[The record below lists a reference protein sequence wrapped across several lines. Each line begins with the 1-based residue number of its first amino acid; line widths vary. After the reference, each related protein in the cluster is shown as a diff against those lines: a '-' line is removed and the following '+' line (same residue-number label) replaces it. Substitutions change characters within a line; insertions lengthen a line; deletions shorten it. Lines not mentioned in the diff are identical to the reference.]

1 MNLLKKNKY
10 SIRKYKVGIFST
22 LIGTVLLLSNPN
34 GAQALT
40 TDHNV
45 QGGSNQ
51 ALPGNSQNTNAD
63 TNRDIVND
71 SQNTP
76 NAHATDN
83 TSTNQ
88 ALTNHQNVD
97 VANQVGPAPIQP
109 SASPAQNNNN
119 SNANSTA
126 TEPAANT
133 NNNLASNN
141 NTLNV
146 PNNTDNNDSARHLTL
161 KEIQEDVRHSSDKPE
176 LVAIAEEAS
185 NRPKKRS
192 RRAAPTDPNATPADP
207 TATPADPTAGNGS
220 APVAITAPYT
230 PTTDPNANNIGQ
242 NAPNEVLSF
251 DDNNIRPST
260 NRSVPTVTVVD
271 NLPGYTLIN
280 GGKVGVF
287 SHAMVRTSMFD
298 SGDAK
303 NYQAQG
309 NVIALGRIRGNDT
322 NDHGDFNGIEKTLT
336 VNPNSELIFEF
347 NTMTTKN
354 YQAQGNVIALG
365 RIRGNDTNDHGD
377 FNGIEKTLTVNP
389 NSELIFEFNTMTTKN
404 YQGMTNLIIKN
415 ADNDTVIGEK
425 VVAYGPI
432 WRLLKVPENVSH
444 LKIQF
449 VPKND
454 AITDARGIYQL
465 RDGYKYYDF
474 VDSIGLHSGSHV
486 YVERRTMEPT
496 ATNNKEF
503 TVTTS
508 LKNNGNFGASFN
520 TDDFV
525 YKIQLPEGVEYVNNS
540 LTKDFPSGNSGV
552 DINDMN
558 VTYDAANRIITIKST
573 GGGTGNSP
581 ARLMPDKILDLKYKL
596 RVNNVPTPRTV
607 TFNDTLTY
615 KTYSQDFINSP
626 AESHTVSTNPYTI
639 DIIMNKDALQAEVDR
654 RIQQADY
661 TFASLDIFNDLKRRA
676 QTILDEN
683 RNNVPLNKRVSQA
696 DIDSLANQMQH
707 TLIRSVDA
715 ENAVNRKV
723 DDMEDLVNQNDELTD
738 EEKQAAIQVIEEHKN
753 EIIGNIGD
761 QTTDDGVTR
770 IKDQGIQ
777 TLSGDTATPV
787 VKPNAKQAIRDKAAK
802 QREIIN
808 HTPDATQ
815 DEIQD
820 ALNQLTTDETDAI
833 DNVTNATTN
842 ADVETAKNNG
852 INTIGAVAPQVTH
865 KQAAR
870 DAINQAT
877 ATKRQQINSNRE
889 ATQEEKNAAL
899 NELTQATN
907 HALEQ
912 INQATTNDDVDTAK
926 GDGLNA
932 INPIAP
938 VTVVKQAARDAV
950 SHDAQQH
957 IAEINA
963 NPDATQEERQ
973 AAIEKVNAAVAVA
986 NTNILNANTNADVEQ
1001 VKTNAIQGIQAIEP
1015 ATKVKT
1021 DAKNAI
1027 DQSAETQHNA
1037 IFNNND
1043 ATLEEQQ
1050 AAQQLLDQA
1059 VATAK
1064 QNINAAD
1071 TNQEVAQAKD
1081 QGTQNIVVIQPAT
1094 QVKTDARNAVN
1105 EKAREAITNINAT
1118 PGATREEKQE
1128 AINRVNTLKNRAL
1141 NDIGVTSTT
1150 AMVNSIRDDAVN
1162 QIGAVQPHVTK
1173 KQTATGVLTD
1183 LATAK
1188 KQEINQNTNATTE
1201 EKQVALNQV
1210 DQDLA
1215 TAINNINQ
1223 ADTNAEVDQAQ
1234 QLGTKAINAIQ
1245 PNIVK
1250 KPAALAQTNQ
1260 HYSAKLVEINA
1271 TPDATDDEKNAAI
1284 NTLNQDRQQAIES
1297 IKQANTNAEVDQ
1309 AATVAENNIDA
1320 VQVDVVKK
1328 QAARDKITAE
1338 VAKRIEAVKQ
1348 TPNATD
1354 EEKQAAV
1361 NQINQLKDQAFN
1373 QINQNQTNDQ
1383 VDATTNQAINA
1394 IDNVEAEVVIKPK
1407 AIADIEKAVKEKQQ
1421 QIDNSLDSTDNEKE
1435 VALQAL
1441 AKEKEKALAAIDQAQ
1456 TNSQVNQAA
1465 TNGVSAIKII
1475 QPETKIKPAAREKIN
1490 QKANE
1495 LRAQINQDKEATA
1508 EERQAALDKINDL
1521 VAKAMTNI
1529 TNDRTNQQV
1538 NDSTN
1543 QALDDIALVTPD
1555 HIVRAAARD
1564 AVKQQ
1569 YEAKKHE
1576 IEQAEHATDEEKQ
1589 VALNQLANN
1598 EKRALQN
1605 INQAIANNDVKRVES
1620 NGIATLKGVEP
1631 HIVVKPEAQE
1641 AIKASADNQVESIKD
1656 TPHATTDELDEANQ
1670 QINDTLKQGQ
1680 QDIDNTT
1687 QDAAV
1692 NDVRNQTIKAIE
1704 QIKPKVRRK
1713 RAALDNIDESNNNQL
1728 DAIRNTLDT
1737 TQDERNVAIAA
1748 LNKIVNAIK
1757 NDIAQNKTNAEVDQ
1771 TEADGNNNIKV
1782 ILPKVQVK
1790 PAARQSVSAKAEA
1803 QNALIDQSDLS
1814 TEEERLAAKHLVEQA
1829 LNQAID
1835 QINHA
1840 DKTAQVNQNSIDAQN
1855 IISKIKPATTV
1866 KATAL
1871 QQIQNIATN
1880 KINLIKANNEAT
1892 DEEQNAAIVQVEK
1905 ELIKAK
1911 QQIAGAVTNADVAYL
1926 LHDGKNEIREI
1937 EPVINKKATAR
1948 EQLTT
1953 LFNDKKQ
1960 AIEANV
1966 QATVEERNSILAQLQ
1981 NIYDTAIGQIDQDRS
1996 NAQVDKTAT
2005 LNLQTIHDL
2014 DVHPIKKPDAEKTI
2028 NDDLA
2033 RVTHLVQNYRKV
2045 SDRNK
2050 ADALKAITALKLQMD
2065 EELKTARTNAD
2076 VDAVLKRFNVALGD
2090 IEAVI
2095 TEKENSLLRIDNIA
2109 QQTYA
2114 KFKAIATPEQLA
2126 KVKALID
2133 QYVADG
2139 NRMVDEDATLN
2150 DIKKD
2155 TQLIIDEILAIK
2167 LPAEVI
2173 KASPK
2178 VGQPAPKV
2186 CTPIKKE
2193 DKQEVRKVVKEL
2205 PNTGSEEMDLP
2216 LKELA
2221 LITGAALLARRRSKK
2236 EKES

>member
-40 TDHNV
+40 TDNNV
-45 QGGSNQ
+45 QSDTNQ
-51 ALPGNSQNTNAD
+51 ATPVNSQD
-63 TNRDIVND
+63 TNVANNRGLAN
-71 SQNTP
+71 SAQNTP
-76 NAHATDN
+76 NQSATTN
-83 TSTNQ
+83 QSTNQ
-88 ALTNHQNVD
+88 ALVNHNNGSI
-97 VANQVGPAPIQP
+97 ANQATPTSVQSSTP
-109 SASPAQNNNN
+109 SAQNNNHTDGN
-119 SNANSTA
+119 TTATETVSNAN
-126 TEPAANT
+126 NKDVV
-133 NNNLASNN
+133 SNN
-141 NTLNV
+141 TTLNV
-146 PNNTDNNDSARHLTL
+146 PNKTNENGSGGHLTL

-176 LVAIAEEAS
+176 LVAIAEQAS

-192 RRAAPTDPNATPADP
+192 RRAAPADPNATPADP
-207 TATPADPTAGNGS
+207 AAAAAGNGG

-230 PTTDPNANNIGQ
+230 PTTDPNANNAGQ

-251 DDNNIRPST
+251 DDNGIRPST
-260 NRSVPTVTVVD
+260 NRSVPSVTVVD
-271 NLPGYTLIN
+271 NLPGFTLIN

-309 NVIALGRIRGNDT
+309 NVIALGRIKGNDT
-322 NDHGDFNGIEKTLT
+322 NDHGDFNGIEK
-336 VNPNSELIFEF
+336 S
-347 NTMTTKN
+347 
-354 YQAQGNVIALG
+354 
-365 RIRGNDTNDHGD
+365 
-377 FNGIEKTLTVNP
+377 LTVNP

-404 YQGMTNLIIKN
+404 YQGVTNLIIKN
-415 ADNDTVIGEK
+415 ADNDTVIAEK
-425 VVAYGPI
+425 SVAYGPI
-432 WRLLKVPENVSH
+432 WRLFKVPENVSH

-525 YKIQLPEGVEYVNNS
+525 YKVQLPEGVEYVNNS
-540 LTKDFPSGNSGV
+540 LTKDFPSSNSGV
-552 DINDMN
+552 DMNDFN
-558 VTYDAANRIITIKST
+558 VTYDAANRVITIKST
-573 GGGTGNSP
+573 GGGSGNSP

-615 KTYSQDFINSP
+615 KTYTQDFINSP

-696 DIDSLANQMQH
+696 DIDSLTNQMQH

-715 ENAVNRKV
+715 ENAVNKKV
-723 DDMEDLVNQNDELTD
+723 DQMEDLVNQNDELTD

-787 VKPNAKQAIRDKAAK
+787 VKPNAKKAIRDKATK

-808 HTPDATQ
+808 ATPDATE

-820 ALNQLTTDETDAI
+820 ALNQLATDETDAI

-842 ADVETAKNNG
+842 ADVEIAKNNG
-852 INTIGAVAPQVTH
+852 INTIGAVVPQVTH

-912 INQATTNDDVDTAK
+912 INQATTNADVDNAK

-973 AAIEKVNAAVAVA
+973 AAIDKVNAAVTAA

-1001 VKTNAIQGIQAIEP
+1001 VKTNAIQGIQAITP

-1027 DQSAETQHNA
+1027 DKSAETQHNT

-1105 EKAREAITNINAT
+1105 DKAREAITNINAT

-1141 NDIGVTSTT
+1141 TDIGVTSTT

-1173 KQTATGVLTD
+1173 KQTATGVLND

-1188 KQEINQNTNATTE
+1188 KQKINQNTNATNE

-1210 DQDLA
+1210 DQELA

-1250 KPAALAQTNQ
+1250 KPAALAQINQ
-1260 HYSAKLVEINA
+1260 HYNAKLAEINA
-1271 TPDATDDEKNAAI
+1271 TPDATNDEKNAAI

-1361 NQINQLKDQAFN
+1361 NQINQLKDQAIN

-1383 VDATTNQAINA
+1383 VDTTTNQAVNA

-1435 VALQAL
+1435 VASQAL

-1475 QPETKIKPAAREKIN
+1475 QPETKVKPAAREKIN

-1495 LRAQINQDKEATA
+1495 LRAKINQDKEATA
-1508 EERQAALDKINDL
+1508 EERQVALDKINEF
-1521 VAKAMTNI
+1521 VNQAMTDI
-1529 TNDRTNQQV
+1529 TNNRTNQQV
-1538 NDSTN
+1538 DDTTS
-1543 QALDDIALVTPD
+1543 QALDSIALVAPE

-1569 YEAKKHE
+1569 YEAKKQE

-1598 EKRALQN
+1598 EKLALQN
-1605 INQAIANNDVKRVES
+1605 INQAVTNNDVKRVET
-1620 NGIATLKGVEP
+1620 NGIATLKGVQP
-1631 HIVVKPEAQE
+1631 HIVIKPEAQQ
-1641 AIKASADNQVESIKD
+1641 AIKATAENQVESIKD
-1656 TPHATTDELDEANQ
+1656 TPHATVDELDEANQ
-1670 QINDTLKQGQ
+1670 LISDTLKQAQ
-1680 QDIDNTT
+1680 QEIENTN

-1692 NDVRNQTIKAIE
+1692 TDVRNQTIKAIE

-1713 RAALDNIDESNNNQL
+1713 RAALDSIEENNKNQL

-1737 TQDERNVAIAA
+1737 TQDERDVAIDT
-1748 LNKIVNAIK
+1748 LNKIVNTIK
-1757 NDIAQNKTNAEVDQ
+1757 NDIAQNKTNAEVDR
-1771 TEADGNNNIKV
+1771 TETDGNDNIKV

-1790 PAARQSVSAKAEA
+1790 PAARQSVGVKAEA

-1840 DKTAQVNQNSIDAQN
+1840 DKTAQVNQDSIDAQN

-1892 DEEQNAAIVQVEK
+1892 DEEQNIAIAQVEK

-1911 QQIAGAVTNADVAYL
+1911 QQIASAVTNADVAYL
-1926 LHDGKNEIREI
+1926 LHDEKNEIREI
-1937 EPVINKKATAR
+1937 EPVINRKASAR

-1960 AIEANV
+1960 AIEANI

-1996 NAQVDKTAT
+1996 NAQVDKTAS

-2033 RVTHLVQNYRKV
+2033 RVTALVQNYRKV
-2045 SDRNK
+2045 SNRNK

-2076 VDAVLKRFNVALGD
+2076 VDAVLKRFNVALSD

-2126 KVKALID
+2126 KVKVLID

-2139 NRMVDEDATLN
+2139 NRMIDEDATLN
-2150 DIKKD
+2150 DIKQH
-2155 TQLIIDEILAIK
+2155 TQFIVDEILAIK
-2167 LPAEVI
+2167 LPAEATKV
-2173 KASPK
+2173 SPK
-2178 VGQPAPKV
+2178 EIQPAPKV

-2193 DKQEVRKVVKEL
+2193 ETHESRKVEKEL
-2205 PNTGSEEMDLP
+2205 PNTGSEGMDLP
-2216 LKELA
+2216 LKEFA
-2221 LITGAALLARRRSKK
+2221 LITGAALLARRRTKN

>member
-51 ALPGNSQNTNAD
+51 ALPGNSPNTNAD
-63 TNRDIVND
+63 TNRDIVNG

-88 ALTNHQNVD
+88 ALTNHQNVG
-97 VANQVGPAPIQP
+97 VANQVAPAPIQP
-109 SASPAQNNNN
+109 STSSASNNNH
-119 SNANSTA
+119 SDANSTA

-192 RRAAPTDPNATPADP
+192 RRAAPADPN
-207 TATPADPTAGNGS
+207 ATPADPTAGNGS
-220 APVAITAPYT
+220 APVAITAPFT

-242 NAPNEVLSF
+242 NAPNEVLTF

-309 NVIALGRIRGNDT
+309 NVIALGRIKGNDT
-322 NDHGDFNGIEKTLT
+322 NDHGG
-336 VNPNSELIFEF
+336 
-347 NTMTTKN
+347 
-354 YQAQGNVIALG
+354 
-365 RIRGNDTNDHGD
+365 

-607 TFNDTLTY
+607 TFNDILTY
-615 KTYSQDFINSP
+615 KTYTQDFINSP

-661 TFASLDIFNDLKRRA
+661 TFASLDIFNELKRRA

-696 DIDSLANQMQH
+696 DIDSLVNQMQH

-808 HTPDATQ
+808 NTPDATQ

-973 AAIEKVNAAVAVA
+973 AAIEKVNAAVAAA

-1105 EKAREAITNINAT
+1105 DKAREAITNINAT

-1188 KQEINQNTNATTE
+1188 KQEINQNTNATDE

-1250 KPAALAQTNQ
+1250 KPTALAQINQ
-1260 HYSAKLVEINA
+1260 HYNAKLAEINA

-1394 IDNVEAEVVIKPK
+1394 IDNVEAKVVIKPK

-1435 VALQAL
+1435 VALLAL

-1475 QPETKIKPAAREKIN
+1475 QPETKVKPAAREKIN

-1555 HIVRAAARD
+1555 HIVRATARD

-1605 INQAIANNDVKRVES
+1605 IDQAIANNDVKRVES

-1692 NDVRNQTIKAIE
+1692 NDVRNQMIKAIE

-1911 QQIAGAVTNADVAYL
+1911 QQIASAVTNADVAYL

-1953 LFNDKKQ
+1953 LFNDKKL

-1996 NAQVDKTAT
+1996 NAQVDKTAS

-2139 NRMVDEDATLN
+2139 IRMIDEDATLN
-2150 DIKKD
+2150 DIKQH
-2155 TQLIIDEILAIK
+2155 TQFIVDEILAIK
-2167 LPAEVI
+2167 LPAEATKVL
-2173 KASPK
+2173 PK
-2178 VGQPAPKV
+2178 VGQPAPKL
-2186 CTPIKKE
+2186 CTSIKKV

-2221 LITGAALLARRRSKK
+2221 LITGAALLARRRNKN

>member
-40 TDHNV
+40 TDNNV
-45 QGGSNQ
+45 QSDTNQ
-51 ALPGNSQNTNAD
+51 ATPVNSQDKDVAN
-63 TNRDIVND
+63 NRGLAN
-71 SQNTP
+71 SAQNTP
-76 NAHATDN
+76 NQSATTN
-83 TSTNQ
+83 QATNQ
-88 ALTNHQNVD
+88 ALVNHNNGSIV
-97 VANQVGPAPIQP
+97 NQATPTSVQSSTP
-109 SASPAQNNNN
+109 SAQNNNHTDGN
-119 SNANSTA
+119 TTATETVSNAN
-126 TEPAANT
+126 
-133 NNNLASNN
+133 NNDAVSNN
-141 NTLNV
+141 TTLNV
-146 PNNTDNNDSARHLTL
+146 PNKTNENGSGGHLTL

-176 LVAIAEEAS
+176 LVAIAEPAS

-192 RRAAPTDPNATPADP
+192 RRAAPADPNATPADP
-207 TATPADPTAGNGS
+207 AAAAAGNGG

-230 PTTDPNANNIGQ
+230 PTTDPNANNAGQ

-251 DDNNIRPST
+251 DDNGIRPST
-260 NRSVPTVTVVD
+260 NRSVPSVTVVD
-271 NLPGYTLIN
+271 NLPGFTLIN

-298 SGDAK
+298 SADAK

-309 NVIALGRIRGNDT
+309 NVIALGRI
-322 NDHGDFNGIEKTLT
+322 K
-336 VNPNSELIFEF
+336 
-347 NTMTTKN
+347 
-354 YQAQGNVIALG
+354 
-365 RIRGNDTNDHGD
+365 GNDTNDHGD

-404 YQGMTNLIIKN
+404 YQGVTNLIIKN
-415 ADNDTVIGEK
+415 ADNDTVIAEK
-425 VVAYGPI
+425 SVAYGPI
-432 WRLLKVPENVSH
+432 WRLFKVPENVSH

-525 YKIQLPEGVEYVNNS
+525 YQVQLPEGVEYVNNS
-540 LTKDFPSGNSGV
+540 LTKDFPSSNSGV
-552 DINDMN
+552 DMNDFN
-558 VTYDAANRIITIKST
+558 VTYDAANRVITIKST
-573 GGGTGNSP
+573 GGGSGNSP

-615 KTYSQDFINSP
+615 KTYTQDFINSP

-696 DIDSLANQMQH
+696 DIDSLTNQMQH

-715 ENAVNRKV
+715 ENAVNKKV
-723 DDMEDLVNQNDELTD
+723 DQMEDLVNQNDELTD

-787 VKPNAKQAIRDKAAK
+787 VKPNAKKAIRDKATK

-808 HTPDATQ
+808 ATPDATE

-820 ALNQLTTDETDAI
+820 ALNQLATDETYAI

-852 INTIGAVAPQVTH
+852 INTIGAVVPQVTH
-865 KQAAR
+865 KKAAR

-912 INQATTNDDVDTAK
+912 INQATTNADVDNAK

-973 AAIEKVNAAVAVA
+973 AAIDKVNAAVTAA

-1001 VKTNAIQGIQAIEP
+1001 VKTNAIQGIQAITP

-1027 DQSAETQHNA
+1027 DKSAETQHNT

-1094 QVKTDARNAVN
+1094 QVKTDARNVVN
-1105 EKAREAITNINAT
+1105 DKAREAITNINAT

-1141 NDIGVTSTT
+1141 TDIGVTSTT

-1173 KQTATGVLTD
+1173 KQTATGVLND

-1210 DQDLA
+1210 DQELA

-1250 KPAALAQTNQ
+1250 KPAALAQINQ
-1260 HYSAKLVEINA
+1260 HYNAKLAEINA

-1297 IKQANTNAEVDQ
+1297 VKQANTNAEVDQ

-1383 VDATTNQAINA
+1383 VDTTTNQALNA

-1435 VALQAL
+1435 VASQAL

-1475 QPETKIKPAAREKIN
+1475 QPETKVKPAAREKIN
-1490 QKANE
+1490 QKVNE
-1495 LRAQINQDKEATA
+1495 LRAKINQDKEATA
-1508 EERQAALDKINDL
+1508 EERQVALDKINEF
-1521 VAKAMTNI
+1521 VNQAMTDI
-1529 TNDRTNQQV
+1529 TNNRTNQQV
-1538 NDSTN
+1538 DDTTS
-1543 QALDDIALVTPD
+1543 QALDSIALVAPE

-1569 YEAKKHE
+1569 YEAKKQE

-1598 EKRALQN
+1598 EKLALQN
-1605 INQAIANNDVKRVES
+1605 INQAVTNNDVKRVET
-1620 NGIATLKGVEP
+1620 NGIATLKGVQP
-1631 HIVVKPEAQE
+1631 HIVIKPEAQQ
-1641 AIKASADNQVESIKD
+1641 AIKASAENQVESIKD
-1656 TPHATTDELDEANQ
+1656 TPHATVDELDEANQ
-1670 QINDTLKQGQ
+1670 LISDTLKQAQ
-1680 QDIDNTT
+1680 QEIENTN

-1692 NDVRNQTIKAIE
+1692 TDVRNQTIKAIE

-1713 RAALDNIDESNNNQL
+1713 RAALDSIEENNKNQL

-1737 TQDERNVAIAA
+1737 TQDERDVAIDT
-1748 LNKIVNAIK
+1748 LNKIVNTIK
-1757 NDIAQNKTNAEVDQ
+1757 NDIAQNKTNAEVDR
-1771 TEADGNNNIKV
+1771 TETDGNDNIKV

-1790 PAARQSVSAKAEA
+1790 PAARQSVGVKAEA

-1840 DKTAQVNQNSIDAQN
+1840 DKTAQVNQDSIDAQN

-1880 KINLIKANNEAT
+1880 KINLSKANNEAT
-1892 DEEQNAAIVQVEK
+1892 DEEQNIAIAQVEK

-1911 QQIAGAVTNADVAYL
+1911 QQIASAVTNADVAYL
-1926 LHDGKNEIREI
+1926 LHDEKNEIREI
-1937 EPVINKKATAR
+1937 EPVINRKASAR

-1960 AIEANV
+1960 AIEANI

-1996 NAQVDKTAT
+1996 NAQVDKTAS

-2033 RVTHLVQNYRKV
+2033 RVTALVQNYRKV
-2045 SDRNK
+2045 SNRNK

-2076 VDAVLKRFNVALGD
+2076 VDAVLKRFNVALSD

-2126 KVKALID
+2126 KVKVLID

-2139 NRMVDEDATLN
+2139 NRMIDEDATLN
-2150 DIKKD
+2150 DIKQH
-2155 TQLIIDEILAIK
+2155 TQFIVDEILAIK
-2167 LPAEVI
+2167 LPAEPTKV
-2173 KASPK
+2173 SPK
-2178 VGQPAPKV
+2178 VIQPAPKV

-2193 DKQEVRKVVKEL
+2193 ETHESRKVEKEL
-2205 PNTGSEEMDLP
+2205 PNTGSEGMDLP
-2216 LKELA
+2216 LKEFA
-2221 LITGAALLARRRSKK
+2221 LITGAALLARRRTKN

>member
-51 ALPGNSQNTNAD
+51 ALPGNSPNTNAD
-63 TNRDIVND
+63 TNRDIVNG

-88 ALTNHQNVD
+88 ALTNHQNVG
-97 VANQVGPAPIQP
+97 VANQVAPAPIQP
-109 SASPAQNNNN
+109 STSSASNNNH
-119 SNANSTA
+119 SDANSTA

-192 RRAAPTDPNATPADP
+192 RRAAPADPN
-207 TATPADPTAGNGS
+207 ATPADPTAGNGS
-220 APVAITAPYT
+220 APVAITAPFT

-242 NAPNEVLSF
+242 NAPNEVLTF

-309 NVIALGRIRGNDT
+309 NVIALGRIKGNDT
-322 NDHGDFNGIEKTLT
+322 NDHGG
-336 VNPNSELIFEF
+336 
-347 NTMTTKN
+347 
-354 YQAQGNVIALG
+354 
-365 RIRGNDTNDHGD
+365 

-607 TFNDTLTY
+607 TFNDILTY
-615 KTYSQDFINSP
+615 KTYTQDFINSP

-661 TFASLDIFNDLKRRA
+661 TFASLDIFNELKRRA

-696 DIDSLANQMQH
+696 DIDSLVNQMQH

-777 TLSGDTATPV
+777 NLSGDTATPV

-808 HTPDATQ
+808 NTPDATQ

-973 AAIEKVNAAVAVA
+973 AAIEKVNAAVAAA

-1105 EKAREAITNINAT
+1105 DKAREAITNINAT

-1188 KQEINQNTNATTE
+1188 KQEINQNTNATDE

-1250 KPAALAQTNQ
+1250 KPTALAQINQ
-1260 HYSAKLVEINA
+1260 HYNAKLAEINA

-1394 IDNVEAEVVIKPK
+1394 IDNVEAKVVIKPK

-1435 VALQAL
+1435 VALLAL

-1475 QPETKIKPAAREKIN
+1475 QPETKVKPAAREKIN

-1555 HIVRAAARD
+1555 HIVRATARD

-1605 INQAIANNDVKRVES
+1605 IDQAIANNDVKRVES

-1911 QQIAGAVTNADVAYL
+1911 QQIASAVTNADVAYL

-1953 LFNDKKQ
+1953 LFNDKKL

-1996 NAQVDKTAT
+1996 NAQVDKTAS

-2139 NRMVDEDATLN
+2139 IRMIDEDATLN
-2150 DIKKD
+2150 DIKQH
-2155 TQLIIDEILAIK
+2155 TQFIVDEILAIK
-2167 LPAEVI
+2167 LPAEATKVL
-2173 KASPK
+2173 PK
-2178 VGQPAPKV
+2178 VGQPAPKL
-2186 CTPIKKE
+2186 CTSIKKV

-2221 LITGAALLARRRSKK
+2221 LITGAALLARRRNKN

>member
-51 ALPGNSQNTNAD
+51 ALPGNSPNTNAD
-63 TNRDIVND
+63 TNHDIVNG

-88 ALTNHQNVD
+88 ALTNHQNVG
-97 VANQVGPAPIQP
+97 VANQVAPAPIQP
-109 SASPAQNNNN
+109 STSSASNNNH
-119 SNANSTA
+119 SDANSTA

-192 RRAAPTDPNATPADP
+192 RRAAPADPN
-207 TATPADPTAGNGS
+207 ATPADPTAGNGS
-220 APVAITAPYT
+220 APVAITAPFT

-242 NAPNEVLSF
+242 NAPNEVLTF

-309 NVIALGRIRGNDT
+309 NVIALGRIKGNDT
-322 NDHGDFNGIEKTLT
+322 NDHGG
-336 VNPNSELIFEF
+336 
-347 NTMTTKN
+347 
-354 YQAQGNVIALG
+354 
-365 RIRGNDTNDHGD
+365 

-607 TFNDTLTY
+607 TFNDILTY
-615 KTYSQDFINSP
+615 KTYTQDFINSP

-639 DIIMNKDALQAEVDR
+639 DIIMNKDVLQAEVDR

-661 TFASLDIFNDLKRRA
+661 TFASLDIFNELKRRA

-696 DIDSLANQMQH
+696 DIDSLVNQMQH

-787 VKPNAKQAIRDKAAK
+787 VKTNAKQAIRDKAAK

-808 HTPDATQ
+808 NTPDATQ

-973 AAIEKVNAAVAVA
+973 AAIEKVNAAVAAA

-1105 EKAREAITNINAT
+1105 DKAREAITNINAT

-1188 KQEINQNTNATTE
+1188 KQEINQNTNATDE

-1250 KPAALAQTNQ
+1250 KPTALAQINQ
-1260 HYSAKLVEINA
+1260 HYNAKLAEINA

-1394 IDNVEAEVVIKPK
+1394 IDNVEAKVVIKPK

-1435 VALQAL
+1435 VALLAL

-1475 QPETKIKPAAREKIN
+1475 QPETKVKPAAREKIN

-1555 HIVRAAARD
+1555 HIVRATARD

-1605 INQAIANNDVKRVES
+1605 IDQAIANNDVKRVES

-1911 QQIAGAVTNADVAYL
+1911 QQIASAVTNADVAYL

-1953 LFNDKKQ
+1953 LFNDKKL

-1996 NAQVDKTAT
+1996 NAQVDKTAS

-2139 NRMVDEDATLN
+2139 IRMIDEDATLN
-2150 DIKKD
+2150 DIKQH
-2155 TQLIIDEILAIK
+2155 TQFIVDEILAIK
-2167 LPAEVI
+2167 LPAEATKVL
-2173 KASPK
+2173 PK
-2178 VGQPAPKV
+2178 VGQPAPKL
-2186 CTPIKKE
+2186 CTSIKKV

-2221 LITGAALLARRRSKK
+2221 LITGAALLARRRNKN

>member
-40 TDHNV
+40 TDNNV
-45 QGGSNQ
+45 QSDTNQ
-51 ALPGNSQNTNAD
+51 ATPVNSQD
-63 TNRDIVND
+63 TNVANNRGLAN
-71 SQNTP
+71 SAQNTP
-76 NAHATDN
+76 NQSATTN
-83 TSTNQ
+83 QSTNQ
-88 ALTNHQNVD
+88 ALVNHNNGSI
-97 VANQVGPAPIQP
+97 ANQATPTSVQSSTP
-109 SASPAQNNNN
+109 SAQNNNHTDGN
-119 SNANSTA
+119 TTATETVSNAN
-126 TEPAANT
+126 NKDVV
-133 NNNLASNN
+133 SNN
-141 NTLNV
+141 TTLNV
-146 PNNTDNNDSARHLTL
+146 PNKTNENGSGGHLTL

-176 LVAIAEEAS
+176 LVAIAEQAS

-192 RRAAPTDPNATPADP
+192 RRAAPADPNATPADP
-207 TATPADPTAGNGS
+207 AAAAAGNGG

-230 PTTDPNANNIGQ
+230 PTTDPNANNAGQ

-251 DDNNIRPST
+251 DDNGIRPST
-260 NRSVPTVTVVD
+260 NRSVPSVTVVD
-271 NLPGYTLIN
+271 NLPGFTLIN

-309 NVIALGRIRGNDT
+309 NVIALGRIKGNDT
-322 NDHGDFNGIEKTLT
+322 NDHGDFNGIEKSLT
-336 VNPNSELIFEF
+336 VNPN
-347 NTMTTKN
+347 
-354 YQAQGNVIALG
+354 
-365 RIRGNDTNDHGD
+365 
-377 FNGIEKTLTVNP
+377 P
-389 NSELIFEFNTMTTKN
+389 ELIFEFNTMTTKN
-404 YQGMTNLIIKN
+404 YQGVTNLIIKN
-415 ADNDTVIGEK
+415 ADNDTVIAEK
-425 VVAYGPI
+425 SVAYGPI
-432 WRLLKVPENVSH
+432 WRLFKVPENVSH

-525 YKIQLPEGVEYVNNS
+525 YKVQLPEGVEYVNNS
-540 LTKDFPSGNSGV
+540 LTKDFPSSNSGV
-552 DINDMN
+552 DMNDFN
-558 VTYDAANRIITIKST
+558 VTYDAANRVITIKST
-573 GGGTGNSP
+573 GGGSGNSP

-615 KTYSQDFINSP
+615 KTYTQDFINSP

-696 DIDSLANQMQH
+696 NIDSLTNQMQH

-715 ENAVNRKV
+715 ENAVNKKV
-723 DDMEDLVNQNDELTD
+723 DQMEDLVNQNDELTD

-787 VKPNAKQAIRDKAAK
+787 VKPNAKKAIRDKATK

-808 HTPDATQ
+808 ATPDATE

-820 ALNQLTTDETDAI
+820 ALNQLATDETDAI

-842 ADVETAKNNG
+842 ADVEIAKNNG
-852 INTIGAVAPQVTH
+852 INTIGAVVPQVTH

-912 INQATTNDDVDTAK
+912 INQATTNADVDNAK

-973 AAIEKVNAAVAVA
+973 AAIDKVNAAVTAA

-1001 VKTNAIQGIQAIEP
+1001 VKTNAIQGIQAITP

-1027 DQSAETQHNA
+1027 DKSAETQHNT

-1105 EKAREAITNINAT
+1105 DKAREAITNINAT

-1141 NDIGVTSTT
+1141 TDIGVTSTT

-1173 KQTATGVLTD
+1173 KQTATGVLND

-1210 DQDLA
+1210 DQELA

-1250 KPAALAQTNQ
+1250 KPAALAQINQ
-1260 HYSAKLVEINA
+1260 HYNAKLAEINA
-1271 TPDATDDEKNAAI
+1271 TPDATNDEKNAAI

-1361 NQINQLKDQAFN
+1361 NQINQLKDQAIN

-1383 VDATTNQAINA
+1383 VDTTTNQAVNA

-1435 VALQAL
+1435 VASQAL

-1475 QPETKIKPAAREKIN
+1475 QPETKVKPAAREKIN

-1495 LRAQINQDKEATA
+1495 LRAKINQDKEATA
-1508 EERQAALDKINDL
+1508 EERQVALDKINEF
-1521 VAKAMTNI
+1521 VNQAMTDI
-1529 TNDRTNQQV
+1529 TNNRTNQQV
-1538 NDSTN
+1538 DDTTS
-1543 QALDDIALVTPD
+1543 QALDSIALVAPE

-1569 YEAKKHE
+1569 YEAKKQE

-1598 EKRALQN
+1598 EKLALQN
-1605 INQAIANNDVKRVES
+1605 INQAVTNNDVKRVET
-1620 NGIATLKGVEP
+1620 NGIATLKGVQP
-1631 HIVVKPEAQE
+1631 HIVIKPEAQQ
-1641 AIKASADNQVESIKD
+1641 AIKATAENQVESIKD
-1656 TPHATTDELDEANQ
+1656 TPHATVDELDEANQ
-1670 QINDTLKQGQ
+1670 LISDTLKQAQ
-1680 QDIDNTT
+1680 QEIENTN

-1692 NDVRNQTIKAIE
+1692 TDVRNQTIKAIE

-1713 RAALDNIDESNNNQL
+1713 RAALDSIEENNKNQL

-1737 TQDERNVAIAA
+1737 TQDERDVAIDT
-1748 LNKIVNAIK
+1748 LNKIVNTIK
-1757 NDIAQNKTNAEVDQ
+1757 NDIAQNKTNAEVDR
-1771 TEADGNNNIKV
+1771 TETDGNDNIKV

-1790 PAARQSVSAKAEA
+1790 PAARQSVGVKAEA

-1840 DKTAQVNQNSIDAQN
+1840 DKTAQVNQDSIDAQN

-1892 DEEQNAAIVQVEK
+1892 DEEQNIAIAQVEK

-1911 QQIAGAVTNADVAYL
+1911 QQIASAVTNADVAYL
-1926 LHDGKNEIREI
+1926 LHDEKNEIREI
-1937 EPVINKKATAR
+1937 EPVINRKASAR

-1960 AIEANV
+1960 AIEANI

-1996 NAQVDKTAT
+1996 NAQVDKTAS

-2033 RVTHLVQNYRKV
+2033 RVTALVQNYRKV
-2045 SDRNK
+2045 SNRNK

-2076 VDAVLKRFNVALGD
+2076 VDAVLKRFNVALSD

-2126 KVKALID
+2126 KVKVLID

-2139 NRMVDEDATLN
+2139 NRMIDEDATLN
-2150 DIKKD
+2150 DIKQH
-2155 TQLIIDEILAIK
+2155 TQFIVDEILAIK
-2167 LPAEVI
+2167 LPAEATKV
-2173 KASPK
+2173 SPK
-2178 VGQPAPKV
+2178 EIQPAPKV

-2193 DKQEVRKVVKEL
+2193 ETHESRKVEKEL
-2205 PNTGSEEMDLP
+2205 PNTGSEGMDLP
-2216 LKELA
+2216 LKEFA
-2221 LITGAALLARRRSKK
+2221 LITGAALLARRRTKN

>member
-51 ALPGNSQNTNAD
+51 ALPGNSPNTNAD
-63 TNRDIVND
+63 TNRDIVNG

-88 ALTNHQNVD
+88 ALTNHQNVG
-97 VANQVGPAPIQP
+97 VANQVAPAPIQP
-109 SASPAQNNNN
+109 STSSASNNNH
-119 SNANSTA
+119 SDANSTA

-192 RRAAPTDPNATPADP
+192 RRAAPADPN
-207 TATPADPTAGNGS
+207 ATPADPTAGNGS
-220 APVAITAPYT
+220 APVAITAPFT

-242 NAPNEVLSF
+242 NAPNEVLTF

-309 NVIALGRIRGNDT
+309 NVIALGRIKGNDT
-322 NDHGDFNGIEKTLT
+322 NDHGG
-336 VNPNSELIFEF
+336 
-347 NTMTTKN
+347 
-354 YQAQGNVIALG
+354 
-365 RIRGNDTNDHGD
+365 

-607 TFNDTLTY
+607 TFNDILTY
-615 KTYSQDFINSP
+615 KTYTQDFINSP

-639 DIIMNKDALQAEVDR
+639 DIIMNKDVLQAEVDR

-661 TFASLDIFNDLKRRA
+661 TFASLDIFNELKRRA

-696 DIDSLANQMQH
+696 DIDSLVNQMQH

-787 VKPNAKQAIRDKAAK
+787 VKTNAKQAIRDKAAK

-808 HTPDATQ
+808 NTPDATQ

-912 INQATTNDDVDTAK
+912 INQATTNADVDTAK

-973 AAIEKVNAAVAVA
+973 AAIEKVNAAVAAA

-1105 EKAREAITNINAT
+1105 DKAREAITNINAT

-1188 KQEINQNTNATTE
+1188 KQEINQNTNATDE

-1250 KPAALAQTNQ
+1250 KPTALAQINQ
-1260 HYSAKLVEINA
+1260 HYNAKLAEINA

-1394 IDNVEAEVVIKPK
+1394 IDNVEAKVVIKPK

-1435 VALQAL
+1435 VALLAL

-1475 QPETKIKPAAREKIN
+1475 QPETKVKPAAREKIN

-1555 HIVRAAARD
+1555 HIVRATARD

-1605 INQAIANNDVKRVES
+1605 IDQAIANNDVKRVES

-1911 QQIAGAVTNADVAYL
+1911 QQIASAVTNADVAYL

-1953 LFNDKKQ
+1953 LFNDKKL

-1996 NAQVDKTAT
+1996 NAQVDKTAS

-2139 NRMVDEDATLN
+2139 IRMIDEDATLN
-2150 DIKKD
+2150 DIKQH
-2155 TQLIIDEILAIK
+2155 TQFIVDEILAIK
-2167 LPAEVI
+2167 LPAEATKVL
-2173 KASPK
+2173 PK
-2178 VGQPAPKV
+2178 VGQPAPKL
-2186 CTPIKKE
+2186 CTSIKKV

-2221 LITGAALLARRRSKK
+2221 LITGAALLARRRNKN

>member
-51 ALPGNSQNTNAD
+51 ALPGNSPNTNAD
-63 TNRDIVND
+63 TNRDIVNG

-88 ALTNHQNVD
+88 ALTNHQNVG
-97 VANQVGPAPIQP
+97 VANQVAPAPIQP
-109 SASPAQNNNN
+109 STSSASNNNH
-119 SNANSTA
+119 SDANSTA

-192 RRAAPTDPNATPADP
+192 RRAAPADPN
-207 TATPADPTAGNGS
+207 ATPADPTAGNGS
-220 APVAITAPYT
+220 APVAITAPFT

-242 NAPNEVLSF
+242 NAPNEVLTF

-309 NVIALGRIRGNDT
+309 NVIALGRIKGNDT
-322 NDHGDFNGIEKTLT
+322 NDHGG
-336 VNPNSELIFEF
+336 
-347 NTMTTKN
+347 
-354 YQAQGNVIALG
+354 
-365 RIRGNDTNDHGD
+365 

-607 TFNDTLTY
+607 TFNDILTY
-615 KTYSQDFINSP
+615 KTYTQDFINSP
-626 AESHTVSTNPYTI
+626 AESHTVSTNPYTM
-639 DIIMNKDALQAEVDR
+639 DIIMNKDVLQAEVDR

-661 TFASLDIFNDLKRRA
+661 TFASLDIFNELKRRA

-696 DIDSLANQMQH
+696 DIDSLVNQMQH

-787 VKPNAKQAIRDKAAK
+787 VKTNAKQAIRDKAAK

-808 HTPDATQ
+808 NTPDATQ

-973 AAIEKVNAAVAVA
+973 AAIEKVNAAVAAA

-1105 EKAREAITNINAT
+1105 DKAREAITNINAT

-1188 KQEINQNTNATTE
+1188 KQEINQNTNATDE

-1250 KPAALAQTNQ
+1250 KPTALAQINQ
-1260 HYSAKLVEINA
+1260 HYNAKLAEINA

-1394 IDNVEAEVVIKPK
+1394 IDNVEAKVVIKPK

-1435 VALQAL
+1435 VALLAL

-1475 QPETKIKPAAREKIN
+1475 QPETKVKPAAREKIN

-1555 HIVRAAARD
+1555 HIVRATARD

-1605 INQAIANNDVKRVES
+1605 IDQAIANNDVKRVES

-1911 QQIAGAVTNADVAYL
+1911 QQIASAVTNADVAYL

-1953 LFNDKKQ
+1953 LFNDKKL

-1996 NAQVDKTAT
+1996 NAQVDKTAS

-2139 NRMVDEDATLN
+2139 IRMIDEDATLN
-2150 DIKKD
+2150 DIKQH
-2155 TQLIIDEILAIK
+2155 TQFIVDEILAIK
-2167 LPAEVI
+2167 LPAEATKVL
-2173 KASPK
+2173 PK
-2178 VGQPAPKV
+2178 VGQPAPKL
-2186 CTPIKKE
+2186 CTSIKKV

-2221 LITGAALLARRRSKK
+2221 LITGAALLARRRNKN

>member
-40 TDHNV
+40 TDNNV
-45 QGGSNQ
+45 QSDTNQ
-51 ALPGNSQNTNAD
+51 ATPVNSQDKDVAN
-63 TNRDIVND
+63 NRGLAN
-71 SQNTP
+71 SAQNTP
-76 NAHATDN
+76 NQSATTN
-83 TSTNQ
+83 QATNQ
-88 ALTNHQNVD
+88 ALVNHNNGSIV
-97 VANQVGPAPIQP
+97 NQATPTSVQSSTP
-109 SASPAQNNNN
+109 SAQNNNHTDGN
-119 SNANSTA
+119 TTATETVSNAN
-126 TEPAANT
+126 
-133 NNNLASNN
+133 NNDAVSNN
-141 NTLNV
+141 TTLNV
-146 PNNTDNNDSARHLTL
+146 PNKTNENGSGGHLTL

-176 LVAIAEEAS
+176 LVAIAEPAS

-192 RRAAPTDPNATPADP
+192 RRAAPADPNATPADP
-207 TATPADPTAGNGS
+207 AAAAAGNGG

-230 PTTDPNANNIGQ
+230 PTTDPNANNAGQ

-251 DDNNIRPST
+251 DDNGIRPST
-260 NRSVPTVTVVD
+260 NRSVPSVTVVD
-271 NLPGYTLIN
+271 NLPGFTLIN

-298 SGDAK
+298 SADAK

-309 NVIALGRIRGNDT
+309 NVIALGRI
-322 NDHGDFNGIEKTLT
+322 K
-336 VNPNSELIFEF
+336 
-347 NTMTTKN
+347 
-354 YQAQGNVIALG
+354 
-365 RIRGNDTNDHGD
+365 GNDTNDHGD

-404 YQGMTNLIIKN
+404 YQGVTNLIIKN
-415 ADNDTVIGEK
+415 ADNDTVIAEK
-425 VVAYGPI
+425 SVAYGPI
-432 WRLLKVPENVSH
+432 WRLFKVPENVSH

-525 YKIQLPEGVEYVNNS
+525 YQVQLPEGVEYVNNS
-540 LTKDFPSGNSGV
+540 LTKDFPSSNSGV
-552 DINDMN
+552 DMNDFN
-558 VTYDAANRIITIKST
+558 VTYDAANRVITIKST
-573 GGGTGNSP
+573 GGGSGNSP

-615 KTYSQDFINSP
+615 KTYTQDFINSP

-696 DIDSLANQMQH
+696 DIDSLTNQMQH

-715 ENAVNRKV
+715 ENAVNKKV
-723 DDMEDLVNQNDELTD
+723 DQMEDLVNQNDELTD

-787 VKPNAKQAIRDKAAK
+787 VKPNAKKAIRDKATK

-808 HTPDATQ
+808 ATPDATE

-820 ALNQLTTDETDAI
+820 ALNQLATDETDAI

-852 INTIGAVAPQVTH
+852 INTIGAVVPQVTH

-912 INQATTNDDVDTAK
+912 INQATTNADVDNAK

-973 AAIEKVNAAVAVA
+973 AAIDKVNAAVTAA

-1001 VKTNAIQGIQAIEP
+1001 VKTNAIQGIQAITP

-1027 DQSAETQHNA
+1027 DKSAETQHNT

-1105 EKAREAITNINAT
+1105 DKAREAITNINAT

-1141 NDIGVTSTT
+1141 TDIGVTSTT

-1173 KQTATGVLTD
+1173 KQTATGVLND

-1210 DQDLA
+1210 DQELA

-1250 KPAALAQTNQ
+1250 KPAALAQINQ
-1260 HYSAKLVEINA
+1260 HYNAKLAEINA
-1271 TPDATDDEKNAAI
+1271 TPDATNDEKNAAI
-1284 NTLNQDRQQAIES
+1284 NTLNLDRQQAIES

-1383 VDATTNQAINA
+1383 VDTTTNQALKA

-1435 VALQAL
+1435 VASQAL

-1475 QPETKIKPAAREKIN
+1475 QPETKVKPAAREKIN

-1495 LRAQINQDKEATA
+1495 LRAKINQDKEATA
-1508 EERQAALDKINDL
+1508 EERQVALDKINEF
-1521 VAKAMTNI
+1521 VNQAMTDI
-1529 TNDRTNQQV
+1529 TNNRTNQQV
-1538 NDSTN
+1538 DDTTS
-1543 QALDDIALVTPD
+1543 QALDSIALVAPE

-1569 YEAKKHE
+1569 YEAKKQE

-1598 EKRALQN
+1598 EKLALQN
-1605 INQAIANNDVKRVES
+1605 INQAVTNNDVKRVET
-1620 NGIATLKGVEP
+1620 NGIATLKGVQP
-1631 HIVVKPEAQE
+1631 HIVIKPEAQQ
-1641 AIKASADNQVESIKD
+1641 AIKASAENQVESIKD
-1656 TPHATTDELDEANQ
+1656 TPHATVDELDEANQ
-1670 QINDTLKQGQ
+1670 LISDTLKQAQ
-1680 QDIDNTT
+1680 QEIENTN

-1692 NDVRNQTIKAIE
+1692 TDVRNQTIKAIE

-1713 RAALDNIDESNNNQL
+1713 RAALDSIEENNKNQL

-1737 TQDERNVAIAA
+1737 TQDERDVAIDT
-1748 LNKIVNAIK
+1748 LNKIVNTIK
-1757 NDIAQNKTNAEVDQ
+1757 NDIAQNKTNAEVDR
-1771 TEADGNNNIKV
+1771 TETDGNDNIKV

-1790 PAARQSVSAKAEA
+1790 PAARQSVGVKAEA

-1840 DKTAQVNQNSIDAQN
+1840 DKTAQVNQDSINAQN

-1892 DEEQNAAIVQVEK
+1892 DEEQNAAIAQVEQA
-1905 ELIKAK
+1905 LIKAK
-1911 QQIAGAVTNADVAYL
+1911 QQISSAVTNADVAYL

-1937 EPVINKKATAR
+1937 EPVISRKASAR

-1960 AIEANV
+1960 AIEANI

-1996 NAQVDKTAT
+1996 NAQVDKTAS

-2028 NDDLA
+2028 NVDLA
-2033 RVTHLVQNYRKV
+2033 RVTALVQNYRKV

-2076 VDAVLKRFNVALGD
+2076 VDAVLKRFNVALSD

-2126 KVKALID
+2126 KIKVLID

-2139 NRMVDEDATLN
+2139 NRMIDEDATLN
-2150 DIKKD
+2150 DIKQH
-2155 TQLIIDEILAIK
+2155 TQFIVDEILAIK
-2167 LPAEVI
+2167 LPAEATKV
-2173 KASPK
+2173 SPK
-2178 VGQPAPKV
+2178 EIQPAPKV

-2193 DKQEVRKVVKEL
+2193 ETHESRKVEKEL
-2205 PNTGSEEMDLP
+2205 PNTGSEGMDLP
-2216 LKELA
+2216 LKEFA
-2221 LITGAALLARRRSKK
+2221 LITGAALLARRRTKN

>member
-51 ALPGNSQNTNAD
+51 ALPGNSPNTNAD
-63 TNRDIVND
+63 TNRDIVNG

-88 ALTNHQNVD
+88 ALTNHQNVG
-97 VANQVGPAPIQP
+97 VANQVAPAPIQP
-109 SASPAQNNNN
+109 STSSASNNNH
-119 SNANSTA
+119 SDANSTA

-192 RRAAPTDPNATPADP
+192 RRAAPADPN
-207 TATPADPTAGNGS
+207 ATPADPTAGNGS
-220 APVAITAPYT
+220 APVAITAPFT

-242 NAPNEVLSF
+242 NAPNEVLTF

-309 NVIALGRIRGNDT
+309 NVIALGRIKGNDT
-322 NDHGDFNGIEKTLT
+322 NDHGG
-336 VNPNSELIFEF
+336 
-347 NTMTTKN
+347 
-354 YQAQGNVIALG
+354 
-365 RIRGNDTNDHGD
+365 

-607 TFNDTLTY
+607 TFNDILTY
-615 KTYSQDFINSP
+615 KTYTQDFINSP

-639 DIIMNKDALQAEVDR
+639 DIIMNKDVLQAEVDR

-661 TFASLDIFNDLKRRA
+661 TFASLDIFNELKRRA

-696 DIDSLANQMQH
+696 DIDSLVNQMQH

-787 VKPNAKQAIRDKAAK
+787 VKTNAKQAIRDKAAK

-808 HTPDATQ
+808 NTPDATQ

-973 AAIEKVNAAVAVA
+973 AAIEKVNAAVAAA

-1105 EKAREAITNINAT
+1105 DKAREAITNINAT

-1188 KQEINQNTNATTE
+1188 KQEINQNTNATDE

-1250 KPAALAQTNQ
+1250 KTTALAQINQ
-1260 HYSAKLVEINA
+1260 HYNAKLAEINA

-1394 IDNVEAEVVIKPK
+1394 IDNVEAKVVIKPK

-1435 VALQAL
+1435 VALLAL

-1475 QPETKIKPAAREKIN
+1475 QPETKVKPAAREKIN

-1555 HIVRAAARD
+1555 HIVRATARD

-1605 INQAIANNDVKRVES
+1605 IDQAIANNDVKRVES

-1911 QQIAGAVTNADVAYL
+1911 QQIASAVTNADVAYL

-1953 LFNDKKQ
+1953 LFNDKKL

-1996 NAQVDKTAT
+1996 NAQVDKTAS

-2139 NRMVDEDATLN
+2139 IRMIDEDATLN
-2150 DIKKD
+2150 DIKQH
-2155 TQLIIDEILAIK
+2155 TQFIVDEILAIK
-2167 LPAEVI
+2167 LPAEATKVL
-2173 KASPK
+2173 PK
-2178 VGQPAPKV
+2178 VGQPAPKL
-2186 CTPIKKE
+2186 CTSIKKV

-2221 LITGAALLARRRSKK
+2221 LITGAALLARRRNKN

>member
-40 TDHNV
+40 TDNNV
-45 QGGSNQ
+45 QSDTNQ
-51 ALPGNSQNTNAD
+51 ATPVNSQD
-63 TNRDIVND
+63 TNVANNRGLAN
-71 SQNTP
+71 SAQNTP
-76 NAHATDN
+76 NQSATTN
-83 TSTNQ
+83 QSTNQ
-88 ALTNHQNVD
+88 ALVNHNNGSI
-97 VANQVGPAPIQP
+97 ANQATPTSVQSSTP
-109 SASPAQNNNN
+109 SAQNNNHTDGN
-119 SNANSTA
+119 TTATETVSNAN
-126 TEPAANT
+126 NKDVV
-133 NNNLASNN
+133 SNN
-141 NTLNV
+141 TTLNV
-146 PNNTDNNDSARHLTL
+146 PNKTNENGSGGHLTL

-176 LVAIAEEAS
+176 LVAIAEQAS

-192 RRAAPTDPNATPADP
+192 RRAAPADPNATPADP
-207 TATPADPTAGNGS
+207 AAAAAGNGG

-230 PTTDPNANNIGQ
+230 PTTDPNANNAGQ

-251 DDNNIRPST
+251 DDNGIRPST
-260 NRSVPTVTVVD
+260 NRSVPSVTVVD
-271 NLPGYTLIN
+271 NLPGFTLIN

-309 NVIALGRIRGNDT
+309 NVIALGRIKGNDT
-322 NDHGDFNGIEKTLT
+322 NDHGDFNGIEK
-336 VNPNSELIFEF
+336 S
-347 NTMTTKN
+347 
-354 YQAQGNVIALG
+354 
-365 RIRGNDTNDHGD
+365 
-377 FNGIEKTLTVNP
+377 LTVNP

-404 YQGMTNLIIKN
+404 YQGVTNLIIKN
-415 ADNDTVIGEK
+415 ADNDTVIAEK
-425 VVAYGPI
+425 SVAYGPI
-432 WRLLKVPENVSH
+432 WRLFKVPENVSH

-525 YKIQLPEGVEYVNNS
+525 YKVQLPEGVEYVNNS
-540 LTKDFPSGNSGV
+540 LTKDFPSSNSGV
-552 DINDMN
+552 DMNDFN
-558 VTYDAANRIITIKST
+558 VTYDAANRVITIKST
-573 GGGTGNSP
+573 GGGSGNSP

-615 KTYSQDFINSP
+615 KTYTQDFINSP

-696 DIDSLANQMQH
+696 DIDSLTNQMQH

-715 ENAVNRKV
+715 ENAVNKKV
-723 DDMEDLVNQNDELTD
+723 DQMEDLVNQNDELTD

-787 VKPNAKQAIRDKAAK
+787 VKPNAKKAIRDKATK

-808 HTPDATQ
+808 ATPDATE

-820 ALNQLTTDETDAI
+820 ALNQLATDETDAI

-842 ADVETAKNNG
+842 ADVEIAKNNG
-852 INTIGAVAPQVTH
+852 INTIGAVVPQVTH

-912 INQATTNDDVDTAK
+912 INQATTNADVDNAK

-973 AAIEKVNAAVAVA
+973 AAIDKVNAAVTAA

-1001 VKTNAIQGIQAIEP
+1001 VKTNAIQGIQAITP

-1027 DQSAETQHNA
+1027 DKSAETQHNT

-1105 EKAREAITNINAT
+1105 DKAREAITNINAT

-1141 NDIGVTSTT
+1141 TDIGVTSTT

-1173 KQTATGVLTD
+1173 KQTATGVLND

-1210 DQDLA
+1210 DQELA

-1250 KPAALAQTNQ
+1250 KPAALAQINQ
-1260 HYSAKLVEINA
+1260 HYNAKLAEINA
-1271 TPDATDDEKNAAI
+1271 TPDATNDEKNAAI

-1361 NQINQLKDQAFN
+1361 NQINQLKDQAIN

-1383 VDATTNQAINA
+1383 VDTTTNQAVNA

-1435 VALQAL
+1435 VASQAL

-1475 QPETKIKPAAREKIN
+1475 QPETKVKPAAREKIN

-1495 LRAQINQDKEATA
+1495 LRAKINQDKEATA
-1508 EERQAALDKINDL
+1508 EERQVALDKINEF
-1521 VAKAMTNI
+1521 VNQAMTDI
-1529 TNDRTNQQV
+1529 TNNRTNQQV
-1538 NDSTN
+1538 DDTTS
-1543 QALDDIALVTPD
+1543 QALDSIALVAPE

-1569 YEAKKHE
+1569 YEAKKQE

-1598 EKRALQN
+1598 EKLALQN
-1605 INQAIANNDVKRVES
+1605 INQAVTNNDVKRVET
-1620 NGIATLKGVEP
+1620 NGIATLKGVQP
-1631 HIVVKPEAQE
+1631 HIVIKPEAQQ
-1641 AIKASADNQVESIKD
+1641 AIKATAENQVESIKD
-1656 TPHATTDELDEANQ
+1656 TPHATVDELDEANQ
-1670 QINDTLKQGQ
+1670 LISDTLKQAQ
-1680 QDIDNTT
+1680 QEIENTN

-1692 NDVRNQTIKAIE
+1692 TDVRNQTIKAIE

-1713 RAALDNIDESNNNQL
+1713 RAALDSIEENNKNQL

-1737 TQDERNVAIAA
+1737 TQDERDVAIDT
-1748 LNKIVNAIK
+1748 LNKIVNTIK
-1757 NDIAQNKTNAEVDQ
+1757 NDIAQNKTNAEVDR
-1771 TEADGNNNIKV
+1771 TETDGNDNIKV

-1790 PAARQSVSAKAEA
+1790 PAARQSVGVKAEA

-1840 DKTAQVNQNSIDAQN
+1840 DKTAQVNQDSIDAQN

-1892 DEEQNAAIVQVEK
+1892 DEEQNIAIAQVEK

-1911 QQIAGAVTNADVAYL
+1911 QQIASAVTNADVAYL
-1926 LHDGKNEIREI
+1926 LHDEKNEIREI
-1937 EPVINKKATAR
+1937 EPVINRKASAR

-1960 AIEANV
+1960 AIEANI

-1996 NAQVDKTAT
+1996 NAQVDKTAS

-2033 RVTHLVQNYRKV
+2033 RVTALVQNYRKV
-2045 SDRNK
+2045 SNRNK

-2076 VDAVLKRFNVALGD
+2076 VDAVLKRFNVALSD

-2126 KVKALID
+2126 KVKVLID

-2139 NRMVDEDATLN
+2139 NRMIDEDATLN
-2150 DIKKD
+2150 DIKQH
-2155 TQLIIDEILAIK
+2155 TQFIVDEILAIK
-2167 LPAEVI
+2167 LPAEATKV
-2173 KASPK
+2173 SPK
-2178 VGQPAPKV
+2178 EIQPAPKV

-2193 DKQEVRKVVKEL
+2193 ETHESRKVEKEL
-2205 PNTGSEEMDLP
+2205 PNTGSEGMDLP
-2216 LKELA
+2216 LKEFA
-2221 LITGAALLARRRSKK
+2221 LITGAALLARRRTKN
-2236 EKES
+2236 ENES

>member
-40 TDHNV
+40 TDNNV
-45 QGGSNQ
+45 QSDTNQ
-51 ALPGNSQNTNAD
+51 ATPVNSQD
-63 TNRDIVND
+63 TNVANNRGLAN
-71 SQNTP
+71 SAQNTP
-76 NAHATDN
+76 NQSATTN
-83 TSTNQ
+83 QSTNQ
-88 ALTNHQNVD
+88 ALVNHNNGSI
-97 VANQVGPAPIQP
+97 ANQATPTSVQSSTP
-109 SASPAQNNNN
+109 SAQNNNHTDGN
-119 SNANSTA
+119 TTATETVSNAN
-126 TEPAANT
+126 NKDVV
-133 NNNLASNN
+133 SNN
-141 NTLNV
+141 TTLNV
-146 PNNTDNNDSARHLTL
+146 PNKTNENGSGGHLTL

-176 LVAIAEEAS
+176 LVAIAEQAS

-192 RRAAPTDPNATPADP
+192 RRAAPADPNATPADP
-207 TATPADPTAGNGS
+207 AAAAAGNGG

-230 PTTDPNANNIGQ
+230 PTTDPNANNAGQ

-251 DDNNIRPST
+251 DDNGIRPST
-260 NRSVPTVTVVD
+260 NRSVPSVTVVD
-271 NLPGYTLIN
+271 NLPGFTLIN

-309 NVIALGRIRGNDT
+309 NVIALGRIKGNDT
-322 NDHGDFNGIEKTLT
+322 NDHGDFNGIEK
-336 VNPNSELIFEF
+336 S
-347 NTMTTKN
+347 
-354 YQAQGNVIALG
+354 
-365 RIRGNDTNDHGD
+365 
-377 FNGIEKTLTVNP
+377 LTVNP

-404 YQGMTNLIIKN
+404 YQGVTNLIIKN
-415 ADNDTVIGEK
+415 ADNDTVIAEK
-425 VVAYGPI
+425 SVAYGPI
-432 WRLLKVPENVSH
+432 WRLFKVPENVSH

-525 YKIQLPEGVEYVNNS
+525 YKVQLPEGVEYVNNS
-540 LTKDFPSGNSGV
+540 LTKDFPSSNSGV
-552 DINDMN
+552 DMNDFN
-558 VTYDAANRIITIKST
+558 VTYDAANRVITIKST
-573 GGGTGNSP
+573 GGGSGNSP

-615 KTYSQDFINSP
+615 KTYTQDFINSP

-696 DIDSLANQMQH
+696 DIDSLTNQMQH

-715 ENAVNRKV
+715 ENAVNKKV
-723 DDMEDLVNQNDELTD
+723 DQMEDLVNQNDELTD

-787 VKPNAKQAIRDKAAK
+787 VKPNAKKAIRDKATK

-808 HTPDATQ
+808 ATPDATE

-820 ALNQLTTDETDAI
+820 ALNQLATDETDAI

-842 ADVETAKNNG
+842 ADVEIAKNNG
-852 INTIGAVAPQVTH
+852 INTIGAVVPQVTH

-912 INQATTNDDVDTAK
+912 INQATTNADVDNAK

-973 AAIEKVNAAVAVA
+973 AAIDKVNAAVTAA

-1001 VKTNAIQGIQAIEP
+1001 VKTNAIQGIQAITP

-1027 DQSAETQHNA
+1027 DKSAETQHNT

-1105 EKAREAITNINAT
+1105 DKAREAITNINAT

-1141 NDIGVTSTT
+1141 TDIGVTSTT

-1173 KQTATGVLTD
+1173 KQTATGVLND

-1210 DQDLA
+1210 DQELA

-1250 KPAALAQTNQ
+1250 KPAALAQINQ
-1260 HYSAKLVEINA
+1260 HYNAKLAEINA
-1271 TPDATDDEKNAAI
+1271 TPDATNDEKNAAI

-1361 NQINQLKDQAFN
+1361 NQINQLKDQAIN

-1383 VDATTNQAINA
+1383 VDTTTNQAVNA

-1435 VALQAL
+1435 VASQAL

-1475 QPETKIKPAAREKIN
+1475 QPETKVKPAAREKIN

-1495 LRAQINQDKEATA
+1495 LRAKINQDKEATA
-1508 EERQAALDKINDL
+1508 EERQVALDKINEF
-1521 VAKAMTNI
+1521 VNQAMTDI
-1529 TNDRTNQQV
+1529 TNNRTNQQV
-1538 NDSTN
+1538 DDTTS
-1543 QALDDIALVTPD
+1543 QALDSIALVAPE

-1569 YEAKKHE
+1569 YEAKKQE

-1598 EKRALQN
+1598 EKLALQN
-1605 INQAIANNDVKRVES
+1605 INQAVTNNDVKRVET
-1620 NGIATLKGVEP
+1620 NGIATLKGVQP
-1631 HIVVKPEAQE
+1631 HIVIKPEAQQ
-1641 AIKASADNQVESIKD
+1641 AIKATAENQVESIKD
-1656 TPHATTDELDEANQ
+1656 TPHATVDELDEANQ
-1670 QINDTLKQGQ
+1670 LISDTLKQAQ
-1680 QDIDNTT
+1680 QEIENTN

-1692 NDVRNQTIKAIE
+1692 TDVRNQTIKAIE

-1713 RAALDNIDESNNNQL
+1713 RAALDSIEENNKNQL

-1737 TQDERNVAIAA
+1737 TQDERDVAIDT
-1748 LNKIVNAIK
+1748 LNKIVNTIK
-1757 NDIAQNKTNAEVDQ
+1757 NDIAQNKTNAEVDR
-1771 TEADGNNNIKV
+1771 TETDGNDNIKV

-1790 PAARQSVSAKAEA
+1790 PAARQSVGVKAEA

-1840 DKTAQVNQNSIDAQN
+1840 DKTAQVNQDSIDAQN

-1892 DEEQNAAIVQVEK
+1892 DEEQNIAIAQVEK

-1911 QQIAGAVTNADVAYL
+1911 QQIASAVTNADVAYL
-1926 LHDGKNEIREI
+1926 LHDEKNEIREI
-1937 EPVINKKATAR
+1937 EPVINRKASAR

-1960 AIEANV
+1960 AIEANI
-1966 QATVEERNSILAQLQ
+1966 QATVEERNSILGQLQ

-1996 NAQVDKTAT
+1996 NAQVDKTAS

-2033 RVTHLVQNYRKV
+2033 RVTALVQNYRKV
-2045 SDRNK
+2045 SNRNK

-2076 VDAVLKRFNVALGD
+2076 VDAVLKRFNVALSD

-2126 KVKALID
+2126 KVKVLID

-2139 NRMVDEDATLN
+2139 NRMIDEDATLN
-2150 DIKKD
+2150 DIKQH
-2155 TQLIIDEILAIK
+2155 TQFIVDEILAIK
-2167 LPAEVI
+2167 LPAEATKV
-2173 KASPK
+2173 SPK
-2178 VGQPAPKV
+2178 EIQPAPKV

-2193 DKQEVRKVVKEL
+2193 ETHESRKVEKEL
-2205 PNTGSEEMDLP
+2205 PNTGSEGMDLP
-2216 LKELA
+2216 LKEFA
-2221 LITGAALLARRRSKK
+2221 LITGAALLARRRTKN

>member
-40 TDHNV
+40 TDNNV
-45 QGGSNQ
+45 QSDTNQ
-51 ALPGNSQNTNAD
+51 ATPVNSQD
-63 TNRDIVND
+63 TNVANNRGLAN
-71 SQNTP
+71 SAQNTP
-76 NAHATDN
+76 NQSATTN
-83 TSTNQ
+83 QSTNQ
-88 ALTNHQNVD
+88 ALVNHNNGSI
-97 VANQVGPAPIQP
+97 ANQATPTSVQSSTP
-109 SASPAQNNNN
+109 SAQNNNHTDGN
-119 SNANSTA
+119 TTATETVSNAN
-126 TEPAANT
+126 NKDVV
-133 NNNLASNN
+133 SNN
-141 NTLNV
+141 TTLNV
-146 PNNTDNNDSARHLTL
+146 PNKTNENGSGGHLTL

-176 LVAIAEEAS
+176 LVAIAEQAS

-192 RRAAPTDPNATPADP
+192 RRAAPADPNATPADP
-207 TATPADPTAGNGS
+207 AAAAAGNGG

-230 PTTDPNANNIGQ
+230 PTTDPNANNAGQ

-251 DDNNIRPST
+251 DDNGIRPST
-260 NRSVPTVTVVD
+260 NRSVPSVTVVD
-271 NLPGYTLIN
+271 NLPGFTLIN

-309 NVIALGRIRGNDT
+309 NVIALGRIKGNDT
-322 NDHGDFNGIEKTLT
+322 NDHGDFNGIEK
-336 VNPNSELIFEF
+336 S
-347 NTMTTKN
+347 
-354 YQAQGNVIALG
+354 
-365 RIRGNDTNDHGD
+365 
-377 FNGIEKTLTVNP
+377 LTVNP

-404 YQGMTNLIIKN
+404 YQGVTNLIIKN
-415 ADNDTVIGEK
+415 ADNDTVIAEK
-425 VVAYGPI
+425 SVAYGPI
-432 WRLLKVPENVSH
+432 WRLFKVPENVSH

-525 YKIQLPEGVEYVNNS
+525 YKVQLPEGVEYVNNS
-540 LTKDFPSGNSGV
+540 LTKDFPSSNSGV
-552 DINDMN
+552 DMNDFN
-558 VTYDAANRIITIKST
+558 VTYDAANRVITIKST
-573 GGGTGNSP
+573 GGGSGNSP

-615 KTYSQDFINSP
+615 KTYTQDFINSP

-696 DIDSLANQMQH
+696 DIDSLTNQMQH

-715 ENAVNRKV
+715 ENAVNKKV
-723 DDMEDLVNQNDELTD
+723 DQMEDLVNQNDELTD

-787 VKPNAKQAIRDKAAK
+787 VKPNAKKAIRDKATK

-808 HTPDATQ
+808 ATPDATE

-820 ALNQLTTDETDAI
+820 ALNQLATDETDAI

-842 ADVETAKNNG
+842 ADVEIAKNNG
-852 INTIGAVAPQVTH
+852 INTIGAVVPQVTH

-912 INQATTNDDVDTAK
+912 INQATTNADVDNAK

-973 AAIEKVNAAVAVA
+973 AAIDKVNAAVTAA

-1001 VKTNAIQGIQAIEP
+1001 VKTNAIQGIQAITP

-1027 DQSAETQHNA
+1027 DKSAETQHNT

-1105 EKAREAITNINAT
+1105 DKAREAITNINAT

-1141 NDIGVTSTT
+1141 TDIGVTSTT

-1173 KQTATGVLTD
+1173 KQTATGVLND

-1210 DQDLA
+1210 DQELA

-1250 KPAALAQTNQ
+1250 KPAALAQINQ
-1260 HYSAKLVEINA
+1260 HYNAKLAEINA
-1271 TPDATDDEKNAAI
+1271 TPDATNDEKNAAI

-1361 NQINQLKDQAFN
+1361 NQINQLKDQAIN

-1383 VDATTNQAINA
+1383 VDTTTNQAVNA
-1394 IDNVEAEVVIKPK
+1394 IDNVEAEVVIKPT

-1435 VALQAL
+1435 VASQAL

-1475 QPETKIKPAAREKIN
+1475 QPETKVKPAAREKIN

-1495 LRAQINQDKEATA
+1495 LRAKINQDKEATA
-1508 EERQAALDKINDL
+1508 EERQVALDKINEF
-1521 VAKAMTNI
+1521 VNQAMTDI
-1529 TNDRTNQQV
+1529 TNNRTNQQV
-1538 NDSTN
+1538 DDTTS
-1543 QALDDIALVTPD
+1543 QALDSIALVAPE

-1569 YEAKKHE
+1569 YEAKKQE

-1598 EKRALQN
+1598 EKLALQN
-1605 INQAIANNDVKRVES
+1605 INQAVTNNDVKRVET
-1620 NGIATLKGVEP
+1620 NGIATLKGVQP
-1631 HIVVKPEAQE
+1631 HIVIKPEAQQ
-1641 AIKASADNQVESIKD
+1641 AIKATAENQVESIKD
-1656 TPHATTDELDEANQ
+1656 TPHATVDELDEANQ
-1670 QINDTLKQGQ
+1670 LISDTLKQAQ
-1680 QDIDNTT
+1680 QEIENTN

-1692 NDVRNQTIKAIE
+1692 TDVRNQTIKAIE

-1713 RAALDNIDESNNNQL
+1713 RAALDSIEENNKNQL

-1737 TQDERNVAIAA
+1737 TQDERDVAIDT
-1748 LNKIVNAIK
+1748 LNKIVNTIK
-1757 NDIAQNKTNAEVDQ
+1757 NDIAQNKTNAEVDR
-1771 TEADGNNNIKV
+1771 TETDGNDNIKV

-1790 PAARQSVSAKAEA
+1790 PAARQSVGVKAEA

-1840 DKTAQVNQNSIDAQN
+1840 DKTAQVNQDSIDAQN

-1892 DEEQNAAIVQVEK
+1892 DEEQNIAIAQVEK

-1911 QQIAGAVTNADVAYL
+1911 QQIASAVTNADVAYL
-1926 LHDGKNEIREI
+1926 LHDEKNEIREI
-1937 EPVINKKATAR
+1937 EPVINRKASAR

-1960 AIEANV
+1960 AIEANI

-1996 NAQVDKTAT
+1996 NAQVDKTAS

-2033 RVTHLVQNYRKV
+2033 RVTALVQNYRKV
-2045 SDRNK
+2045 SNRNK

-2076 VDAVLKRFNVALGD
+2076 VDAVLKRFNVALSD

-2126 KVKALID
+2126 KVKVLID

-2139 NRMVDEDATLN
+2139 NRMIDEDATLN
-2150 DIKKD
+2150 DIKQH
-2155 TQLIIDEILAIK
+2155 TQFIVDEILAIK
-2167 LPAEVI
+2167 LPAEATKV
-2173 KASPK
+2173 SPK
-2178 VGQPAPKV
+2178 EIQPAPKV

-2193 DKQEVRKVVKEL
+2193 ETHESRKVEKEL
-2205 PNTGSEEMDLP
+2205 PNTGSEGMDLP
-2216 LKELA
+2216 LKEFA
-2221 LITGAALLARRRSKK
+2221 LITGAALLARRRTKN

>member
-10 SIRKYKVGIFST
+10 SIRKYKIGIFST

-40 TDHNV
+40 TDNNV
-45 QGGSNQ
+45 QSDTNQ
-51 ALPGNSQNTNAD
+51 ATPVNSQDKDVAN
-63 TNRDIVND
+63 NRGLAN
-71 SQNTP
+71 SAQNTP
-76 NAHATDN
+76 NQSATTN
-83 TSTNQ
+83 QATNQ
-88 ALTNHQNVD
+88 ALVNHNNGSIV
-97 VANQVGPAPIQP
+97 NQATPTSVQSSTP
-109 SASPAQNNNN
+109 SAQNNNHTDGN
-119 SNANSTA
+119 TTATETVSNAN
-126 TEPAANT
+126 
-133 NNNLASNN
+133 NNDVASNN
-141 NTLNV
+141 TTLNV
-146 PNNTDNNDSARHLTL
+146 PNKTNENGSGGHLTL

-176 LVAIAEEAS
+176 LVAIAEPAS

-192 RRAAPTDPNATPADP
+192 RRAAPADPNATPADP
-207 TATPADPTAGNGS
+207 GAAAAGNGG

-230 PTTDPNANNIGQ
+230 PTTDPNANNAGQ

-251 DDNNIRPST
+251 DDNSIRPST
-260 NRSVPTVTVVD
+260 NRSVPSVTVVD
-271 NLPGYTLIN
+271 NLPGFTLIN
-280 GGKVGVF
+280 GGKVGVL
-287 SHAMVRTSMFD
+287 SHAMVRTSMFEAG
-298 SGDAK
+298 S
-303 NYQAQG
+303 NRTYQAQG
-309 NVIALGRIRGNDT
+309 NVLALGRISGTDASN
-322 NDHGDFNGIEKTLT
+322 HGDFNGIEKSLT

-347 NTMTTKN
+347 NTMPTKN
-354 YQAQGNVIALG
+354 GQGATNV
-365 RIRGNDTNDHGD
+365 
-377 FNGIEKTLTVNP
+377 
-389 NSELIFEFNTMTTKN
+389 
-404 YQGMTNLIIKN
+404 IIKN
-415 ADNDTVIGEK
+415 ADTNDTIAEK
-425 VVAYGPI
+425 TVEGGPTL
-432 WRLLKVPENVSH
+432 RLFKVPDNVRN

-465 RDGYKYYDF
+465 KDGYKYYSF

-508 LKNNGNFGASFN
+508 LKNNGNSGASLD
-520 TDDFV
+520 TDEFV

-540 LTKDFPSGNSGV
+540 LTKDFPSNNSGV
-552 DINDMN
+552 DVNDMN
-558 VTYDAANRIITIKST
+558 VTYDAANRVITIKST
-573 GGGTGNSP
+573 GGGTTNSP

-615 KTYSQDFINSP
+615 KTYTQDFINSA

-661 TFASLDIFNDLKRRA
+661 TFASLDIFNDLKKRA
-676 QTILDEN
+676 QTILAEN

-696 DIDSLANQMQH
+696 DIDSLTNQMQH

-715 ENAVNRKV
+715 ENAVNQKA
-723 DDMEDLVNQNDELTD
+723 DQMEDLVNQNDELTD
-738 EEKQAAIQVIEEHKN
+738 EEKQAAIQVIEEHKGN
-753 EIIGNIGD
+753 IIGDIGD

-787 VKPNAKQAIRDKAAK
+787 VKPNAKKAIRDKATK

-808 HTPDATQ
+808 ATPDATE

-820 ALNQLTTDETDAI
+820 ALNQLATDETDAI

-852 INTIGAVAPQVTH
+852 INTIGAVVPQVTH
-865 KQAAR
+865 KKAAR

-912 INQATTNDDVDTAK
+912 INQATTNADVDNAK
-926 GDGLNA
+926 GNGLNA

-973 AAIEKVNAAVAVA
+973 AAIDKVNAAVTAA

-1001 VKTNAIQGIQAIEP
+1001 VKTNAIQGIQAITP

-1027 DQSAETQHNA
+1027 DKSAETQHNT

-1094 QVKTDARNAVN
+1094 QVKTDARNVVN
-1105 EKAREAITNINAT
+1105 DKAREAITNINAT

-1141 NDIGVTSTT
+1141 TDIGVTSTT

-1173 KQTATGVLTD
+1173 KQTATGVLND

-1210 DQDLA
+1210 DQELA

-1223 ADTNAEVDQAQ
+1223 ADTNEEVDQAQ

-1250 KPAALAQTNQ
+1250 KPAALAQINQ
-1260 HYSAKLVEINA
+1260 HYNAKLAEINA
-1271 TPDATDDEKNAAI
+1271 TPDATNDEKNAAI

-1297 IKQANTNAEVDQ
+1297 IKKANTNAEVDQ

-1383 VDATTNQAINA
+1383 VDATTNQAVNA

-1435 VALQAL
+1435 VASQAL

-1475 QPETKIKPAAREKIN
+1475 QPETKVKPAAREKIN

-1495 LRAQINQDKEATA
+1495 LRAKINQDKEATA
-1508 EERQAALDKINDL
+1508 EERQVALDKINEF
-1521 VAKAMTNI
+1521 VNQAMTDI
-1529 TNDRTNQQV
+1529 TNNRTNQQV
-1538 NDSTN
+1538 DDTTS
-1543 QALDDIALVTPD
+1543 QALDSIALVAPE

-1569 YEAKKHE
+1569 YEAKKQE

-1598 EKRALQN
+1598 EKLALQN
-1605 INQAIANNDVKRVES
+1605 INQAVTNNDVKRVET
-1620 NGIATLKGVEP
+1620 NGIATLKGVQP
-1631 HIVVKPEAQE
+1631 HIVIKPEAQQ
-1641 AIKASADNQVESIKD
+1641 AIKASAENQVESIKD
-1656 TPHATTDELDEANQ
+1656 TPHATVDELDEANQ
-1670 QINDTLKQGQ
+1670 LISDTLKQAQ
-1680 QDIDNTT
+1680 QEIENTN

-1692 NDVRNQTIKAIE
+1692 TDVRNQTIKAIE

-1713 RAALDNIDESNNNQL
+1713 RAALDSIEENNKNQL

-1737 TQDERNVAIAA
+1737 TQDERDVAIDT
-1748 LNKIVNAIK
+1748 LNKIVNTIK
-1757 NDIAQNKTNAEVDQ
+1757 NDIAQNKTNAEVDR
-1771 TEADGNNNIKV
+1771 TETDGNDNIKV

-1790 PAARQSVSAKAEA
+1790 PAARQSVGVKAEA

-1840 DKTAQVNQNSIDAQN
+1840 DKTAQVNQDSINAQN

-1892 DEEQNAAIVQVEK
+1892 DEEQNIAIAQVEK

-1911 QQIAGAVTNADVAYL
+1911 QQIASAVTNADVAYL
-1926 LHDGKNEIREI
+1926 LHNEKNEIREI
-1937 EPVINKKATAR
+1937 EPVINRKASAR

-1960 AIEANV
+1960 AIEANI

-1996 NAQVDKTAT
+1996 NAQVDKTAS

-2033 RVTHLVQNYRKV
+2033 RVTALVQNYRKV

-2076 VDAVLKRFNVALGD
+2076 VDAVLKRFNVALSD

-2126 KVKALID
+2126 KVKVLID

-2139 NRMVDEDATLN
+2139 NRMIDEDATLN
-2150 DIKKD
+2150 DIKQH
-2155 TQLIIDEILAIK
+2155 TQFIVDEILAIK
-2167 LPAEVI
+2167 LPAEATKV
-2173 KASPK
+2173 SPK
-2178 VGQPAPKV
+2178 VIQPAPKV

-2193 DKQEVRKVVKEL
+2193 ETHESRKVEKEL
-2205 PNTGSEEMDLP
+2205 PNTGSEGMDLP
-2216 LKELA
+2216 LKEFA
-2221 LITGAALLARRRSKK
+2221 LITGAALLARRRTKN

>member
-40 TDHNV
+40 TDNNV
-45 QGGSNQ
+45 QSDTNQ
-51 ALPGNSQNTNAD
+51 ATPVNSQDKDVAN
-63 TNRDIVND
+63 NRGLAN
-71 SQNTP
+71 SAQNTP
-76 NAHATDN
+76 NQSATTN
-83 TSTNQ
+83 QATNQ
-88 ALTNHQNVD
+88 ALVNHNNGSIV
-97 VANQVGPAPIQP
+97 NQATPTSVQSSTP
-109 SASPAQNNNN
+109 SAQNNNHTDGN
-119 SNANSTA
+119 TTATETVSNAN
-126 TEPAANT
+126 
-133 NNNLASNN
+133 NNDAVSNN
-141 NTLNV
+141 TTLNV
-146 PNNTDNNDSARHLTL
+146 PNKTNENGSGGHLTL

-176 LVAIAEEAS
+176 LVAIAEPAS

-192 RRAAPTDPNATPADP
+192 RRAAPADPNATPADP
-207 TATPADPTAGNGS
+207 AAAAAGNGG

-230 PTTDPNANNIGQ
+230 PTTDPNANNAGQ

-251 DDNNIRPST
+251 DDNGIRPST
-260 NRSVPTVTVVD
+260 NRSVPSVTVVD
-271 NLPGYTLIN
+271 NLPGFTLIN

-298 SGDAK
+298 SGDNK

-309 NVIALGRIRGNDT
+309 NVIALGRINGTDT

-354 YQAQGNVIALG
+354 GQGATNV
-365 RIRGNDTNDHGD
+365 
-377 FNGIEKTLTVNP
+377 
-389 NSELIFEFNTMTTKN
+389 
-404 YQGMTNLIIKN
+404 IIKN
-415 ADNDTVIGEK
+415 ADTNDTIAEK
-425 VVAYGPI
+425 TVEGGPTL
-432 WRLLKVPENVSH
+432 RLFKVPDNVRN

-449 VPKND
+449 VSKND

-465 RDGYKYYDF
+465 KDGYKYYSF

-508 LKNNGNFGASFN
+508 LKNNGNSGASLD
-520 TDDFV
+520 TDEFV

-540 LTKDFPSGNSGV
+540 LTKDFPSNNSGV
-552 DINDMN
+552 DVNDMN
-558 VTYDAANRIITIKST
+558 VTYDAANRVITIKST
-573 GGGTGNSP
+573 GGGTTNSP

-615 KTYSQDFINSP
+615 KTYTQDFINSA

-661 TFASLDIFNDLKRRA
+661 TFASLDIFNDLKKRA
-676 QTILDEN
+676 QTILAEN

-696 DIDSLANQMQH
+696 DIDTLTNQMQH

-715 ENAVNRKV
+715 ENAVNQKA
-723 DDMEDLVNQNDELTD
+723 DQMEDLVNQNDELTD
-738 EEKQAAIQVIEEHKN
+738 EEKQAAIQVIEEHKGN
-753 EIIGNIGD
+753 IIGDIGD

-777 TLSGDTATPV
+777 NLSGDTATPV
-787 VKPNAKQAIRDKAAK
+787 VKPNAKKAIRDKATK

-808 HTPDATQ
+808 ATPDATE

-820 ALNQLTTDETDAI
+820 AINQLATDETDAI

-852 INTIGAVAPQVTH
+852 INTIGAVVPQVTH
-865 KQAAR
+865 KKAAR

-912 INQATTNDDVDTAK
+912 INQATTNADVDNAK

-973 AAIEKVNAAVAVA
+973 AAIDKVNAAVTAA

-1001 VKTNAIQGIQAIEP
+1001 VKTNAIQGIQAITP

-1027 DQSAETQHNA
+1027 DKSAETQHNT

-1081 QGTQNIVVIQPAT
+1081 QGMQNIVVIQPAT
-1094 QVKTDARNAVN
+1094 QVKTDARNTVN

-1128 AINRVNTLKNRAL
+1128 AIDRVNALKNRAL
-1141 NDIGVTSTT
+1141 TDIGVTSTT

-1173 KQTATGVLTD
+1173 KQTATGVLND

-1201 EKQVALNQV
+1201 EKQMALNQV

-1223 ADTNAEVDQAQ
+1223 ADTNTEVDQAQ
-1234 QLGTKAINAIQ
+1234 QLGAQAINAIQ

-1250 KPAALAQTNQ
+1250 KPAALAQINQ
-1260 HYSAKLVEINA
+1260 HYNAKLAEINA

-1297 IKQANTNAEVDQ
+1297 VKQANTNNEVDQ
-1309 AATVAENNIDA
+1309 AATTAENNIDA

-1383 VDATTNQAINA
+1383 VDTTTNQALNA

-1435 VALQAL
+1435 VASQAL

-1475 QPETKIKPAAREKIN
+1475 QPETKVKPAAREKIN

-1495 LRAQINQDKEATA
+1495 LRAKINQDKEATA
-1508 EERQAALDKINDL
+1508 EERQVALDKINEF
-1521 VAKAMTNI
+1521 VNQAMTDI
-1529 TNDRTNQQV
+1529 TNNRTNQQV
-1538 NDSTN
+1538 DDTTS
-1543 QALDDIALVTPD
+1543 QALDSIALVAPE

-1569 YEAKKHE
+1569 YEAKKQE

-1598 EKRALQN
+1598 EKLALQN
-1605 INQAIANNDVKRVES
+1605 INQAVTNNDVKRVET
-1620 NGIATLKGVEP
+1620 NGIATLKGVQP
-1631 HIVVKPEAQE
+1631 HIVIKPEAQQ
-1641 AIKASADNQVESIKD
+1641 AIKASAENQVESIKD
-1656 TPHATTDELDEANQ
+1656 TPHATVDELDEANQ
-1670 QINDTLKQGQ
+1670 LISDTLKQAQ
-1680 QDIDNTT
+1680 QEIENTN

-1692 NDVRNQTIKAIE
+1692 TDVRNQTIKAIE

-1713 RAALDNIDESNNNQL
+1713 RAALDSIEENNKNQL

-1737 TQDERNVAIAA
+1737 TQDERDVAIDT
-1748 LNKIVNAIK
+1748 LNKIVNTIK
-1757 NDIAQNKTNAEVDQ
+1757 NDIAQNKTNAEVDR
-1771 TEADGNNNIKV
+1771 TETDGNDNIKV

-1790 PAARQSVSAKAEA
+1790 PAARQSVGVKAEA

-1840 DKTAQVNQNSIDAQN
+1840 DKTAQVNQDSINAQN

-1892 DEEQNAAIVQVEK
+1892 DEEQNIAIAQVEK

-1911 QQIAGAVTNADVAYL
+1911 QQIASAVTNADVAYL
-1926 LHDGKNEIREI
+1926 LHDEKNEIREI
-1937 EPVINKKATAR
+1937 EPVINRKASAR

-1960 AIEANV
+1960 AIEANF

-1996 NAQVDKTAT
+1996 NAQVDKTAS

-2033 RVTHLVQNYRKV
+2033 RVTALVQNYRKV

-2139 NRMVDEDATLN
+2139 NRMIDEDATLN
-2150 DIKKD
+2150 DIKQH
-2155 TQLIIDEILAIK
+2155 TQFIVDEILAIK
-2167 LPAEVI
+2167 LPAEAMKV
-2173 KASPK
+2173 SPK
-2178 VGQPAPKV
+2178 VIQPAPKV

-2193 DKQEVRKVVKEL
+2193 ETHESRKVEKEL
-2205 PNTGSEEMDLP
+2205 PNTGSEGMDLP
-2216 LKELA
+2216 LKEFA
-2221 LITGAALLARRRSKK
+2221 LITGAALLARRRTKN

>member
-40 TDHNV
+40 TDNNV
-45 QGGSNQ
+45 QSDTNQ
-51 ALPGNSQNTNAD
+51 ATPVNSQDKDVAN
-63 TNRDIVND
+63 NRGLAN
-71 SQNTP
+71 SAQNTP
-76 NAHATDN
+76 NQSATTN
-83 TSTNQ
+83 QATNQ
-88 ALTNHQNVD
+88 ALVNHNNGSIV
-97 VANQVGPAPIQP
+97 NQATPTSVQSSTP
-109 SASPAQNNNN
+109 SAQNNNHTDGN
-119 SNANSTA
+119 TTATETVSNAN
-126 TEPAANT
+126 
-133 NNNLASNN
+133 NNDAVSNN
-141 NTLNV
+141 TTLNV
-146 PNNTDNNDSARHLTL
+146 PNKTNENGSGGHLTL

-176 LVAIAEEAS
+176 LVAIAEPAS

-192 RRAAPTDPNATPADP
+192 RRAAPADPNATPADP
-207 TATPADPTAGNGS
+207 AAAAAGNGG

-230 PTTDPNANNIGQ
+230 PTTDPNANNAGQ

-251 DDNNIRPST
+251 DDNGIRPST
-260 NRSVPTVTVVD
+260 NRSVPSVTVVD
-271 NLPGYTLIN
+271 NLPGFTLIN

-298 SGDAK
+298 SADAK

-309 NVIALGRIRGNDT
+309 NVIALGRI
-322 NDHGDFNGIEKTLT
+322 K
-336 VNPNSELIFEF
+336 
-347 NTMTTKN
+347 
-354 YQAQGNVIALG
+354 
-365 RIRGNDTNDHGD
+365 GNDTNDHGD

-404 YQGMTNLIIKN
+404 YQGVTNLIIKN
-415 ADNDTVIGEK
+415 ADNDTVIAEK
-425 VVAYGPI
+425 SVAYGPI
-432 WRLLKVPENVSH
+432 WRLFKVPENVSH

-525 YKIQLPEGVEYVNNS
+525 YQVQLPEGVEYVNNS
-540 LTKDFPSGNSGV
+540 LTKDFPSSNSGV
-552 DINDMN
+552 DMNDFN
-558 VTYDAANRIITIKST
+558 VTYDAANRVITIKST
-573 GGGTGNSP
+573 GGGSGNSP

-615 KTYSQDFINSP
+615 KTYTQDFINSP

-696 DIDSLANQMQH
+696 DIDSLTNQMQH

-715 ENAVNRKV
+715 ENAVNKKV
-723 DDMEDLVNQNDELTD
+723 DQMEDLVNQNDELTD

-787 VKPNAKQAIRDKAAK
+787 VKPNAKKAIRDKATK

-808 HTPDATQ
+808 ATPDATE

-820 ALNQLTTDETDAI
+820 ALNQLATDETDAI

-852 INTIGAVAPQVTH
+852 INTIGAVVPQVTH
-865 KQAAR
+865 KKAAR

-912 INQATTNDDVDTAK
+912 INQATTNADVDNAK

-932 INPIAP
+932 INPVAP

-973 AAIEKVNAAVAVA
+973 AAIDKVNAAVTAA

-1001 VKTNAIQGIQAIEP
+1001 VKTNAIQGIQAITP

-1027 DQSAETQHNA
+1027 DKSAETQHNT

-1094 QVKTDARNAVN
+1094 QVKTDARNVVN
-1105 EKAREAITNINAT
+1105 DKAREAITNINAT

-1141 NDIGVTSTT
+1141 TDIGVTSTT

-1173 KQTATGVLTD
+1173 KQTATGVLND

-1210 DQDLA
+1210 DQELA

-1250 KPAALAQTNQ
+1250 KPAALAQINQ
-1260 HYSAKLVEINA
+1260 HYNAKLAEINA

-1297 IKQANTNAEVDQ
+1297 VKQANTNAEVDQ

-1383 VDATTNQAINA
+1383 VDTTTNQALNA

-1435 VALQAL
+1435 VASQAL

-1475 QPETKIKPAAREKIN
+1475 QPETKVKPAAREKIN
-1490 QKANE
+1490 QKVNE
-1495 LRAQINQDKEATA
+1495 LRAKINQDKEATA
-1508 EERQAALDKINDL
+1508 EERQVALDKINEF
-1521 VAKAMTNI
+1521 VNQAMTDI
-1529 TNDRTNQQV
+1529 TNNRTNQQV
-1538 NDSTN
+1538 DDTTS
-1543 QALDDIALVTPD
+1543 QALDSIALVAPE

-1569 YEAKKHE
+1569 YEAKKQE

-1598 EKRALQN
+1598 EKLALQN
-1605 INQAIANNDVKRVES
+1605 INQAVTNNDVKRVET
-1620 NGIATLKGVEP
+1620 NGIATLKGVQP
-1631 HIVVKPEAQE
+1631 HIVIKPEAQQ
-1641 AIKASADNQVESIKD
+1641 AIKASAENQVESIKD
-1656 TPHATTDELDEANQ
+1656 TPHATVDELDEANQ
-1670 QINDTLKQGQ
+1670 LISDTLKQAQ
-1680 QDIDNTT
+1680 QEIENTN

-1692 NDVRNQTIKAIE
+1692 TDVRNQTIKAIE

-1713 RAALDNIDESNNNQL
+1713 RAALDSIEENNKNQL

-1737 TQDERNVAIAA
+1737 TQDERDVAIDT
-1748 LNKIVNAIK
+1748 LNKIVNTIK
-1757 NDIAQNKTNAEVDQ
+1757 NDIAQNKTNAEVDR
-1771 TEADGNNNIKV
+1771 TETDGNDNIKV

-1790 PAARQSVSAKAEA
+1790 PAARQSVGVKAEA

-1840 DKTAQVNQNSIDAQN
+1840 DKTAQVNQDSIDAQN

-1880 KINLIKANNEAT
+1880 KINLSKANNEAT
-1892 DEEQNAAIVQVEK
+1892 DEEQNIAIAQVEK
-1905 ELIKAK
+1905 KLIKAK
-1911 QQIAGAVTNADVAYL
+1911 QQIASAVTNADVAYL
-1926 LHDGKNEIREI
+1926 LHDEKNEIREI
-1937 EPVINKKATAR
+1937 EPVINRKASAR

-1960 AIEANV
+1960 AIEANI

-1996 NAQVDKTAT
+1996 NAQVDKTAS

-2033 RVTHLVQNYRKV
+2033 RVTALVQNYRKV
-2045 SDRNK
+2045 SNRNK

-2076 VDAVLKRFNVALGD
+2076 VDAVLKRFNVALSD

-2126 KVKALID
+2126 KVKVLID

-2139 NRMVDEDATLN
+2139 NRMIDEDATLN
-2150 DIKKD
+2150 DIKQH
-2155 TQLIIDEILAIK
+2155 TQFIVDEILAIK
-2167 LPAEVI
+2167 LPAEPTKV
-2173 KASPK
+2173 SPK
-2178 VGQPAPKV
+2178 VIQPAPKV

-2193 DKQEVRKVVKEL
+2193 ETHESRKVEKEL
-2205 PNTGSEEMDLP
+2205 PNTGSEGMDLP
-2216 LKELA
+2216 LKEFA
-2221 LITGAALLARRRSKK
+2221 LITGAALLARRRTKN

>member
-51 ALPGNSQNTNAD
+51 ALPGNSPNTNAD
-63 TNRDIVND
+63 TNRDIVNG

-88 ALTNHQNVD
+88 ALTNHQNVG
-97 VANQVGPAPIQP
+97 VANQVAPAPIQP
-109 SASPAQNNNN
+109 STSSASNNNH
-119 SNANSTA
+119 SDANSTA

-192 RRAAPTDPNATPADP
+192 RRAAPADPN
-207 TATPADPTAGNGS
+207 ATPADPTAGNGS
-220 APVAITAPYT
+220 APVAITAPFT

-242 NAPNEVLSF
+242 NAPNEVLTF

-309 NVIALGRIRGNDT
+309 NVIALGRIKGNDT
-322 NDHGDFNGIEKTLT
+322 NDHGG
-336 VNPNSELIFEF
+336 
-347 NTMTTKN
+347 
-354 YQAQGNVIALG
+354 
-365 RIRGNDTNDHGD
+365 

-607 TFNDTLTY
+607 TFNDILTY
-615 KTYSQDFINSP
+615 KTYTQDFINSP

-661 TFASLDIFNDLKRRA
+661 TFASLDIFNELKRRA

-696 DIDSLANQMQH
+696 DIDSLVNQMQH

-808 HTPDATQ
+808 NTPDATQ

-973 AAIEKVNAAVAVA
+973 AAIEKVNAAVAAA

-1105 EKAREAITNINAT
+1105 DKAREAITNINAT

-1188 KQEINQNTNATTE
+1188 KQEINQNTNATDE

-1250 KPAALAQTNQ
+1250 KPTALAQINQ
-1260 HYSAKLVEINA
+1260 HYNAKLAEINA

-1394 IDNVEAEVVIKPK
+1394 IDNVEAKVVIKPK
-1407 AIADIEKAVKEKQQ
+1407 AISDIEKAVKEKQQ

-1435 VALQAL
+1435 VALLAL

-1475 QPETKIKPAAREKIN
+1475 QPETKVKPAAREKIN

-1555 HIVRAAARD
+1555 HIVRATARD

-1605 INQAIANNDVKRVES
+1605 IDQAIANNDVKRVES

-1911 QQIAGAVTNADVAYL
+1911 QQIASAVTNADVAYL

-1953 LFNDKKQ
+1953 LFNDKKL

-1996 NAQVDKTAT
+1996 NAQVDKTAS

-2139 NRMVDEDATLN
+2139 IRMIDEDATLN
-2150 DIKKD
+2150 DIKQH
-2155 TQLIIDEILAIK
+2155 TQFIVDEILAIK
-2167 LPAEVI
+2167 LPAEATKVL
-2173 KASPK
+2173 PK
-2178 VGQPAPKV
+2178 VGQPAPKL
-2186 CTPIKKE
+2186 CTSIKKV

-2221 LITGAALLARRRSKK
+2221 LITGAALLARRRNKN

>member
-40 TDHNV
+40 TDNNV
-45 QGGSNQ
+45 QSDTNQ
-51 ALPGNSQNTNAD
+51 ATPVNSQD
-63 TNRDIVND
+63 TNVANNRGLAN
-71 SQNTP
+71 SAQNTP
-76 NAHATDN
+76 NQSATTN
-83 TSTNQ
+83 QSTNQ
-88 ALTNHQNVD
+88 ALVNHNNGSI
-97 VANQVGPAPIQP
+97 ANQATPTSVQSSTP
-109 SASPAQNNNN
+109 SAQNNNHTDGN
-119 SNANSTA
+119 TTATETVSNAN
-126 TEPAANT
+126 NKDVV
-133 NNNLASNN
+133 SNN
-141 NTLNV
+141 TTLNV
-146 PNNTDNNDSARHLTL
+146 PNKTNENGSGGHLTL

-176 LVAIAEEAS
+176 LVAIAEQAS

-192 RRAAPTDPNATPADP
+192 RRAAPADPNATPADP
-207 TATPADPTAGNGS
+207 AAAAAGNGG

-230 PTTDPNANNIGQ
+230 PTTDPNANNAGQ

-251 DDNNIRPST
+251 DDNGIRPST
-260 NRSVPTVTVVD
+260 NRSVPSVTVVD
-271 NLPGYTLIN
+271 NLPGFTLIN

-309 NVIALGRIRGNDT
+309 NVIALGRIKGNDT
-322 NDHGDFNGIEKTLT
+322 NDHGDFNGIEK
-336 VNPNSELIFEF
+336 S
-347 NTMTTKN
+347 
-354 YQAQGNVIALG
+354 
-365 RIRGNDTNDHGD
+365 
-377 FNGIEKTLTVNP
+377 LTVNP

-404 YQGMTNLIIKN
+404 YQGVTNLIIKN
-415 ADNDTVIGEK
+415 ADNDTVIAEK
-425 VVAYGPI
+425 SVAYGPI
-432 WRLLKVPENVSH
+432 WRLFKVPENVSH

-525 YKIQLPEGVEYVNNS
+525 YKVQLPEGVEYVNNS
-540 LTKDFPSGNSGV
+540 LTKDFPSSNSGV
-552 DINDMN
+552 DMNDFN
-558 VTYDAANRIITIKST
+558 VTYDAANRVITIKST
-573 GGGTGNSP
+573 GGGSGNSP

-615 KTYSQDFINSP
+615 KTYTQDFINSP

-696 DIDSLANQMQH
+696 DIDSLTNQMQH

-715 ENAVNRKV
+715 ENAVNKKV
-723 DDMEDLVNQNDELTD
+723 DQMEDLVNQNDELTD

-787 VKPNAKQAIRDKAAK
+787 VKPNAKKAIRDKATK

-808 HTPDATQ
+808 ATPDATE

-820 ALNQLTTDETDAI
+820 ALNQLATDETDAI

-842 ADVETAKNNG
+842 ADVEIAKNNG
-852 INTIGAVAPQVTH
+852 INTIGAVVPQVTH

-912 INQATTNDDVDTAK
+912 INQATTNADVDNAK

-973 AAIEKVNAAVAVA
+973 AAIDKVNAAVTAA

-1001 VKTNAIQGIQAIEP
+1001 VKTNAIQGIQAITP

-1027 DQSAETQHNA
+1027 DKSAETQHNT

-1105 EKAREAITNINAT
+1105 DKAREAITNINAT

-1141 NDIGVTSTT
+1141 TDIGVTSTT

-1173 KQTATGVLTD
+1173 KQTATGVLND

-1210 DQDLA
+1210 DQELA

-1250 KPAALAQTNQ
+1250 KPAALAQINQ
-1260 HYSAKLVEINA
+1260 HYNTKLAEINA
-1271 TPDATDDEKNAAI
+1271 TPDATNDEKNAAI

-1361 NQINQLKDQAFN
+1361 NQINQLKDQAIN

-1383 VDATTNQAINA
+1383 VDTTTNQAVNA

-1435 VALQAL
+1435 VASQAL
-1441 AKEKEKALAAIDQAQ
+1441 AKEKALAAIDQAQ

-1475 QPETKIKPAAREKIN
+1475 QPETKVKPAAREKIN

-1495 LRAQINQDKEATA
+1495 LRAKINQDKEATA
-1508 EERQAALDKINDL
+1508 EERQVALDKINEF
-1521 VAKAMTNI
+1521 VNQAMTDI
-1529 TNDRTNQQV
+1529 TNNRTNQQV
-1538 NDSTN
+1538 DDTTS
-1543 QALDDIALVTPD
+1543 QALDSIALVAPE

-1569 YEAKKHE
+1569 YEAKKQE

-1598 EKRALQN
+1598 EKLALQN
-1605 INQAIANNDVKRVES
+1605 INQAVTNNDVKRVET
-1620 NGIATLKGVEP
+1620 NGIATLKGVQP
-1631 HIVVKPEAQE
+1631 HIVIKPEAQQ
-1641 AIKASADNQVESIKD
+1641 AIKATAENQVESIKD
-1656 TPHATTDELDEANQ
+1656 TPHATVDELDEANQ
-1670 QINDTLKQGQ
+1670 LISDTLKQAQ
-1680 QDIDNTT
+1680 QEIENTN

-1692 NDVRNQTIKAIE
+1692 TDVRNQTIKAIE

-1713 RAALDNIDESNNNQL
+1713 RAALDSIEENNKNQL

-1737 TQDERNVAIAA
+1737 TQDERDVAIDT
-1748 LNKIVNAIK
+1748 LNKIVNTIK
-1757 NDIAQNKTNAEVDQ
+1757 NDIAQNKTNAEVDR
-1771 TEADGNNNIKV
+1771 TETDGNDNIKV

-1790 PAARQSVSAKAEA
+1790 PAARQSVGVKAEA

-1840 DKTAQVNQNSIDAQN
+1840 DKTAQVNQDSIDAQN

-1892 DEEQNAAIVQVEK
+1892 DEEQNIAIAQVEK

-1911 QQIAGAVTNADVAYL
+1911 QQIASAVTNADVAYL
-1926 LHDGKNEIREI
+1926 LHDEKNEIREI
-1937 EPVINKKATAR
+1937 EPVINRKASAR

-1960 AIEANV
+1960 AIEANI

-1996 NAQVDKTAT
+1996 NAQVDKTAS

-2033 RVTHLVQNYRKV
+2033 RVTALVQNYRKV
-2045 SDRNK
+2045 SNRNK

-2076 VDAVLKRFNVALGD
+2076 VDAVLKRFNVALSD

-2126 KVKALID
+2126 KVKVLID

-2139 NRMVDEDATLN
+2139 NRMIDEDATLN
-2150 DIKKD
+2150 DIKQH
-2155 TQLIIDEILAIK
+2155 TQFIVDEILAIK
-2167 LPAEVI
+2167 LPAEATKV
-2173 KASPK
+2173 SPK
-2178 VGQPAPKV
+2178 EIQPAPKV

-2193 DKQEVRKVVKEL
+2193 ETHESRKVEKEL
-2205 PNTGSEEMDLP
+2205 PNTGSEGMDLP
-2216 LKELA
+2216 LKEFA
-2221 LITGAALLARRRSKK
+2221 LITGAALLARRRTKNKK
-2236 EKES
+2236 ESELTKWP

>member
-40 TDHNV
+40 TDNNV
-45 QGGSNQ
+45 QSDTNQ
-51 ALPGNSQNTNAD
+51 ATPVNSQD
-63 TNRDIVND
+63 TNVANNRGLAN
-71 SQNTP
+71 SAQNTP
-76 NAHATDN
+76 NQSATTN
-83 TSTNQ
+83 QSTNQ
-88 ALTNHQNVD
+88 ALVNHNNGSI
-97 VANQVGPAPIQP
+97 ANQATPTSVQSSTP
-109 SASPAQNNNN
+109 SAQNNNHTDGN
-119 SNANSTA
+119 TTATETVSNAN
-126 TEPAANT
+126 NKDVV
-133 NNNLASNN
+133 SNN
-141 NTLNV
+141 TTLNV
-146 PNNTDNNDSARHLTL
+146 PNKTNENGSGGHLTL

-176 LVAIAEEAS
+176 LVAIAEQAS

-192 RRAAPTDPNATPADP
+192 RRAAPADPNATPADP
-207 TATPADPTAGNGS
+207 AAAAAGNGG

-230 PTTDPNANNIGQ
+230 PTTDPNANNAGQ

-251 DDNNIRPST
+251 DDNGIRPST
-260 NRSVPTVTVVD
+260 NRSVPSVTVVD
-271 NLPGYTLIN
+271 NLPGFTLIN

-309 NVIALGRIRGNDT
+309 NVIALGRIKGNDT
-322 NDHGDFNGIEKTLT
+322 NDHGDFNGIEK
-336 VNPNSELIFEF
+336 S
-347 NTMTTKN
+347 
-354 YQAQGNVIALG
+354 
-365 RIRGNDTNDHGD
+365 
-377 FNGIEKTLTVNP
+377 LTVNP

-404 YQGMTNLIIKN
+404 YQGVTNLIIKN
-415 ADNDTVIGEK
+415 ADNDTVIAEK
-425 VVAYGPI
+425 SVAYGPI
-432 WRLLKVPENVSH
+432 WRLFKVPENVSH

-525 YKIQLPEGVEYVNNS
+525 YKVQLPEGVEYVNNS
-540 LTKDFPSGNSGV
+540 LTKDFPSSNSGV
-552 DINDMN
+552 DMNDFN
-558 VTYDAANRIITIKST
+558 VTYDAANRVITIKST
-573 GGGTGNSP
+573 GGGSGNSP

-615 KTYSQDFINSP
+615 KTYTQDFINSP

-696 DIDSLANQMQH
+696 DIDSLTNQMQH

-715 ENAVNRKV
+715 ENAVNKKV
-723 DDMEDLVNQNDELTD
+723 DQMEDLVNQNDELTD

-787 VKPNAKQAIRDKAAK
+787 VKPNAKKAIRDKATK

-808 HTPDATQ
+808 ATPDATE

-820 ALNQLTTDETDAI
+820 ALNQLATDETDDI

-842 ADVETAKNNG
+842 ADVEIAKNNG
-852 INTIGAVAPQVTH
+852 INTIGAVVPQVTH

-912 INQATTNDDVDTAK
+912 INQATTNADVDNAK

-973 AAIEKVNAAVAVA
+973 AAIDKVNAAVTAA

-1001 VKTNAIQGIQAIEP
+1001 VKTNAIQGIQAITP

-1027 DQSAETQHNA
+1027 DKSAETQHNT

-1105 EKAREAITNINAT
+1105 DKAREAITNINAT

-1141 NDIGVTSTT
+1141 TDIGVTSTT

-1173 KQTATGVLTD
+1173 KQTATGVLND

-1210 DQDLA
+1210 DQELA

-1250 KPAALAQTNQ
+1250 KPAALAQINQ
-1260 HYSAKLVEINA
+1260 HYNAKLAEINA
-1271 TPDATDDEKNAAI
+1271 TPDATNDEKNAEI

-1361 NQINQLKDQAFN
+1361 NQINQLKDQAIN

-1383 VDATTNQAINA
+1383 VDTTTNQAVNA

-1435 VALQAL
+1435 VASQAL

-1475 QPETKIKPAAREKIN
+1475 QPETKVKPAAREKIN

-1495 LRAQINQDKEATA
+1495 LRAKINQDKEATA
-1508 EERQAALDKINDL
+1508 EERQVALDKINEF
-1521 VAKAMTNI
+1521 VNQAMTDI
-1529 TNDRTNQQV
+1529 TNNRTNQQV
-1538 NDSTN
+1538 DDTTS
-1543 QALDDIALVTPD
+1543 QALDSIALVAPE

-1569 YEAKKHE
+1569 YEAKKQE

-1598 EKRALQN
+1598 EKLALQN
-1605 INQAIANNDVKRVES
+1605 INQAVTNNDVKRVET
-1620 NGIATLKGVEP
+1620 NGIATLKGVQP
-1631 HIVVKPEAQE
+1631 HIVIKPEAQQ
-1641 AIKASADNQVESIKD
+1641 AIKATAENQVESIKD
-1656 TPHATTDELDEANQ
+1656 TPHATVDELDEANQ
-1670 QINDTLKQGQ
+1670 LISDTLKQAQ
-1680 QDIDNTT
+1680 QEIENTN

-1692 NDVRNQTIKAIE
+1692 TDVRNQTIKAIE
-1704 QIKPKVRRK
+1704 QIKPKVIRK
-1713 RAALDNIDESNNNQL
+1713 RAALDSIEENNKNQL

-1737 TQDERNVAIAA
+1737 TQDERDVAIDT
-1748 LNKIVNAIK
+1748 LNKIVNTIK
-1757 NDIAQNKTNAEVDQ
+1757 NDIAQNKTNAEVDR
-1771 TEADGNNNIKV
+1771 TETDGNDNIKV

-1790 PAARQSVSAKAEA
+1790 PAARQSVGVKAEA

-1840 DKTAQVNQNSIDAQN
+1840 DKTAQVNQDSIDAQN

-1892 DEEQNAAIVQVEK
+1892 DEEQNIAIAQVEK

-1911 QQIAGAVTNADVAYL
+1911 QQIASAVTNADVAYL
-1926 LHDGKNEIREI
+1926 LHDEKNEIREI
-1937 EPVINKKATAR
+1937 EPVINRKASAR

-1960 AIEANV
+1960 AIEANI

-1996 NAQVDKTAT
+1996 NAQVDKTAS

-2033 RVTHLVQNYRKV
+2033 RVTALVQNYRKV
-2045 SDRNK
+2045 SNRNK

-2076 VDAVLKRFNVALGD
+2076 VDAVLKRFNVALSD

-2126 KVKALID
+2126 KVKVLID

-2139 NRMVDEDATLN
+2139 NRMIDEDATLN
-2150 DIKKD
+2150 DIKQH
-2155 TQLIIDEILAIK
+2155 TQFIVDEILAIK
-2167 LPAEVI
+2167 LPAEATKV
-2173 KASPK
+2173 SPK
-2178 VGQPAPKV
+2178 EIQPAPKV

-2193 DKQEVRKVVKEL
+2193 ETHESRKVEKEL
-2205 PNTGSEEMDLP
+2205 PNTGSEGMDLP
-2216 LKELA
+2216 LKEFA
-2221 LITGAALLARRRSKK
+2221 LITGAALLARRRTKN

>member
-51 ALPGNSQNTNAD
+51 ALPGNSPNTNAD
-63 TNRDIVND
+63 TNRDIVNG

-88 ALTNHQNVD
+88 ALTNHQNVG
-97 VANQVGPAPIQP
+97 VANQVAPAPIQP
-109 SASPAQNNNN
+109 STSSASNNNH
-119 SNANSTA
+119 SDANSTA

-192 RRAAPTDPNATPADP
+192 RRAAPADPN
-207 TATPADPTAGNGS
+207 ATPADPTAGNGS
-220 APVAITAPYT
+220 APVAITAPFT

-242 NAPNEVLSF
+242 NAPNEVLTF

-309 NVIALGRIRGNDT
+309 NVIALGRIKGNDT
-322 NDHGDFNGIEKTLT
+322 NDHGG
-336 VNPNSELIFEF
+336 
-347 NTMTTKN
+347 
-354 YQAQGNVIALG
+354 
-365 RIRGNDTNDHGD
+365 

-607 TFNDTLTY
+607 TFNDILTY
-615 KTYSQDFINSP
+615 KTYTQDFINSP

-661 TFASLDIFNDLKRRA
+661 TFASLDIFNELKRRA

-696 DIDSLANQMQH
+696 DIDSLVNQMQH

-808 HTPDATQ
+808 NTPDATQ

-973 AAIEKVNAAVAVA
+973 AAIEKVNAAVAAA

-1105 EKAREAITNINAT
+1105 DKAREAITNINAT

-1188 KQEINQNTNATTE
+1188 KQEINQNTNATDE

-1250 KPAALAQTNQ
+1250 KPTALAQINQ
-1260 HYSAKLVEINA
+1260 HYNAKLAEINA

-1394 IDNVEAEVVIKPK
+1394 IDNVEAKVVIKPK

-1435 VALQAL
+1435 VALLAL

-1475 QPETKIKPAAREKIN
+1475 QPETKVKPAAREKIN

-1555 HIVRAAARD
+1555 HIVRATARD

-1605 INQAIANNDVKRVES
+1605 IDQAIANNDVKRVES

-1670 QINDTLKQGQ
+1670 QINDTLKQGR

-1911 QQIAGAVTNADVAYL
+1911 QQIASAVTNADVAYL

-1953 LFNDKKQ
+1953 LFNDKKL

-1996 NAQVDKTAT
+1996 NAQVDKTAS

-2139 NRMVDEDATLN
+2139 IRMIDEDATLN
-2150 DIKKD
+2150 DIKQH
-2155 TQLIIDEILAIK
+2155 TQFIVDEILAIK
-2167 LPAEVI
+2167 LPAEATKVL
-2173 KASPK
+2173 PK
-2178 VGQPAPKV
+2178 VGQPAPKL
-2186 CTPIKKE
+2186 CTSIKKV

-2221 LITGAALLARRRSKK
+2221 LITGAALLARRRNKN

>member
-298 SGDAK
+298 SGDA
-303 NYQAQG
+303 
-309 NVIALGRIRGNDT
+309 
-322 NDHGDFNGIEKTLT
+322 
-336 VNPNSELIFEF
+336 
-347 NTMTTKN
+347 KN

-723 DDMEDLVNQNDELTD
+723 YDMEDLVNQNDELTD

-1141 NDIGVTSTT
+1141 NDIGVTST

-2076 VDAVLKRFNVALGD
+2076 VDAVLKRFNVTLGD

>member
-40 TDHNV
+40 TDNNV
-45 QGGSNQ
+45 QSDTNQ
-51 ALPGNSQNTNAD
+51 ATPVNSQDKDVAN
-63 TNRDIVND
+63 NRGLAN
-71 SQNTP
+71 SAQNTP
-76 NAHATDN
+76 NQSATTN
-83 TSTNQ
+83 QATNQ
-88 ALTNHQNVD
+88 ALVNHNNGSIV
-97 VANQVGPAPIQP
+97 NQATPTSVQSSTP
-109 SASPAQNNNN
+109 SAQNNNHTDGN
-119 SNANSTA
+119 TTATETVSNAN
-126 TEPAANT
+126 
-133 NNNLASNN
+133 NNDAVSNN
-141 NTLNV
+141 TTLNV
-146 PNNTDNNDSARHLTL
+146 PNKTNENGSGGHLTL

-176 LVAIAEEAS
+176 LVAIAEPAS

-192 RRAAPTDPNATPADP
+192 KRAAPADPNATPADP
-207 TATPADPTAGNGS
+207 AAAAAGNGG

-230 PTTDPNANNIGQ
+230 PTTDPNANNAGQ

-251 DDNNIRPST
+251 DDNGIRPST
-260 NRSVPTVTVVD
+260 NRSVPSVTVVD
-271 NLPGYTLIN
+271 NLPGFTLIN

-298 SGDAK
+298 SADAK

-309 NVIALGRIRGNDT
+309 NVIALGRI
-322 NDHGDFNGIEKTLT
+322 K
-336 VNPNSELIFEF
+336 
-347 NTMTTKN
+347 
-354 YQAQGNVIALG
+354 
-365 RIRGNDTNDHGD
+365 GNDTNDHGD

-404 YQGMTNLIIKN
+404 YQGVTNLIIKN
-415 ADNDTVIGEK
+415 ADNDTVIAEK
-425 VVAYGPI
+425 SVAYGPI
-432 WRLLKVPENVSH
+432 WRLFKVPENVSH

-525 YKIQLPEGVEYVNNS
+525 YQVQLPEGVEYVNNS
-540 LTKDFPSGNSGV
+540 LTKDFPSSNSGV
-552 DINDMN
+552 DMNDFN
-558 VTYDAANRIITIKST
+558 VTYDAANRVITIKST
-573 GGGTGNSP
+573 GGGSGNSP

-615 KTYSQDFINSP
+615 KTYTQDFINSP
-626 AESHTVSTNPYTI
+626 AESHTVRTNPYTI

-696 DIDSLANQMQH
+696 DIDSLTNQMQH

-715 ENAVNRKV
+715 ENAVNKKV
-723 DDMEDLVNQNDELTD
+723 DQMEDLVNQNDELTD

-787 VKPNAKQAIRDKAAK
+787 VKPNAKKAIRDKATK

-808 HTPDATQ
+808 ATPDATE

-820 ALNQLTTDETDAI
+820 ALNQLATDETDAI

-842 ADVETAKNNG
+842 ADVEIAKNNG
-852 INTIGAVAPQVTH
+852 INTIGAVVPQVTH

-912 INQATTNDDVDTAK
+912 INQATTNADVDNAK

-973 AAIEKVNAAVAVA
+973 AAIDKVNAAVTAA

-1001 VKTNAIQGIQAIEP
+1001 VKTNAIQGIQAITP

-1027 DQSAETQHNA
+1027 DKSAETQHNT

-1094 QVKTDARNAVN
+1094 QVKTDARNVVN
-1105 EKAREAITNINAT
+1105 DKAREAITNINAT

-1173 KQTATGVLTD
+1173 KQTATGVLND

-1210 DQDLA
+1210 DQELA

-1250 KPAALAQTNQ
+1250 KPAALAQINQ
-1260 HYSAKLVEINA
+1260 HYNAKLAEINA
-1271 TPDATDDEKNAAI
+1271 TPDATNDEKNAAI
-1284 NTLNQDRQQAIES
+1284 NTLNLDRQQAIES

-1383 VDATTNQAINA
+1383 VDTTTNQALKA

-1435 VALQAL
+1435 VASQAL

-1475 QPETKIKPAAREKIN
+1475 QPETKVKPAAREKIN

-1495 LRAQINQDKEATA
+1495 LRAKINQDKEATA
-1508 EERQAALDKINDL
+1508 EERQVALDKINEF
-1521 VAKAMTNI
+1521 VNQAMTDI
-1529 TNDRTNQQV
+1529 TNNRTNQQV
-1538 NDSTN
+1538 DDTTS
-1543 QALDDIALVTPD
+1543 QALDSIALVTPD

-1569 YEAKKHE
+1569 YEAKKRE

-1605 INQAIANNDVKRVES
+1605 INQAVTNNDVKRVET
-1620 NGIATLKGVEP
+1620 NGIATLKGVQP
-1631 HIVVKPEAQE
+1631 HIVIKPEAQQ
-1641 AIKASADNQVESIKD
+1641 AIKASAENQVESIKD
-1656 TPHATTDELDEANQ
+1656 TPHATVDELDEANQ
-1670 QINDTLKQGQ
+1670 LISDTLKQAQ
-1680 QDIDNTT
+1680 QEIENTN

-1692 NDVRNQTIKAIE
+1692 TDVRNQTIKAIE

-1713 RAALDNIDESNNNQL
+1713 RAALDSIEENNKNQL

-1737 TQDERNVAIAA
+1737 TQDERDVAIDT
-1748 LNKIVNAIK
+1748 LNKIVNTIK
-1757 NDIAQNKTNAEVDQ
+1757 NDIAQNKTNAEVDR
-1771 TEADGNNNIKV
+1771 TETDGNDNIKV

-1790 PAARQSVSAKAEA
+1790 PAARQSVGVKAEA

-1840 DKTAQVNQNSIDAQN
+1840 DKTAQVNQDSINAQN

-1892 DEEQNAAIVQVEK
+1892 DEEQNIAIAQVEK

-1911 QQIAGAVTNADVAYL
+1911 QQIASAVTNADVAYL
-1926 LHDGKNEIREI
+1926 LHDEKNEIREI
-1937 EPVINKKATAR
+1937 EPVINRKASAR

-1960 AIEANV
+1960 AIEANI

-1996 NAQVDKTAT
+1996 NAQVDKTAS

-2033 RVTHLVQNYRKV
+2033 RVTALVQNYRKV
-2045 SDRNK
+2045 SNRNK

-2076 VDAVLKRFNVALGD
+2076 VDAVLKRFNVALSD

-2126 KVKALID
+2126 KVKVLID

-2139 NRMVDEDATLN
+2139 NRMIDEDATLN
-2150 DIKKD
+2150 DIKQH
-2155 TQLIIDEILAIK
+2155 TQFIVDEILAIK
-2167 LPAEVI
+2167 LPAEETKV
-2173 KASPK
+2173 SPK
-2178 VGQPAPKV
+2178 EIQPAPKV

-2193 DKQEVRKVVKEL
+2193 ETHESRKVEKEL
-2205 PNTGSEEMDLP
+2205 PNTGSEGMDLP
-2216 LKELA
+2216 LKEFA
-2221 LITGAALLARRRSKK
+2221 LITGRLC
-2236 EKES
+2236 

>member
-40 TDHNV
+40 TDNNV
-45 QGGSNQ
+45 QSDTNQ
-51 ALPGNSQNTNAD
+51 ATPVNSQD
-63 TNRDIVND
+63 TNVANNRGLAN
-71 SQNTP
+71 SAQNTP
-76 NAHATDN
+76 NQSATTN
-83 TSTNQ
+83 QSTNQ
-88 ALTNHQNVD
+88 ALVNHNNGSI
-97 VANQVGPAPIQP
+97 ANQATPTSVQSSTP
-109 SASPAQNNNN
+109 SAQNNNHTDGN
-119 SNANSTA
+119 TTATETVSNAN
-126 TEPAANT
+126 NKDVV
-133 NNNLASNN
+133 SNN
-141 NTLNV
+141 TTLNV
-146 PNNTDNNDSARHLTL
+146 PNKTNENGSGGHLTL

-176 LVAIAEEAS
+176 LVAIAEQAS

-192 RRAAPTDPNATPADP
+192 RRAAPADPNATPADP
-207 TATPADPTAGNGS
+207 AAAAAGNGG

-230 PTTDPNANNIGQ
+230 PTTDPNANNAGQ

-251 DDNNIRPST
+251 DDNGIRPST
-260 NRSVPTVTVVD
+260 NRSVPSVTVVD
-271 NLPGYTLIN
+271 NLPGFTLIN

-309 NVIALGRIRGNDT
+309 NVIALGRIKGNDT
-322 NDHGDFNGIEKTLT
+322 NDHGDFNGIEK
-336 VNPNSELIFEF
+336 S
-347 NTMTTKN
+347 
-354 YQAQGNVIALG
+354 
-365 RIRGNDTNDHGD
+365 
-377 FNGIEKTLTVNP
+377 LTVNP

-404 YQGMTNLIIKN
+404 YQGVTNLIIKN
-415 ADNDTVIGEK
+415 ADNDTVIAEK
-425 VVAYGPI
+425 SVAYGPI
-432 WRLLKVPENVSH
+432 WRLFKVPENVSH

-525 YKIQLPEGVEYVNNS
+525 YKVQLPEGVEYVNNS
-540 LTKDFPSGNSGV
+540 LTKDFPSSNSGV
-552 DINDMN
+552 DMNDFN
-558 VTYDAANRIITIKST
+558 VTYDAANRVITIKST
-573 GGGTGNSP
+573 GGGSGNSP

-615 KTYSQDFINSP
+615 KTYTQDFINSP

-696 DIDSLANQMQH
+696 DIDSLTNQMQH

-715 ENAVNRKV
+715 ENAVNKKV
-723 DDMEDLVNQNDELTD
+723 DQMEDLVNQNDELTD

-777 TLSGDTATPV
+777 TLSEDTATPV
-787 VKPNAKQAIRDKAAK
+787 VKPNAKKAIRDKATK

-808 HTPDATQ
+808 ATPDATE

-820 ALNQLTTDETDAI
+820 ALNQLATDETDAI

-842 ADVETAKNNG
+842 ADVEIAKNNG
-852 INTIGAVAPQVTH
+852 INTIGAVVPQVTH

-912 INQATTNDDVDTAK
+912 INQATTNADVDNAK

-973 AAIEKVNAAVAVA
+973 AAIDKVNAAVTAA

-1001 VKTNAIQGIQAIEP
+1001 VKTNAIQGIQAITP

-1027 DQSAETQHNA
+1027 DKSAETQHNT

-1105 EKAREAITNINAT
+1105 DKAREAITNINAT

-1141 NDIGVTSTT
+1141 TDIGVTSTT

-1173 KQTATGVLTD
+1173 KQTATGVLND

-1210 DQDLA
+1210 DQELA

-1250 KPAALAQTNQ
+1250 KPAALAQINQ
-1260 HYSAKLVEINA
+1260 HYNAKLAEINA
-1271 TPDATDDEKNAAI
+1271 TPDATNDEKNAAI

-1361 NQINQLKDQAFN
+1361 NQINQLKDQAIN

-1383 VDATTNQAINA
+1383 VDTTTNQAVNA
-1394 IDNVEAEVVIKPK
+1394 IDNVEAEVVIKPT

-1435 VALQAL
+1435 VASQAL

-1475 QPETKIKPAAREKIN
+1475 QPETKVKPAAREKIN

-1495 LRAQINQDKEATA
+1495 LRAKINQDKEATA
-1508 EERQAALDKINDL
+1508 EERQVALDKINEF
-1521 VAKAMTNI
+1521 VNQAMTDI
-1529 TNDRTNQQV
+1529 TNNRTNQQV
-1538 NDSTN
+1538 DDTTS
-1543 QALDDIALVTPD
+1543 QALDSIALVAPE

-1569 YEAKKHE
+1569 YEAKKQE

-1598 EKRALQN
+1598 EKLALQN
-1605 INQAIANNDVKRVES
+1605 INQAVTNNDVKRVET
-1620 NGIATLKGVEP
+1620 NGIATLKGVQP
-1631 HIVVKPEAQE
+1631 HIVIKPEAQQ
-1641 AIKASADNQVESIKD
+1641 AIKATAENQVESIKD
-1656 TPHATTDELDEANQ
+1656 TPHATVDELDEANQ
-1670 QINDTLKQGQ
+1670 LISDTLKQAQ
-1680 QDIDNTT
+1680 QEIENTN

-1692 NDVRNQTIKAIE
+1692 TDVRNQTIKAIE

-1713 RAALDNIDESNNNQL
+1713 RAALDSIEENNKNQL

-1737 TQDERNVAIAA
+1737 TQDERDVAIDT
-1748 LNKIVNAIK
+1748 LNKIVNTIK
-1757 NDIAQNKTNAEVDQ
+1757 NDIAQNKTNAEVDR
-1771 TEADGNNNIKV
+1771 TETDGNDNIKV

-1790 PAARQSVSAKAEA
+1790 PAARQSVGVKAEA

-1840 DKTAQVNQNSIDAQN
+1840 DKTAQVNQDSIDAQN

-1892 DEEQNAAIVQVEK
+1892 DEEQNIAIAQVEK

-1911 QQIAGAVTNADVAYL
+1911 QQIASAVTNADVAYL
-1926 LHDGKNEIREI
+1926 LHDEKNEIREI
-1937 EPVINKKATAR
+1937 EPVINRKASAR

-1960 AIEANV
+1960 AIEANI

-1996 NAQVDKTAT
+1996 NAQVDKTAS

-2033 RVTHLVQNYRKV
+2033 RVTALVQNYRKV
-2045 SDRNK
+2045 SNRNK

-2076 VDAVLKRFNVALGD
+2076 VDAVLKRFNVALSD

-2126 KVKALID
+2126 KVKVLID

-2139 NRMVDEDATLN
+2139 NRMIDEDATLN
-2150 DIKKD
+2150 DIKQH
-2155 TQLIIDEILAIK
+2155 TQFIVDEILAIK
-2167 LPAEVI
+2167 LPAEATKV
-2173 KASPK
+2173 SPK
-2178 VGQPAPKV
+2178 EIQPAPKV

-2193 DKQEVRKVVKEL
+2193 ETHESRKVEKEL
-2205 PNTGSEEMDLP
+2205 PNTGSEGMDLP
-2216 LKELA
+2216 LKEFA
-2221 LITGAALLARRRSKK
+2221 LITGAALLARRRTKN

>member
-40 TDHNV
+40 TDNNV
-45 QGGSNQ
+45 QSDTNQ
-51 ALPGNSQNTNAD
+51 ATPVNSQDKDVAN
-63 TNRDIVND
+63 NRGLAN
-71 SQNTP
+71 SAQNTP
-76 NAHATDN
+76 NQSATTN
-83 TSTNQ
+83 QATNQ
-88 ALTNHQNVD
+88 ALVNHNNGSIV
-97 VANQVGPAPIQP
+97 NQATPTSVQSSTP
-109 SASPAQNNNN
+109 SAQNNNHTDGN
-119 SNANSTA
+119 TTATETVSNAN
-126 TEPAANT
+126 
-133 NNNLASNN
+133 NNDVASNN
-141 NTLNV
+141 TTLNV
-146 PNNTDNNDSARHLTL
+146 PNKTNENGSGGHLTL

-176 LVAIAEEAS
+176 LVAIAEPAS

-192 RRAAPTDPNATPADP
+192 RRAAPADPNATPADP
-207 TATPADPTAGNGS
+207 GAAAAGNGG

-230 PTTDPNANNIGQ
+230 PTTDPNANNAGQ

-251 DDNNIRPST
+251 DDNSIRPST
-260 NRSVPTVTVVD
+260 NRSVPSVTVVD
-271 NLPGYTLIN
+271 NLPGFTLIN
-280 GGKVGVF
+280 GGKVGVL
-287 SHAMVRTSMFD
+287 SHAMVRTSMFEAG
-298 SGDAK
+298 S
-303 NYQAQG
+303 NRTYQAQG
-309 NVIALGRIRGNDT
+309 NALALGRISGTDASN
-322 NDHGDFNGIEKTLT
+322 HGDFNGIEKSLT

-347 NTMTTKN
+347 NTMPTKN
-354 YQAQGNVIALG
+354 GQGATNV
-365 RIRGNDTNDHGD
+365 
-377 FNGIEKTLTVNP
+377 
-389 NSELIFEFNTMTTKN
+389 
-404 YQGMTNLIIKN
+404 IIKN
-415 ADNDTVIGEK
+415 ADTNDTIAEK
-425 VVAYGPI
+425 TVEGGPTL
-432 WRLLKVPENVSH
+432 RLFKVPDNVRN

-465 RDGYKYYDF
+465 KDGYKYYSF

-508 LKNNGNFGASFN
+508 LKNNGNSGASLD
-520 TDDFV
+520 TDEFV

-540 LTKDFPSGNSGV
+540 LTKDFPSNNSGV
-552 DINDMN
+552 DVNDMN
-558 VTYDAANRIITIKST
+558 VTYDAANRVITIKST
-573 GGGTGNSP
+573 GGGTTNSP

-615 KTYSQDFINSP
+615 KTYTQDFINSA

-661 TFASLDIFNDLKRRA
+661 TFASLDIFNDLKKRA
-676 QTILDEN
+676 QTILAEN

-696 DIDSLANQMQH
+696 DIDTLTNQMQH

-715 ENAVNRKV
+715 ENAVNQKA
-723 DDMEDLVNQNDELTD
+723 DQMEDLVNQNDELTD
-738 EEKQAAIQVIEEHKN
+738 EEKQAAIQVIEEHKGN
-753 EIIGNIGD
+753 IIGDIGD

-787 VKPNAKQAIRDKAAK
+787 VKPNAKKAIRDKATK

-808 HTPDATQ
+808 ATPDATE

-820 ALNQLTTDETDAI
+820 AINQLATDETDAI

-852 INTIGAVAPQVTH
+852 INTIGSVVPQVTH

-912 INQATTNDDVDTAK
+912 INQATTNVDVDNAK

-973 AAIEKVNAAVAVA
+973 AAIDKVNAAVTAA
-986 NTNILNANTNADVEQ
+986 NTNILNANTNAEVEQ
-1001 VKTNAIQGIQAIEP
+1001 VKTNAIQGIQAITP

-1027 DQSAETQHNA
+1027 DKSAETQHNT

-1059 VATAK
+1059 IATAK

-1094 QVKTDARNAVN
+1094 QVKTDARNVVN
-1105 EKAREAITNINAT
+1105 DKAREAITNINAT

-1141 NDIGVTSTT
+1141 TDIGVTSTT

-1173 KQTATGVLTD
+1173 KQTATGVLND

-1210 DQDLA
+1210 DQELA

-1250 KPAALAQTNQ
+1250 KPAALAQINQ
-1260 HYSAKLVEINA
+1260 HYNAKLAEINA
-1271 TPDATDDEKNAAI
+1271 TPDATNDEKNAAI

-1383 VDATTNQAINA
+1383 VDTTTNQALNA

-1435 VALQAL
+1435 VASQAL

-1475 QPETKIKPAAREKIN
+1475 QPETKVKPAAREKIN

-1495 LRAQINQDKEATA
+1495 LRAKINQDKEATA
-1508 EERQAALDKINDL
+1508 EERQVALDKINEF
-1521 VAKAMTNI
+1521 VNQAMTDI
-1529 TNDRTNQQV
+1529 TNNRTNQQV
-1538 NDSTN
+1538 DDTTS
-1543 QALDDIALVTPD
+1543 QALDSIALVAPE

-1569 YEAKKHE
+1569 YEAKKQE

-1598 EKRALQN
+1598 KKLALQN
-1605 INQAIANNDVKRVES
+1605 INQAVTNNDVKRVET
-1620 NGIATLKGVEP
+1620 NGIATLKGVQP
-1631 HIVVKPEAQE
+1631 HIVIKPEAQQ
-1641 AIKASADNQVESIKD
+1641 AIKASAENQVESIKD
-1656 TPHATTDELDEANQ
+1656 TPHATVDELDEANQ
-1670 QINDTLKQGQ
+1670 LISDTLKQAQ
-1680 QDIDNTT
+1680 QEIENTN

-1692 NDVRNQTIKAIE
+1692 TDVRNQTIKAIE

-1713 RAALDNIDESNNNQL
+1713 RAALDSIEENNKNQL

-1737 TQDERNVAIAA
+1737 TQDERDVAIDT
-1748 LNKIVNAIK
+1748 LNKIVNTIK
-1757 NDIAQNKTNAEVDQ
+1757 NDIAQNKTNAEVDR
-1771 TEADGNNNIKV
+1771 TETDGNDNIKV

-1790 PAARQSVSAKAEA
+1790 PAARQSVGVKAEA

-1840 DKTAQVNQNSIDAQN
+1840 DKTAQVNQDSIDAQN

-1892 DEEQNAAIVQVEK
+1892 DEEQNIAIAQVEK

-1911 QQIAGAVTNADVAYL
+1911 QQIASAVTNADVAYL
-1926 LHDGKNEIREI
+1926 LHDEKNEIREI
-1937 EPVINKKATAR
+1937 EPVISRKASAR

-1960 AIEANV
+1960 AIEANI

-1996 NAQVDKTAT
+1996 NAQVDKTAS

-2033 RVTHLVQNYRKV
+2033 RVTALVQNYRKV

-2076 VDAVLKRFNVALGD
+2076 VDAVLKRFNVALSD

-2126 KVKALID
+2126 KVKVLID

-2139 NRMVDEDATLN
+2139 NRMIDEDATLN
-2150 DIKKD
+2150 DIKQH
-2155 TQLIIDEILAIK
+2155 TQFIVDEILAIK
-2167 LPAEVI
+2167 LPAEAMKV
-2173 KASPK
+2173 SPK
-2178 VGQPAPKV
+2178 VIQPAPKV

-2193 DKQEVRKVVKEL
+2193 ETHESRKVEKEL

-2216 LKELA
+2216 LKEFA
-2221 LITGAALLARRRSKK
+2221 LITGAALLARRRTKN

>member
-40 TDHNV
+40 TDNNV
-45 QGGSNQ
+45 QSDTNQ
-51 ALPGNSQNTNAD
+51 ATPVNSQNTNVAN
-63 TNRDIVND
+63 NRGLAN
-71 SQNTP
+71 SAQNTP
-76 NAHATDN
+76 NQSATTN
-83 TSTNQ
+83 QSTNQ
-88 ALTNHQNVD
+88 ALVNHNNGSI
-97 VANQVGPAPIQP
+97 ANQATPTSVQSSTP
-109 SASPAQNNNN
+109 SAQNNNHTDGN
-119 SNANSTA
+119 TTATETVSNAN
-126 TEPAANT
+126 NKDVV
-133 NNNLASNN
+133 SNN
-141 NTLNV
+141 TTLNV
-146 PNNTDNNDSARHLTL
+146 PNKTNENGSGGHLTL

-176 LVAIAEEAS
+176 LVAIAEQAS

-192 RRAAPTDPNATPADP
+192 RRAAPADPNATPADP
-207 TATPADPTAGNGS
+207 AAAAAGNGG

-230 PTTDPNANNIGQ
+230 PTTDPNANNAGQ

-251 DDNNIRPST
+251 DDNGIRPST
-260 NRSVPTVTVVD
+260 NRSVPSVTVVD
-271 NLPGYTLIN
+271 NLPGFTLIN

-309 NVIALGRIRGNDT
+309 NVIALGRIKGNDT
-322 NDHGDFNGIEKTLT
+322 NDHGDFNGIEK
-336 VNPNSELIFEF
+336 S
-347 NTMTTKN
+347 
-354 YQAQGNVIALG
+354 
-365 RIRGNDTNDHGD
+365 
-377 FNGIEKTLTVNP
+377 LTVNP

-404 YQGMTNLIIKN
+404 YQGVTNLIIKN
-415 ADNDTVIGEK
+415 ADNDTVIAEK
-425 VVAYGPI
+425 SVAYGPI
-432 WRLLKVPENVSH
+432 WRLFKVPENVSH

-525 YKIQLPEGVEYVNNS
+525 YKVQLPEGVEYVNNS
-540 LTKDFPSGNSGV
+540 LTKDFPSSNSGV
-552 DINDMN
+552 DMNDFN
-558 VTYDAANRIITIKST
+558 VTYDAANRVITIKST
-573 GGGTGNSP
+573 GGGSGNSP

-615 KTYSQDFINSP
+615 KTYTQDFINSP

-696 DIDSLANQMQH
+696 DIDSLTNQMQH

-715 ENAVNRKV
+715 ENAVNKKV
-723 DDMEDLVNQNDELTD
+723 DQMEDLVNQNDELTD

-787 VKPNAKQAIRDKAAK
+787 VKPNAKKAIRDKATK

-808 HTPDATQ
+808 ATPDATE

-820 ALNQLTTDETDAI
+820 ALNQLATDETDAI

-842 ADVETAKNNG
+842 ADVEIAKNNG
-852 INTIGAVAPQVTH
+852 INTIGAVVPQVTH

-899 NELTQATN
+899 NELTLATN

-912 INQATTNDDVDTAK
+912 INQATTNADVDNAK

-973 AAIEKVNAAVAVA
+973 AAIDKVNAAVTAA

-1001 VKTNAIQGIQAIEP
+1001 VKTNAIQGIQAITP

-1027 DQSAETQHNA
+1027 DKSAETQHNT

-1105 EKAREAITNINAT
+1105 DKAREAITNINAT

-1141 NDIGVTSTT
+1141 TDIGVTSTT

-1173 KQTATGVLTD
+1173 KQTATGVLND

-1210 DQDLA
+1210 DQELA

-1250 KPAALAQTNQ
+1250 KPAALAQINQ
-1260 HYSAKLVEINA
+1260 HYNAKLAEINA
-1271 TPDATDDEKNAAI
+1271 TPDATNDEKNAAI

-1361 NQINQLKDQAFN
+1361 NQINQLKDQAIN

-1383 VDATTNQAINA
+1383 VDTTTNQAVNA
-1394 IDNVEAEVVIKPK
+1394 IDNVEAEVVIKPT

-1435 VALQAL
+1435 VASQAL

-1475 QPETKIKPAAREKIN
+1475 QPETKVKPAAREKIN

-1495 LRAQINQDKEATA
+1495 LRAKINQDKEATA
-1508 EERQAALDKINDL
+1508 EERQVALDKINEF
-1521 VAKAMTNI
+1521 VNQAMTDI
-1529 TNDRTNQQV
+1529 TNNRTNQQV
-1538 NDSTN
+1538 DDTTS
-1543 QALDDIALVTPD
+1543 QALDSIALVAPE

-1569 YEAKKHE
+1569 YEAKKQE

-1598 EKRALQN
+1598 EKLALQN
-1605 INQAIANNDVKRVES
+1605 INQAVTNNDVKRVET
-1620 NGIATLKGVEP
+1620 NGIATLKGVQP
-1631 HIVVKPEAQE
+1631 HIVIKPEAQQ
-1641 AIKASADNQVESIKD
+1641 AIKATAENQVESIKD
-1656 TPHATTDELDEANQ
+1656 TPHATVDELDEANQ
-1670 QINDTLKQGQ
+1670 LISDTLKQAQ
-1680 QDIDNTT
+1680 QEIENTN

-1692 NDVRNQTIKAIE
+1692 TDVRNQTIKAIE

-1713 RAALDNIDESNNNQL
+1713 RAALDSIEENNKNQL

-1737 TQDERNVAIAA
+1737 TQDERDVAIDT
-1748 LNKIVNAIK
+1748 LNKIVNTIK
-1757 NDIAQNKTNAEVDQ
+1757 NDIAQNKTNAEVDR
-1771 TEADGNNNIKV
+1771 TETDGNDNIKV

-1790 PAARQSVSAKAEA
+1790 PAARQSVGVKAEA

-1840 DKTAQVNQNSIDAQN
+1840 DKTAQVNQDSIDAQN

-1892 DEEQNAAIVQVEK
+1892 DEEQNIAIAQVEK

-1911 QQIAGAVTNADVAYL
+1911 QQIASAVTNADVAYL
-1926 LHDGKNEIREI
+1926 LHDEKNEIREI
-1937 EPVINKKATAR
+1937 EPVINRKASAR

-1960 AIEANV
+1960 AIEANI

-1996 NAQVDKTAT
+1996 NAQVDKTAS

-2033 RVTHLVQNYRKV
+2033 RVTALVQNYRKV
-2045 SDRNK
+2045 SNRNK

-2076 VDAVLKRFNVALGD
+2076 VDAVLKRFNVALSD

-2126 KVKALID
+2126 KVKVLID

-2139 NRMVDEDATLN
+2139 NRMIDEDATLN
-2150 DIKKD
+2150 DIKQH
-2155 TQLIIDEILAIK
+2155 TQFIVDEILAIK
-2167 LPAEVI
+2167 LPAEATKV
-2173 KASPK
+2173 SPK
-2178 VGQPAPKV
+2178 EIQPAPKV

-2193 DKQEVRKVVKEL
+2193 ETHESRKVEKEL
-2205 PNTGSEEMDLP
+2205 PNTGSEGMDLP
-2216 LKELA
+2216 LKEFA
-2221 LITGAALLARRRSKK
+2221 LITGAALLARRRTKN

>member
-40 TDHNV
+40 TDNNV
-45 QGGSNQ
+45 QSDTNQ
-51 ALPGNSQNTNAD
+51 ATPVNSQD
-63 TNRDIVND
+63 TNVANNRGLAN
-71 SQNTP
+71 SAQNTP
-76 NAHATDN
+76 NQSATTN
-83 TSTNQ
+83 QSTNQ
-88 ALTNHQNVD
+88 ALVNHNNGSI
-97 VANQVGPAPIQP
+97 ANQATPTSVQSSTP
-109 SASPAQNNNN
+109 SAQNNNHTDGN
-119 SNANSTA
+119 TTATETVSNAN
-126 TEPAANT
+126 NKDVV
-133 NNNLASNN
+133 SNN
-141 NTLNV
+141 TTLNV
-146 PNNTDNNDSARHLTL
+146 PNKTNENGSGGHLTL

-176 LVAIAEEAS
+176 LVAIAEQAS

-192 RRAAPTDPNATPADP
+192 RRAAPADPNATPADP
-207 TATPADPTAGNGS
+207 AAAAAGNGG

-230 PTTDPNANNIGQ
+230 PTTDPNANNAGQ

-251 DDNNIRPST
+251 DDNGIRPST
-260 NRSVPTVTVVD
+260 NRSVPSVTVVD
-271 NLPGYTLIN
+271 NLPGFTLIN

-309 NVIALGRIRGNDT
+309 NVIALGRIKGNDT
-322 NDHGDFNGIEKTLT
+322 NDHGDFNGIEK
-336 VNPNSELIFEF
+336 S
-347 NTMTTKN
+347 
-354 YQAQGNVIALG
+354 
-365 RIRGNDTNDHGD
+365 
-377 FNGIEKTLTVNP
+377 LTVNP

-404 YQGMTNLIIKN
+404 YQGVTNLIIKN
-415 ADNDTVIGEK
+415 ADNDTVIAEK
-425 VVAYGPI
+425 SVAYGPI
-432 WRLLKVPENVSH
+432 WRLFKVPENVSH

-525 YKIQLPEGVEYVNNS
+525 YKVQLPEGVEYVNNS
-540 LTKDFPSGNSGV
+540 LTKDFPSSNSGV
-552 DINDMN
+552 DMNDFN
-558 VTYDAANRIITIKST
+558 VTYDAANRVITIKST
-573 GGGTGNSP
+573 GGGSGNSP

-615 KTYSQDFINSP
+615 KTYTQDFINSP

-696 DIDSLANQMQH
+696 DIDSLTNQMQH

-715 ENAVNRKV
+715 ENAVNKKV
-723 DDMEDLVNQNDELTD
+723 DQMEDLVNQNDELTD

-787 VKPNAKQAIRDKAAK
+787 VKPNAKKAIRDKATK

-808 HTPDATQ
+808 ATPDATE

-820 ALNQLTTDETDAI
+820 ALNQLATDETDAI

-842 ADVETAKNNG
+842 ADVEIAKNNG
-852 INTIGAVAPQVTH
+852 INTIGAVVPQVTH

-912 INQATTNDDVDTAK
+912 INQATTNADVDNAK

-973 AAIEKVNAAVAVA
+973 AAIDKVNAAVTAA

-1001 VKTNAIQGIQAIEP
+1001 VKTNAIQGIQAITP

-1027 DQSAETQHNA
+1027 DKSAETQHNT

-1105 EKAREAITNINAT
+1105 DKAREAITNINAT

-1141 NDIGVTSTT
+1141 TDIGVTSTT

-1173 KQTATGVLTD
+1173 KQTATGVLND

-1210 DQDLA
+1210 DQELA

-1250 KPAALAQTNQ
+1250 KPAALAQINQ
-1260 HYSAKLVEINA
+1260 HYNAKLAEINA
-1271 TPDATDDEKNAAI
+1271 TPDATNDEKNAAI
-1284 NTLNQDRQQAIES
+1284 NTLNQDRQLAIES

-1361 NQINQLKDQAFN
+1361 NQINQLKDQAIN

-1383 VDATTNQAINA
+1383 VDTTTNQAVNA
-1394 IDNVEAEVVIKPK
+1394 IDNVEAEVVIKPT

-1435 VALQAL
+1435 VASQAL

-1475 QPETKIKPAAREKIN
+1475 QPETKVKPAAREKIN

-1495 LRAQINQDKEATA
+1495 LRAKINQDKEATA
-1508 EERQAALDKINDL
+1508 EERQVALDKINEF
-1521 VAKAMTNI
+1521 VNQAMTDI
-1529 TNDRTNQQV
+1529 TNNRTNQQV
-1538 NDSTN
+1538 DDTTS
-1543 QALDDIALVTPD
+1543 QALDSIALVAPE

-1569 YEAKKHE
+1569 YEAKKQE

-1598 EKRALQN
+1598 EKLALQN
-1605 INQAIANNDVKRVES
+1605 INQAVTNNDVKRVET
-1620 NGIATLKGVEP
+1620 NGIATLKGVQP
-1631 HIVVKPEAQE
+1631 HIVIKPEAQQ
-1641 AIKASADNQVESIKD
+1641 AIKATAENQVESIKD
-1656 TPHATTDELDEANQ
+1656 TPHATVDELDEANQ
-1670 QINDTLKQGQ
+1670 LISDTLKQAQ
-1680 QDIDNTT
+1680 QEIENTN

-1692 NDVRNQTIKAIE
+1692 TDVRNQTIKAIE

-1713 RAALDNIDESNNNQL
+1713 RAALDSIEENNKNQL

-1737 TQDERNVAIAA
+1737 TQDERDVAIDT
-1748 LNKIVNAIK
+1748 LNKIVNTIK
-1757 NDIAQNKTNAEVDQ
+1757 NDIAQNKTNAEVDR
-1771 TEADGNNNIKV
+1771 TETDGNDNIKV

-1790 PAARQSVSAKAEA
+1790 PAARQSVGVKAEA

-1840 DKTAQVNQNSIDAQN
+1840 DKTAQVNQDSIDAQN

-1892 DEEQNAAIVQVEK
+1892 DEEQNIAIAQVEK

-1911 QQIAGAVTNADVAYL
+1911 QQIASAVTNADVAYL
-1926 LHDGKNEIREI
+1926 LHDEKNEIREI
-1937 EPVINKKATAR
+1937 EPVINRKASAR

-1960 AIEANV
+1960 AIEANI

-1996 NAQVDKTAT
+1996 NAQVDKTAS

-2033 RVTHLVQNYRKV
+2033 RVTALVQNYRKV
-2045 SDRNK
+2045 SNRNK

-2076 VDAVLKRFNVALGD
+2076 VDAVLKRFNVALSD

-2126 KVKALID
+2126 KVKVLID

-2139 NRMVDEDATLN
+2139 NRMIDEDATLN
-2150 DIKKD
+2150 DIKQH
-2155 TQLIIDEILAIK
+2155 TQFIVDEILAIK
-2167 LPAEVI
+2167 LPAEATKV
-2173 KASPK
+2173 SPK
-2178 VGQPAPKV
+2178 EIQPAPKV

-2193 DKQEVRKVVKEL
+2193 ETHESRKVEKEL
-2205 PNTGSEEMDLP
+2205 PNTGSEGMDLP
-2216 LKELA
+2216 LKEFA
-2221 LITGAALLARRRSKK
+2221 LITGAALLARRRTKN

>member
-51 ALPGNSQNTNAD
+51 ALPGNSPNTNAD
-63 TNRDIVND
+63 TNRDIVNG

-88 ALTNHQNVD
+88 ALTNHQNVG
-97 VANQVGPAPIQP
+97 VANQVAPAPIQP
-109 SASPAQNNNN
+109 STSSASNNNH
-119 SNANSTA
+119 SDANSTA

-192 RRAAPTDPNATPADP
+192 RRAAPADPN
-207 TATPADPTAGNGS
+207 ATPADPTAGNGS
-220 APVAITAPYT
+220 APVAITAPFT

-242 NAPNEVLSF
+242 NAPNEVLTF

-309 NVIALGRIRGNDT
+309 NVIALGRIKGNDT
-322 NDHGDFNGIEKTLT
+322 NDHGG
-336 VNPNSELIFEF
+336 
-347 NTMTTKN
+347 
-354 YQAQGNVIALG
+354 
-365 RIRGNDTNDHGD
+365 

-607 TFNDTLTY
+607 TFNDILTY
-615 KTYSQDFINSP
+615 KTYTQDFINSP

-661 TFASLDIFNDLKRRA
+661 TFASLDIFNELKRRA

-696 DIDSLANQMQH
+696 DIDSLVNQMQH

-808 HTPDATQ
+808 NTPDATQ

-973 AAIEKVNAAVAVA
+973 AAIEKVNAAVAAA

-1105 EKAREAITNINAT
+1105 DKAREAITNINAT

-1188 KQEINQNTNATTE
+1188 KQEINQNTNATDE

-1250 KPAALAQTNQ
+1250 KPTALAQINQ
-1260 HYSAKLVEINA
+1260 HYNAKLAEINA

-1394 IDNVEAEVVIKPK
+1394 IDNVEAKVVIKPK

-1435 VALQAL
+1435 VALLAL

-1475 QPETKIKPAAREKIN
+1475 QPETKVKPAAREKIN

-1555 HIVRAAARD
+1555 HIVRATARD

-1605 INQAIANNDVKRVES
+1605 IDQAIANNDVKRVES

-1911 QQIAGAVTNADVAYL
+1911 QQIASAVTNADVAYL

-1953 LFNDKKQ
+1953 LFNDKKL

-1996 NAQVDKTAT
+1996 NAQVDKTAS

-2033 RVTHLVQNYRKV
+2033 HVTHLVQNYRKV

-2139 NRMVDEDATLN
+2139 IRMIDEDATLN
-2150 DIKKD
+2150 DIKQH
-2155 TQLIIDEILAIK
+2155 TQFIVDEILAIK
-2167 LPAEVI
+2167 LPAEATKVL
-2173 KASPK
+2173 PK
-2178 VGQPAPKV
+2178 VGQPAPKL
-2186 CTPIKKE
+2186 CTSIKKV

-2221 LITGAALLARRRSKK
+2221 LITGAALLARRRNKN

>member
-40 TDHNV
+40 TDNNV
-45 QGGSNQ
+45 QSDTNQ
-51 ALPGNSQNTNAD
+51 ATPVNSQD
-63 TNRDIVND
+63 TNVANNRGLIN
-71 SQNTP
+71 SAQNTP
-76 NAHATDN
+76 NQSATTN
-83 TSTNQ
+83 QSTNQ
-88 ALTNHQNVD
+88 ALVNHNNGSI
-97 VANQVGPAPIQP
+97 ANQATPAPIQP
-109 SASPAQNNNN
+109 SASPAQNNNH
-119 SNANSTA
+119 SDANSTA
-126 TEPAANT
+126 TETVSNA
-133 NNNLASNN
+133 NNNDVVSNN
-141 NTLNV
+141 TTLNV
-146 PNNTDNNDSARHLTL
+146 PNRTNENGSGGHLTL

-176 LVAIAEEAS
+176 LVAIAEQAS

-192 RRAAPTDPNATPADP
+192 RRAAPADPNATPADP
-207 TATPADPTAGNGS
+207 AAAAANGTVPAGN
-220 APVAITAPYT
+220 TAPYT
-230 PTTDPNANNIGQ
+230 PTTDPNANNAGQ

-251 DDNNIRPST
+251 DDNGIRPST
-260 NRSVPTVTVVD
+260 NRSVPSVTVVD
-271 NLPGYTLIN
+271 NLPGFTLIN

-309 NVIALGRIRGNDT
+309 NVIALGRIKGNDT
-322 NDHGDFNGIEKTLT
+322 NDHGDFNGIEK
-336 VNPNSELIFEF
+336 S
-347 NTMTTKN
+347 
-354 YQAQGNVIALG
+354 
-365 RIRGNDTNDHGD
+365 
-377 FNGIEKTLTVNP
+377 LTVNP

-404 YQGMTNLIIKN
+404 YQGVTNLIIKN
-415 ADNDTVIGEK
+415 ADNDTVIAEK
-425 VVAYGPI
+425 SVAYGPI
-432 WRLLKVPENVSH
+432 WRLFKVPDNVSH

-525 YKIQLPEGVEYVNNS
+525 YKVQLPEGVEYVNNS
-540 LTKDFPSGNSGV
+540 LTKDFPSSNSGV
-552 DINDMN
+552 DMNDFN
-558 VTYDAANRIITIKST
+558 VTYDAANRVITIKST
-573 GGGTGNSP
+573 GGGSGNSP

-615 KTYSQDFINSP
+615 KTYTQDFINSP

-661 TFASLDIFNDLKRRA
+661 TFASLDIFNGLKRRA

-696 DIDSLANQMQH
+696 DIDSLTNQMQH

-715 ENAVNRKV
+715 ENAVNKKV
-723 DDMEDLVNQNDELTD
+723 DQMEDLVNQNDELTD

-753 EIIGNIGD
+753 EIIGDIGD
-761 QTTDDGVTR
+761 QTTDAGVTR

-787 VKPNAKQAIRDKAAK
+787 VKPNAKKAIRDKATK

-808 HTPDATQ
+808 ATPDATE

-820 ALNQLTTDETDAI
+820 AINQLATDETDAI

-852 INTIGAVAPQVTH
+852 INTIGAVVPQVTH
-865 KQAAR
+865 KKAAR

-889 ATQEEKNAAL
+889 ATQEEKDAAL

-912 INQATTNDDVDTAK
+912 INQATTNADVDNAK

-973 AAIEKVNAAVAVA
+973 AAIDKVNAAVTAA
-986 NTNILNANTNADVEQ
+986 NTNILNANTNANVEQ
-1001 VKTNAIQGIQAIEP
+1001 VKTNAIQGIQAITP

-1027 DQSAETQHNA
+1027 DKSAETQHNT

-1105 EKAREAITNINAT
+1105 DKAREAITNINAT

-1141 NDIGVTSTT
+1141 TDIGVTSTT

-1162 QIGAVQPHVTK
+1162 QIGGVQPHVTK
-1173 KQTATGVLTD
+1173 KQTATGVLND

-1210 DQDLA
+1210 DQELA

-1250 KPAALAQTNQ
+1250 KPAALAQINQ
-1260 HYSAKLVEINA
+1260 HYNAKLAEINA
-1271 TPDATDDEKNAAI
+1271 TPDATNDEKNAAI

-1348 TPNATD
+1348 IPNATD

-1383 VDATTNQAINA
+1383 VDATTNQAVNA

-1435 VALQAL
+1435 VASQAL
-1441 AKEKEKALAAIDQAQ
+1441 TKEKEKALAAIDQAQ

-1475 QPETKIKPAAREKIN
+1475 QPETKVKPAAREKIN

-1495 LRAQINQDKEATA
+1495 LRAKINQDKEATA
-1508 EERQAALDKINDL
+1508 EERQVALDKINEF
-1521 VAKAMTNI
+1521 VNQAMTDI
-1529 TNDRTNQQV
+1529 TNNRTNQQV
-1538 NDSTN
+1538 DDTTS
-1543 QALDDIALVTPD
+1543 QALDSIALVTPE
-1555 HIVRAAARD
+1555 HIVRAGARD

-1569 YEAKKHE
+1569 YEAKKQE

-1598 EKRALQN
+1598 EKLALQN
-1605 INQAIANNDVKRVES
+1605 INQAVTNNDVKRVET
-1620 NGIATLKGVEP
+1620 NGIATLKGVQP
-1631 HIVVKPEAQE
+1631 HIVIKPEAQQ
-1641 AIKASADNQVESIKD
+1641 AIKASAENQVESIKD
-1656 TPHATTDELDEANQ
+1656 TPHATVDELDEANQ
-1670 QINDTLKQGQ
+1670 LISDTLKKAQ
-1680 QDIDNTT
+1680 QEIENTN

-1692 NDVRNQTIKAIE
+1692 TDVRNQTIKAIE

-1713 RAALDNIDESNNNQL
+1713 RAALDSIEENNKNQL

-1737 TQDERNVAIAA
+1737 TQDERDVAIDT
-1748 LNKIVNAIK
+1748 LNKIVNTIK
-1757 NDIAQNKTNAEVDQ
+1757 NDIAQNKTNAEVDR
-1771 TEADGNNNIKV
+1771 TETDGNDNIKV

-1790 PAARQSVSAKAEA
+1790 PAARQSVGVKAEA

-1840 DKTAQVNQNSIDAQN
+1840 DKTAQVNQDSINAQN

-1892 DEEQNAAIVQVEK
+1892 DEEQNAAIAQVEK

-1911 QQIAGAVTNADVAYL
+1911 QQIASAVTNADVAYL
-1926 LHDGKNEIREI
+1926 LHDEKNEIREI
-1937 EPVINKKATAR
+1937 EPVINRKASAR

-1960 AIEANV
+1960 AIEANI

-1996 NAQVDKTAT
+1996 NAQVDKTAS

-2014 DVHPIKKPDAEKTI
+2014 DVHPIKKPDVEKTI

-2033 RVTHLVQNYRKV
+2033 RVTALVQNYRKV

-2114 KFKAIATPEQLA
+2114 KFKPIATPEQLA
-2126 KVKALID
+2126 KVKVLID

-2139 NRMVDEDATLN
+2139 NRMIDEDATLN
-2150 DIKKD
+2150 DIKQH
-2155 TQLIIDEILAIK
+2155 TQFIVDEILAIK
-2167 LPAEVI
+2167 LPAEATKV
-2173 KASPK
+2173 SPK
-2178 VGQPAPKV
+2178 VIQSAPKV

-2193 DKQEVRKVVKEL
+2193 ETHESRKVEKEL
-2205 PNTGSEEMDLP
+2205 PNTGSEGMDLP
-2216 LKELA
+2216 LKEFA
-2221 LITGAALLARRRSKK
+2221 LITGAALLARRRTKN

>member
-10 SIRKYKVGIFST
+10 SIRKYKIGIFST

-40 TDHNV
+40 TDNNV
-45 QGGSNQ
+45 QSDTNQ
-51 ALPGNSQNTNAD
+51 ATPVNSQDKDVAN
-63 TNRDIVND
+63 NRGLAN
-71 SQNTP
+71 SAQNTP
-76 NAHATDN
+76 NQSATTN
-83 TSTNQ
+83 QATNQ
-88 ALTNHQNVD
+88 ALVNHNNGSIV
-97 VANQVGPAPIQP
+97 NQATPTSVQSSTP
-109 SASPAQNNNN
+109 SAQNNNHTDGN
-119 SNANSTA
+119 TTATETVSNAN
-126 TEPAANT
+126 
-133 NNNLASNN
+133 NNDVASNN
-141 NTLNV
+141 TTLNV
-146 PNNTDNNDSARHLTL
+146 PNKTNENGSGGHLTL

-176 LVAIAEEAS
+176 LVAIAEPAS

-192 RRAAPTDPNATPADP
+192 RRAAPADPNATPADP
-207 TATPADPTAGNGS
+207 GAAAAGNGG

-230 PTTDPNANNIGQ
+230 PTTDPNANNAGQ

-251 DDNNIRPST
+251 DDNSIRPST
-260 NRSVPTVTVVD
+260 NRSVPSVTVVD
-271 NLPGYTLIN
+271 NLPGFTLIN
-280 GGKVGVF
+280 GGKVGVL
-287 SHAMVRTSMFD
+287 SHAMVRTSMFEAG
-298 SGDAK
+298 S
-303 NYQAQG
+303 NRTYQAQG
-309 NVIALGRIRGNDT
+309 NVLALGRISGTDASN
-322 NDHGDFNGIEKTLT
+322 HGDFNGIEKSLT

-347 NTMTTKN
+347 NTMPTKN
-354 YQAQGNVIALG
+354 GQGATNV
-365 RIRGNDTNDHGD
+365 
-377 FNGIEKTLTVNP
+377 
-389 NSELIFEFNTMTTKN
+389 
-404 YQGMTNLIIKN
+404 IIKN
-415 ADNDTVIGEK
+415 ADTNDTIAEK
-425 VVAYGPI
+425 TVEGGPTL
-432 WRLLKVPENVSH
+432 RLFKVPDNVRN

-465 RDGYKYYDF
+465 KDGYKYYSF

-508 LKNNGNFGASFN
+508 LKNNGNSGASLD
-520 TDDFV
+520 TDEFV

-540 LTKDFPSGNSGV
+540 LTKDFPSNNSGV
-552 DINDMN
+552 DVNDMN
-558 VTYDAANRIITIKST
+558 VTYDAANRVITIKST
-573 GGGTGNSP
+573 GGGTTNSP

-615 KTYSQDFINSP
+615 KTYTQDFINSA

-661 TFASLDIFNDLKRRA
+661 TFASLDIFNDLKKRA
-676 QTILDEN
+676 QTILAEN

-696 DIDSLANQMQH
+696 DIDSLTNQMQH

-715 ENAVNRKV
+715 ENAVNQKA
-723 DDMEDLVNQNDELTD
+723 DQMEDLVNQNDELTD
-738 EEKQAAIQVIEEHKN
+738 EEKQAAIQVIEEHKGN
-753 EIIGNIGD
+753 IIGDIGD

-787 VKPNAKQAIRDKAAK
+787 VKPNAKKAIRDKATK

-808 HTPDATQ
+808 ATPDATE

-820 ALNQLTTDETDAI
+820 ALNQLATDETDAI

-852 INTIGAVAPQVTH
+852 INTIGAVVPQVTH
-865 KQAAR
+865 KKAAR

-912 INQATTNDDVDTAK
+912 INQATTNADVDNAK

-973 AAIEKVNAAVAVA
+973 AAIDKVNAAVTAA

-1001 VKTNAIQGIQAIEP
+1001 VKTNAIQGIQAITP

-1027 DQSAETQHNA
+1027 DKSAETQHNT

-1094 QVKTDARNAVN
+1094 QVKTDARNVVN
-1105 EKAREAITNINAT
+1105 DKAREAITNINAT

-1141 NDIGVTSTT
+1141 TDIGVTSTT

-1173 KQTATGVLTD
+1173 KQTATGVLND

-1210 DQDLA
+1210 DQELA

-1223 ADTNAEVDQAQ
+1223 ADTNEEVDQAQ

-1250 KPAALAQTNQ
+1250 KPAALAQINQ
-1260 HYSAKLVEINA
+1260 HYNAKLAEINA
-1271 TPDATDDEKNAAI
+1271 TPDATNDEKNAAI

-1297 IKQANTNAEVDQ
+1297 IKKANTNAEVDQ

-1383 VDATTNQAINA
+1383 VDATTNQAVNA

-1435 VALQAL
+1435 VASQAL

-1475 QPETKIKPAAREKIN
+1475 QPETKVKPAAREKIN

-1495 LRAQINQDKEATA
+1495 LRAKINQDKETTA
-1508 EERQAALDKINDL
+1508 EERQVALDKINEF
-1521 VAKAMTNI
+1521 VNQAMTDI
-1529 TNDRTNQQV
+1529 TNNRTNQQV
-1538 NDSTN
+1538 DDTTS
-1543 QALDDIALVTPD
+1543 QALDSIALVAPE

-1569 YEAKKHE
+1569 YEAKKQE

-1598 EKRALQN
+1598 EKLALQN
-1605 INQAIANNDVKRVES
+1605 INQAVTNNDVKRVET
-1620 NGIATLKGVEP
+1620 NGIATLKGVQP
-1631 HIVVKPEAQE
+1631 HIVIKPEAQQ
-1641 AIKASADNQVESIKD
+1641 AIKASAENQVESIKD
-1656 TPHATTDELDEANQ
+1656 TPHATVDELDEANQ
-1670 QINDTLKQGQ
+1670 LISDTLKQAQ
-1680 QDIDNTT
+1680 QEIENTN

-1692 NDVRNQTIKAIE
+1692 TDVRNQTIKAIE

-1713 RAALDNIDESNNNQL
+1713 RAALDSIEENNKNQL

-1737 TQDERNVAIAA
+1737 TQDERDVAIDT
-1748 LNKIVNAIK
+1748 LNKIVNTIK
-1757 NDIAQNKTNAEVDQ
+1757 NDIAQNKTNAEVDR
-1771 TEADGNNNIKV
+1771 TETDGNDNIKV

-1790 PAARQSVSAKAEA
+1790 PAARQSVGVKAEA

-1840 DKTAQVNQNSIDAQN
+1840 DKTAQVNQDSINAQN

-1892 DEEQNAAIVQVEK
+1892 DEEQNIAIAQVEK

-1911 QQIAGAVTNADVAYL
+1911 QQIASAVTNADVAYL
-1926 LHDGKNEIREI
+1926 LHNEKNEIREI
-1937 EPVINKKATAR
+1937 EPVINRKASAR

-1960 AIEANV
+1960 AIEANI

-1996 NAQVDKTAT
+1996 NAQVDKTAS

-2033 RVTHLVQNYRKV
+2033 RVTALVQNYRKV

-2076 VDAVLKRFNVALGD
+2076 VDAVLKRFNVALSD

-2126 KVKALID
+2126 KVKVLID

-2139 NRMVDEDATLN
+2139 NRMIDEDATLN
-2150 DIKKD
+2150 DIKQH
-2155 TQLIIDEILAIK
+2155 TQFIVDEILAIK
-2167 LPAEVI
+2167 LPAEATKV
-2173 KASPK
+2173 SPK
-2178 VGQPAPKV
+2178 VIQPAPKV

-2193 DKQEVRKVVKEL
+2193 ETHESRKVEKEL
-2205 PNTGSEEMDLP
+2205 PNTGSEGMDLL
-2216 LKELA
+2216 LKEFA
-2221 LITGAALLARRRSKK
+2221 LITGAALLARRRTKN

>member
-51 ALPGNSQNTNAD
+51 ALPGNSPNTNAD
-63 TNRDIVND
+63 TNRDIVNG

-88 ALTNHQNVD
+88 ALTNHQNVG
-97 VANQVGPAPIQP
+97 VANQVAPAPIQP
-109 SASPAQNNNN
+109 STSSASNNNH
-119 SNANSTA
+119 SDANSTA

-192 RRAAPTDPNATPADP
+192 RRAAPADPN
-207 TATPADPTAGNGS
+207 ATPADPTAGNGS
-220 APVAITAPYT
+220 APVAITAPFT

-242 NAPNEVLSF
+242 NAPNEVLTF

-309 NVIALGRIRGNDT
+309 NVIALGRIKGNDT
-322 NDHGDFNGIEKTLT
+322 NDHGG
-336 VNPNSELIFEF
+336 
-347 NTMTTKN
+347 
-354 YQAQGNVIALG
+354 
-365 RIRGNDTNDHGD
+365 

-607 TFNDTLTY
+607 TFNDILTY
-615 KTYSQDFINSP
+615 KTYTQDFINSP

-661 TFASLDIFNDLKRRA
+661 TFASLDIFNELKRRA

-696 DIDSLANQMQH
+696 DIDSLVNQMQH

-777 TLSGDTATPV
+777 TLSRDTATPV

-808 HTPDATQ
+808 NTPDATQ

-973 AAIEKVNAAVAVA
+973 AAIEKVNAAVAAA

-1105 EKAREAITNINAT
+1105 DKAREAITNINAT

-1188 KQEINQNTNATTE
+1188 KQEINQNTNATDE

-1250 KPAALAQTNQ
+1250 KPTALAQINQ
-1260 HYSAKLVEINA
+1260 HYNAKLAEINA

-1394 IDNVEAEVVIKPK
+1394 IDNVEAKVVIKPK

-1435 VALQAL
+1435 VALLAL

-1475 QPETKIKPAAREKIN
+1475 QPETKVKPAAREKIN

-1555 HIVRAAARD
+1555 HIVRATARD

-1605 INQAIANNDVKRVES
+1605 IDQAIANNDVKRVES

-1911 QQIAGAVTNADVAYL
+1911 QQIASAVTNADVAYL

-1953 LFNDKKQ
+1953 LFNDKKL

-1996 NAQVDKTAT
+1996 NAQVDKTAS

-2139 NRMVDEDATLN
+2139 IRMIDEDATLN
-2150 DIKKD
+2150 DIKQH
-2155 TQLIIDEILAIK
+2155 TQFIVDEILAIK
-2167 LPAEVI
+2167 LPAEATKVL
-2173 KASPK
+2173 PK
-2178 VGQPAPKV
+2178 VGQPAPKL
-2186 CTPIKKE
+2186 CTSIKKV

-2221 LITGAALLARRRSKK
+2221 LITGAALLARRRNKN

>member
-40 TDHNV
+40 TDNNV
-45 QGGSNQ
+45 QSDTNQ
-51 ALPGNSQNTNAD
+51 ATPVNSQD
-63 TNRDIVND
+63 TNVANNRGLAN
-71 SQNTP
+71 SAQNTP
-76 NAHATDN
+76 NQSATTN
-83 TSTNQ
+83 QSTNQ
-88 ALTNHQNVD
+88 ALVNHNNGSI
-97 VANQVGPAPIQP
+97 ANQATPTSVQSSTP
-109 SASPAQNNNN
+109 SAQNNNHTDGN
-119 SNANSTA
+119 TTATETVSNAN
-126 TEPAANT
+126 NKDVV
-133 NNNLASNN
+133 SNN
-141 NTLNV
+141 TTLNV
-146 PNNTDNNDSARHLTL
+146 PNKTNENGSGGHLTL

-176 LVAIAEEAS
+176 LVAIAEQAS

-192 RRAAPTDPNATPADP
+192 RRAAPADPNATPADP
-207 TATPADPTAGNGS
+207 AAAAAGNGG

-230 PTTDPNANNIGQ
+230 PTTDPNANNAGQ

-251 DDNNIRPST
+251 DDNGIRPST
-260 NRSVPTVTVVD
+260 NRSVPSVTVVD
-271 NLPGYTLIN
+271 NLPGFTLIN

-309 NVIALGRIRGNDT
+309 NVIALGRIKGNDT
-322 NDHGDFNGIEKTLT
+322 NDHGDFNGIEK
-336 VNPNSELIFEF
+336 S
-347 NTMTTKN
+347 
-354 YQAQGNVIALG
+354 
-365 RIRGNDTNDHGD
+365 
-377 FNGIEKTLTVNP
+377 LTVNP

-404 YQGMTNLIIKN
+404 YQGVTNLIIKN
-415 ADNDTVIGEK
+415 ADNDTVIAEK
-425 VVAYGPI
+425 SVAYGPI
-432 WRLLKVPENVSH
+432 WRLFKVPENVSH

-525 YKIQLPEGVEYVNNS
+525 YKVQLPEGVEYVNNS
-540 LTKDFPSGNSGV
+540 LTKDFPSSNSGV
-552 DINDMN
+552 DMNDFN
-558 VTYDAANRIITIKST
+558 VTYDAANRVITIKST
-573 GGGTGNSP
+573 GGGSGNSP

-615 KTYSQDFINSP
+615 KTYTQDFINSP

-696 DIDSLANQMQH
+696 DIDSLTNQMQH

-715 ENAVNRKV
+715 ENAVNKKV
-723 DDMEDLVNQNDELTD
+723 DQMEDLVNQNDELTD

-787 VKPNAKQAIRDKAAK
+787 VKPNAKKAIRDKATK

-808 HTPDATQ
+808 ATPDATE

-820 ALNQLTTDETDAI
+820 ALNQLATDETDAI

-842 ADVETAKNNG
+842 ADVEIAKNNG
-852 INTIGAVAPQVTH
+852 INTIGAVVPQVTH

-912 INQATTNDDVDTAK
+912 INQATTNADVDNAK

-973 AAIEKVNAAVAVA
+973 AAIDKVNAAVTAA

-1001 VKTNAIQGIQAIEP
+1001 VKTNAIQGIQAITP

-1027 DQSAETQHNA
+1027 DKSAETQHNT

-1105 EKAREAITNINAT
+1105 DKAREAITNINAT

-1141 NDIGVTSTT
+1141 TDIGVTSTT

-1173 KQTATGVLTD
+1173 KQTATGVLND

-1210 DQDLA
+1210 DQELA

-1250 KPAALAQTNQ
+1250 KPAALAQINQ
-1260 HYSAKLVEINA
+1260 HYNAKLAEINA
-1271 TPDATDDEKNAAI
+1271 TPDATNDEKNAAI

-1361 NQINQLKDQAFN
+1361 NQINQLKDQAIN

-1383 VDATTNQAINA
+1383 VDTTTNQAVNA
-1394 IDNVEAEVVIKPK
+1394 IDNVEAEVVIKPT

-1435 VALQAL
+1435 VASQAL

-1475 QPETKIKPAAREKIN
+1475 QPETKVKPAAREKIN

-1495 LRAQINQDKEATA
+1495 LRAKINQDKEATA
-1508 EERQAALDKINDL
+1508 EERQVALDKINEF
-1521 VAKAMTNI
+1521 VNQAMTDI
-1529 TNDRTNQQV
+1529 TNNRTNQQV
-1538 NDSTN
+1538 DDTTS
-1543 QALDDIALVTPD
+1543 QALDSIALVAPE

-1569 YEAKKHE
+1569 YEAKKQE

-1598 EKRALQN
+1598 EKLALQN
-1605 INQAIANNDVKRVES
+1605 INQAVTNNDVKRVET
-1620 NGIATLKGVEP
+1620 NGIATLKGVQP
-1631 HIVVKPEAQE
+1631 HIVIKPEAQQ
-1641 AIKASADNQVESIKD
+1641 AIKATAENQVESIKD
-1656 TPHATTDELDEANQ
+1656 TPHATVDELDEANQ
-1670 QINDTLKQGQ
+1670 LISDTLKQAQ
-1680 QDIDNTT
+1680 QEIENTN

-1692 NDVRNQTIKAIE
+1692 TDVRNQTIKAIE

-1713 RAALDNIDESNNNQL
+1713 RAALDSIEENNKNQL

-1737 TQDERNVAIAA
+1737 TQDERDVAIDT
-1748 LNKIVNAIK
+1748 LNKIVNTIK
-1757 NDIAQNKTNAEVDQ
+1757 NDIAQNKTNAEVDR
-1771 TEADGNNNIKV
+1771 TETDGNDNIKV

-1790 PAARQSVSAKAEA
+1790 PAARQSVGVKAEA

-1840 DKTAQVNQNSIDAQN
+1840 DKTAQVNQDSIDAQN

-1892 DEEQNAAIVQVEK
+1892 DEEQNIAIAQIEK

-1911 QQIAGAVTNADVAYL
+1911 QQIASAVTNADVAYL
-1926 LHDGKNEIREI
+1926 LHDEKNEIREI
-1937 EPVINKKATAR
+1937 EPVINRKASAR

-1960 AIEANV
+1960 AIEANI

-1996 NAQVDKTAT
+1996 NAQVDKTAS

-2033 RVTHLVQNYRKV
+2033 RVTALVQNYRKV
-2045 SDRNK
+2045 SNRNK

-2076 VDAVLKRFNVALGD
+2076 VDAVLKRFNVALSD

-2126 KVKALID
+2126 KVKVLID

-2139 NRMVDEDATLN
+2139 NRMIDEDATLN
-2150 DIKKD
+2150 DIKQH
-2155 TQLIIDEILAIK
+2155 TQFIVDEILAIK
-2167 LPAEVI
+2167 LPAEATKV
-2173 KASPK
+2173 SPK
-2178 VGQPAPKV
+2178 EIQPAPKV

-2193 DKQEVRKVVKEL
+2193 ETHESRKVEKEL
-2205 PNTGSEEMDLP
+2205 PNTGSEGMDLP
-2216 LKELA
+2216 LKEFA
-2221 LITGAALLARRRSKK
+2221 LITGAALLARRRTKN

>member
-40 TDHNV
+40 TDNNV
-45 QGGSNQ
+45 QSDTNQ
-51 ALPGNSQNTNAD
+51 ATPVNSQD
-63 TNRDIVND
+63 TNVANNRGLAN
-71 SQNTP
+71 SAQNTP
-76 NAHATDN
+76 NQSATTN
-83 TSTNQ
+83 QSTNQ
-88 ALTNHQNVD
+88 ALVNHNNGSI
-97 VANQVGPAPIQP
+97 ANQATPTSVQSSTP
-109 SASPAQNNNN
+109 SAQNNNHTDGN
-119 SNANSTA
+119 TTATETVSNAN
-126 TEPAANT
+126 NKDVV
-133 NNNLASNN
+133 SNN
-141 NTLNV
+141 TTLNV
-146 PNNTDNNDSARHLTL
+146 PNKTNENGSGGHLTL

-176 LVAIAEEAS
+176 LVAIAEQAS

-192 RRAAPTDPNATPADP
+192 RRAAPADPNATPADP
-207 TATPADPTAGNGS
+207 AAAAAGNGG

-230 PTTDPNANNIGQ
+230 PTTDPNANNAGQ

-251 DDNNIRPST
+251 DDNGIRPST
-260 NRSVPTVTVVD
+260 NRSVPSVTVVD
-271 NLPGYTLIN
+271 NLPGFTLIN

-309 NVIALGRIRGNDT
+309 NVIALGRIKGNDT
-322 NDHGDFNGIEKTLT
+322 NDHGDFNGIEK
-336 VNPNSELIFEF
+336 S
-347 NTMTTKN
+347 
-354 YQAQGNVIALG
+354 
-365 RIRGNDTNDHGD
+365 
-377 FNGIEKTLTVNP
+377 LTVNP

-404 YQGMTNLIIKN
+404 YQGVTNLIIKN
-415 ADNDTVIGEK
+415 ADNDTVIAEK
-425 VVAYGPI
+425 SVAYGPI
-432 WRLLKVPENVSH
+432 WRLFKVPENVSH

-525 YKIQLPEGVEYVNNS
+525 YKVQLPEGVEYVNNS
-540 LTKDFPSGNSGV
+540 LTKDFPSSNSGV
-552 DINDMN
+552 DMNDFN
-558 VTYDAANRIITIKST
+558 VTYDAANRVITIKST
-573 GGGTGNSP
+573 GGGSGNSP

-615 KTYSQDFINSP
+615 KTYTQDFINSP

-696 DIDSLANQMQH
+696 DIDSLTNQMQH

-715 ENAVNRKV
+715 ENAVNKKV
-723 DDMEDLVNQNDELTD
+723 DQMEDLVNQNDELTD

-787 VKPNAKQAIRDKAAK
+787 VKPNAKKAIRDKATK

-808 HTPDATQ
+808 ATPDATE

-820 ALNQLTTDETDAI
+820 ALNQLATDETDAI

-842 ADVETAKNNG
+842 ADVEIAKNNG
-852 INTIGAVAPQVTH
+852 INTIGAVVLQVTH

-912 INQATTNDDVDTAK
+912 INQATTNADVDNAK

-973 AAIEKVNAAVAVA
+973 AAIDKVNAAVTAA

-1001 VKTNAIQGIQAIEP
+1001 VKTNAIQGIQAITP

-1027 DQSAETQHNA
+1027 DKSAETQHNT

-1105 EKAREAITNINAT
+1105 DKAREAITNINAT

-1141 NDIGVTSTT
+1141 TDIGVTSTT

-1173 KQTATGVLTD
+1173 KQTATGVLND

-1210 DQDLA
+1210 DQELA

-1250 KPAALAQTNQ
+1250 KPAALAQINQ
-1260 HYSAKLVEINA
+1260 HYNAKLAEINA
-1271 TPDATDDEKNAAI
+1271 TPDATNDEKNAAI

-1361 NQINQLKDQAFN
+1361 NQINQLKDQAIN

-1383 VDATTNQAINA
+1383 VDTTTNQAVNA

-1435 VALQAL
+1435 VASQAL

-1475 QPETKIKPAAREKIN
+1475 QPETKVKPAAREKIN

-1495 LRAQINQDKEATA
+1495 LRAKINQDKEATA
-1508 EERQAALDKINDL
+1508 EERQVALDKINEF
-1521 VAKAMTNI
+1521 VNQAMTDI
-1529 TNDRTNQQV
+1529 TNNRTNQQV
-1538 NDSTN
+1538 DDTTS
-1543 QALDDIALVTPD
+1543 QALDSIALVAPE

-1569 YEAKKHE
+1569 YEAKKQE

-1598 EKRALQN
+1598 EKLALQN
-1605 INQAIANNDVKRVES
+1605 INQAVTNNDVKRVET
-1620 NGIATLKGVEP
+1620 NGIATLKGVQP
-1631 HIVVKPEAQE
+1631 HIVIKPEAQQ
-1641 AIKASADNQVESIKD
+1641 AIKATAENQVESIKD
-1656 TPHATTDELDEANQ
+1656 TPHATVDELDEANQ
-1670 QINDTLKQGQ
+1670 LISDTLKQAQ
-1680 QDIDNTT
+1680 QEIENTN

-1692 NDVRNQTIKAIE
+1692 TDVRNQTIKAIE

-1713 RAALDNIDESNNNQL
+1713 RAALDSIEENNKNQL

-1737 TQDERNVAIAA
+1737 TQDERDVAIDT
-1748 LNKIVNAIK
+1748 LNKIVNTIK
-1757 NDIAQNKTNAEVDQ
+1757 NDIAQNKTNAEVDR
-1771 TEADGNNNIKV
+1771 TETDGNDNIKV

-1790 PAARQSVSAKAEA
+1790 PAARQSVGVKAEA

-1840 DKTAQVNQNSIDAQN
+1840 DKTAQVNQDSIDAQN

-1892 DEEQNAAIVQVEK
+1892 DEEQNIAIAQVEK

-1911 QQIAGAVTNADVAYL
+1911 QQIASAVTNADVAYL
-1926 LHDGKNEIREI
+1926 LHDEKNEIREI
-1937 EPVINKKATAR
+1937 EPVINRKASAR

-1960 AIEANV
+1960 AIEANI

-1996 NAQVDKTAT
+1996 NAQVDKTAS

-2033 RVTHLVQNYRKV
+2033 RVTALVQNYRKV
-2045 SDRNK
+2045 SNRNK

-2076 VDAVLKRFNVALGD
+2076 VDAVLKRFNVALSD

-2126 KVKALID
+2126 KVKVLID

-2139 NRMVDEDATLN
+2139 NRMIDEDATLN
-2150 DIKKD
+2150 DIKQH
-2155 TQLIIDEILAIK
+2155 TQFIVDEILAIK
-2167 LPAEVI
+2167 LPAEATKV
-2173 KASPK
+2173 SPK
-2178 VGQPAPKV
+2178 EIQPAPKV

-2193 DKQEVRKVVKEL
+2193 ETHESRKVEKEL
-2205 PNTGSEEMDLP
+2205 PNTGSEGMDLP
-2216 LKELA
+2216 LKEFA
-2221 LITGAALLARRRSKK
+2221 LITGAALLARRRTKN

>member
-40 TDHNV
+40 TDNNV
-45 QGGSNQ
+45 QSDTNQ
-51 ALPGNSQNTNAD
+51 ATPVNSQDKDVAN
-63 TNRDIVND
+63 NRGLAN
-71 SQNTP
+71 SAQNTP
-76 NAHATDN
+76 NQSATTN
-83 TSTNQ
+83 QATNQ
-88 ALTNHQNVD
+88 ALVNHNNGSIV
-97 VANQVGPAPIQP
+97 NQATPTSVQSSTP
-109 SASPAQNNNN
+109 SAQNNNHTDGN
-119 SNANSTA
+119 TTATETVSNAN
-126 TEPAANT
+126 
-133 NNNLASNN
+133 NNDAVSNN
-141 NTLNV
+141 TTLNV
-146 PNNTDNNDSARHLTL
+146 PNKTNENGSGGHLTL

-176 LVAIAEEAS
+176 LVAIAEPAS

-192 RRAAPTDPNATPADP
+192 RRAAPADPNATPADP
-207 TATPADPTAGNGS
+207 AAAAAGNGG

-230 PTTDPNANNIGQ
+230 PTTDPNANNAGQ

-251 DDNNIRPST
+251 DDNGIRPST
-260 NRSVPTVTVVD
+260 NRSVPSVTVVD
-271 NLPGYTLIN
+271 NLPGFTLIN

-298 SGDAK
+298 SGDNK

-309 NVIALGRIRGNDT
+309 NVIALGRINGTDT

-354 YQAQGNVIALG
+354 GQGATNV
-365 RIRGNDTNDHGD
+365 
-377 FNGIEKTLTVNP
+377 
-389 NSELIFEFNTMTTKN
+389 
-404 YQGMTNLIIKN
+404 IIKN
-415 ADNDTVIGEK
+415 ADTNDTIAEK
-425 VVAYGPI
+425 TVEGGPTL
-432 WRLLKVPENVSH
+432 RLFKVPDNVRN

-449 VPKND
+449 VSKND

-465 RDGYKYYDF
+465 KDGYKYYSF

-508 LKNNGNFGASFN
+508 LKNNGNSGASLD
-520 TDDFV
+520 TDEFV

-540 LTKDFPSGNSGV
+540 LTKDFPSNNSGV
-552 DINDMN
+552 DVNDMN
-558 VTYDAANRIITIKST
+558 VTYDAANRVITIKST
-573 GGGTGNSP
+573 GGGTTNSP

-615 KTYSQDFINSP
+615 KTYTQDFINSA

-661 TFASLDIFNDLKRRA
+661 TFASLDIFNDLKKRA
-676 QTILDEN
+676 QTILAEN

-696 DIDSLANQMQH
+696 DIDTLTNQMQH

-715 ENAVNRKV
+715 ENAVNQKA
-723 DDMEDLVNQNDELTD
+723 DQMEDLVNQNDELTD
-738 EEKQAAIQVIEEHKN
+738 EEKQAAIQVIEEHKGN
-753 EIIGNIGD
+753 IIGDIGD

-787 VKPNAKQAIRDKAAK
+787 VKPNAKKAIRDKATK

-808 HTPDATQ
+808 ATPDATE

-820 ALNQLTTDETDAI
+820 AINQLATDETDAI

-852 INTIGAVAPQVTH
+852 INTIGAVVPQVTH
-865 KQAAR
+865 KKAAR

-912 INQATTNDDVDTAK
+912 INQATTNADVDNAK

-973 AAIEKVNAAVAVA
+973 AAIDKVNAAVTAA

-1001 VKTNAIQGIQAIEP
+1001 VKTNAIQGIQAITP

-1027 DQSAETQHNA
+1027 DKSAETQHNT

-1081 QGTQNIVVIQPAT
+1081 QGMQNIVVIQPAT
-1094 QVKTDARNAVN
+1094 QVKTDARNTVN

-1128 AINRVNTLKNRAL
+1128 AIDRVNALKNRAL
-1141 NDIGVTSTT
+1141 TDIGVTSTT

-1173 KQTATGVLTD
+1173 KQTATGVLND

-1201 EKQVALNQV
+1201 EKQMALNQV

-1223 ADTNAEVDQAQ
+1223 ADTSTEVDQAQ
-1234 QLGTKAINAIQ
+1234 QLGAQAINAIQ

-1250 KPAALAQTNQ
+1250 KPAALAQINQ
-1260 HYSAKLVEINA
+1260 HYNAKLAEINA

-1297 IKQANTNAEVDQ
+1297 VKQANTNNEVDQ
-1309 AATVAENNIDA
+1309 AATTAENNIDA

-1383 VDATTNQAINA
+1383 VDTTTNQALNA

-1435 VALQAL
+1435 VASQAL

-1475 QPETKIKPAAREKIN
+1475 QPETKVKPAAREKIN

-1495 LRAQINQDKEATA
+1495 LRAKINQDKEATA
-1508 EERQAALDKINDL
+1508 EERQVALDKINEF
-1521 VAKAMTNI
+1521 VNQAMTDI
-1529 TNDRTNQQV
+1529 TNNRTNQQV
-1538 NDSTN
+1538 DDTTS
-1543 QALDDIALVTPD
+1543 QALDSIALVAPE

-1569 YEAKKHE
+1569 YEAKKQE

-1598 EKRALQN
+1598 EKLALQN
-1605 INQAIANNDVKRVES
+1605 INQAVTNNDVKRVET
-1620 NGIATLKGVEP
+1620 NGIATLKGVQP
-1631 HIVVKPEAQE
+1631 HIVIKPEAQQ
-1641 AIKASADNQVESIKD
+1641 AIKASAENQVESIKD
-1656 TPHATTDELDEANQ
+1656 TPHATVDELDEANQ
-1670 QINDTLKQGQ
+1670 LISDTLKQAQ
-1680 QDIDNTT
+1680 QEIENTN

-1692 NDVRNQTIKAIE
+1692 TDVRNQTIKAIE

-1713 RAALDNIDESNNNQL
+1713 RAALDSIEENNKNQL

-1737 TQDERNVAIAA
+1737 TQDERDVAIDT
-1748 LNKIVNAIK
+1748 LNKIVNTIK
-1757 NDIAQNKTNAEVDQ
+1757 NDIAQNKTNAEVDR
-1771 TEADGNNNIKV
+1771 TETDGNDNIKV

-1790 PAARQSVSAKAEA
+1790 PAARQSVGVKAEA

-1840 DKTAQVNQNSIDAQN
+1840 DKTAQVNQDSINAQN

-1892 DEEQNAAIVQVEK
+1892 DEEQNIAIAQVEK

-1911 QQIAGAVTNADVAYL
+1911 QQIASAVTNADVAYL
-1926 LHDGKNEIREI
+1926 LHDEKNEIREI
-1937 EPVINKKATAR
+1937 EPVINRKASAR

-1960 AIEANV
+1960 AIEANF

-1996 NAQVDKTAT
+1996 NAQVDKTAS

-2033 RVTHLVQNYRKV
+2033 RVTALVQNYRKV

-2139 NRMVDEDATLN
+2139 NRMIDEDATLN
-2150 DIKKD
+2150 DIKQH
-2155 TQLIIDEILAIK
+2155 TQFIVDEILAIK
-2167 LPAEVI
+2167 LPAEAMKV
-2173 KASPK
+2173 SPK
-2178 VGQPAPKV
+2178 VIQPAPKV

-2193 DKQEVRKVVKEL
+2193 ETHESRKVEKEL
-2205 PNTGSEEMDLP
+2205 PNTGSEGMDLP
-2216 LKELA
+2216 LKEFA
-2221 LITGAALLARRRSKK
+2221 LITGAALLARRRTKN

>member
-1 MNLLKKNKY
+1 M
-10 SIRKYKVGIFST
+10 
-22 LIGTVLLLSNPN
+22 
-34 GAQALT
+34 
-40 TDHNV
+40 
-45 QGGSNQ
+45 
-51 ALPGNSQNTNAD
+51 
-63 TNRDIVND
+63 
-71 SQNTP
+71 
-76 NAHATDN
+76 
-83 TSTNQ
+83 
-88 ALTNHQNVD
+88 
-97 VANQVGPAPIQP
+97 
-109 SASPAQNNNN
+109 
-119 SNANSTA
+119 
-126 TEPAANT
+126 
-133 NNNLASNN
+133 
-141 NTLNV
+141 
-146 PNNTDNNDSARHLTL
+146 
-161 KEIQEDVRHSSDKPE
+161 
-176 LVAIAEEAS
+176 
-185 NRPKKRS
+185 
-192 RRAAPTDPNATPADP
+192 
-207 TATPADPTAGNGS
+207 
-220 APVAITAPYT
+220 
-230 PTTDPNANNIGQ
+230 
-242 NAPNEVLSF
+242 
-251 DDNNIRPST
+251 
-260 NRSVPTVTVVD
+260 
-271 NLPGYTLIN
+271 
-280 GGKVGVF
+280 F

-309 NVIALGRIRGNDT
+309 NVIALGRIKGNDT
-322 NDHGDFNGIEKTLT
+322 NDHGDFNGIEK
-336 VNPNSELIFEF
+336 S
-347 NTMTTKN
+347 
-354 YQAQGNVIALG
+354 
-365 RIRGNDTNDHGD
+365 
-377 FNGIEKTLTVNP
+377 LTVNP

-404 YQGMTNLIIKN
+404 YQGVTNLIIKN
-415 ADNDTVIGEK
+415 ADNDTVIAEK
-425 VVAYGPI
+425 SVAYGPI
-432 WRLLKVPENVSH
+432 WRLFKVPENVSH

-525 YKIQLPEGVEYVNNS
+525 YKVQLPEGVEYVNNS
-540 LTKDFPSGNSGV
+540 LTKDFPSSNSGV
-552 DINDMN
+552 DMNDFN
-558 VTYDAANRIITIKST
+558 VTYDAANRVITIKST
-573 GGGTGNSP
+573 GGGSGNSP

-615 KTYSQDFINSP
+615 KTYTQDFINSP

-696 DIDSLANQMQH
+696 DIDSLTNQMQH

-715 ENAVNRKV
+715 ENAVNKKV
-723 DDMEDLVNQNDELTD
+723 DQMEDLVNQNDELTD

-787 VKPNAKQAIRDKAAK
+787 VKPNAKKAIRDKATK

-808 HTPDATQ
+808 ATPDATE

-820 ALNQLTTDETDAI
+820 ALNQLATDETDAI

-842 ADVETAKNNG
+842 ADVEIAKNNG
-852 INTIGAVAPQVTH
+852 INTIGAVVPQVTH

-912 INQATTNDDVDTAK
+912 INQATTNADVDNAK

-973 AAIEKVNAAVAVA
+973 AAIDKVNAAVTAA

-1001 VKTNAIQGIQAIEP
+1001 VKTNAIQGIQAITP

-1027 DQSAETQHNA
+1027 DKSAETQHNT

-1105 EKAREAITNINAT
+1105 DKAREAITNINAT

-1141 NDIGVTSTT
+1141 TDIGVTSTT

-1173 KQTATGVLTD
+1173 KQTATGVLND

-1210 DQDLA
+1210 DQELA

-1250 KPAALAQTNQ
+1250 KPAALAQINQ
-1260 HYSAKLVEINA
+1260 HYNAKLAEINA
-1271 TPDATDDEKNAAI
+1271 TPDATNDEKNAAI

-1361 NQINQLKDQAFN
+1361 NQINQLKDQAIN

-1383 VDATTNQAINA
+1383 VDTTTNQAVNA

-1435 VALQAL
+1435 VASQAL

-1475 QPETKIKPAAREKIN
+1475 QPETKVKPAAREKIN

-1495 LRAQINQDKEATA
+1495 LRAKINQDKEATA
-1508 EERQAALDKINDL
+1508 EERQVALDKINEF
-1521 VAKAMTNI
+1521 VNQAMTDI
-1529 TNDRTNQQV
+1529 TNNRTNQQV
-1538 NDSTN
+1538 DDTTS
-1543 QALDDIALVTPD
+1543 QALDSIALVAPE

-1569 YEAKKHE
+1569 YEAKKQE

-1598 EKRALQN
+1598 EKLALQN
-1605 INQAIANNDVKRVES
+1605 INQAVTNNDVKRVET
-1620 NGIATLKGVEP
+1620 NGIATLKGVQP
-1631 HIVVKPEAQE
+1631 HIVIKPEAQQ
-1641 AIKASADNQVESIKD
+1641 AIKATAENQVESIKD
-1656 TPHATTDELDEANQ
+1656 TPHATVDELDEANQ
-1670 QINDTLKQGQ
+1670 LISDTLKQAQ
-1680 QDIDNTT
+1680 QEIENTN

-1692 NDVRNQTIKAIE
+1692 TDVRNQTIKAIE

-1713 RAALDNIDESNNNQL
+1713 RAALDSIEENNKNQL

-1737 TQDERNVAIAA
+1737 TQDERDVAIDT
-1748 LNKIVNAIK
+1748 LNKIVNTIK
-1757 NDIAQNKTNAEVDQ
+1757 NDIAQNKTNAEVDR
-1771 TEADGNNNIKV
+1771 TETDGNDNIKV

-1790 PAARQSVSAKAEA
+1790 PAARQSVGVKAEA

-1840 DKTAQVNQNSIDAQN
+1840 DKTAQVNQDSIDAQN

-1892 DEEQNAAIVQVEK
+1892 DEEQNIAIAQVEK

-1911 QQIAGAVTNADVAYL
+1911 QQIASAVTNADVAYL
-1926 LHDGKNEIREI
+1926 LHDEKNEIREI
-1937 EPVINKKATAR
+1937 EPVINRKASAR

-1960 AIEANV
+1960 AIEANI

-1996 NAQVDKTAT
+1996 NAQVDKTAS

-2033 RVTHLVQNYRKV
+2033 RVTALVQNYRKV
-2045 SDRNK
+2045 SNRNK

-2076 VDAVLKRFNVALGD
+2076 VDAVLKRFNVALSD

-2126 KVKALID
+2126 KVKVLID

-2139 NRMVDEDATLN
+2139 NRMIDEDATLN
-2150 DIKKD
+2150 DIKQH
-2155 TQLIIDEILAIK
+2155 TQFIVDEILAIK
-2167 LPAEVI
+2167 LPAEATKV
-2173 KASPK
+2173 SPK
-2178 VGQPAPKV
+2178 EIQPAPKV

-2193 DKQEVRKVVKEL
+2193 ETHESRKVEKEL
-2205 PNTGSEEMDLP
+2205 PNTGSEGMDLP
-2216 LKELA
+2216 LKEFA
-2221 LITGAALLARRRSKK
+2221 LITGAALLARRRTKN

>member
-1 MNLLKKNKY
+1 
-10 SIRKYKVGIFST
+10 
-22 LIGTVLLLSNPN
+22 
-34 GAQALT
+34 
-40 TDHNV
+40 
-45 QGGSNQ
+45 
-51 ALPGNSQNTNAD
+51 
-63 TNRDIVND
+63 
-71 SQNTP
+71 
-76 NAHATDN
+76 
-83 TSTNQ
+83 
-88 ALTNHQNVD
+88 
-97 VANQVGPAPIQP
+97 
-109 SASPAQNNNN
+109 
-119 SNANSTA
+119 
-126 TEPAANT
+126 
-133 NNNLASNN
+133 
-141 NTLNV
+141 
-146 PNNTDNNDSARHLTL
+146 
-161 KEIQEDVRHSSDKPE
+161 
-176 LVAIAEEAS
+176 
-185 NRPKKRS
+185 
-192 RRAAPTDPNATPADP
+192 
-207 TATPADPTAGNGS
+207 
-220 APVAITAPYT
+220 
-230 PTTDPNANNIGQ
+230 
-242 NAPNEVLSF
+242 
-251 DDNNIRPST
+251 
-260 NRSVPTVTVVD
+260 
-271 NLPGYTLIN
+271 
-280 GGKVGVF
+280 
-287 SHAMVRTSMFD
+287 
-298 SGDAK
+298 
-303 NYQAQG
+303 
-309 NVIALGRIRGNDT
+309 
-322 NDHGDFNGIEKTLT
+322 
-336 VNPNSELIFEF
+336 
-347 NTMTTKN
+347 
-354 YQAQGNVIALG
+354 
-365 RIRGNDTNDHGD
+365 
-377 FNGIEKTLTVNP
+377 
-389 NSELIFEFNTMTTKN
+389 
-404 YQGMTNLIIKN
+404 
-415 ADNDTVIGEK
+415 
-425 VVAYGPI
+425 
-432 WRLLKVPENVSH
+432 
-444 LKIQF
+444 
-449 VPKND
+449 
-454 AITDARGIYQL
+454 
-465 RDGYKYYDF
+465 
-474 VDSIGLHSGSHV
+474 
-486 YVERRTMEPT
+486 
-496 ATNNKEF
+496 
-503 TVTTS
+503 
-508 LKNNGNFGASFN
+508 
-520 TDDFV
+520 
-525 YKIQLPEGVEYVNNS
+525 
-540 LTKDFPSGNSGV
+540 
-552 DINDMN
+552 
-558 VTYDAANRIITIKST
+558 
-573 GGGTGNSP
+573 
-581 ARLMPDKILDLKYKL
+581 MPDKILDLKYKL

>member
-298 SGDAK
+298 SGDA
-303 NYQAQG
+303 
-309 NVIALGRIRGNDT
+309 
-322 NDHGDFNGIEKTLT
+322 
-336 VNPNSELIFEF
+336 
-347 NTMTTKN
+347 KN

-1141 NDIGVTSTT
+1141 NDIGVTST

-1529 TNDRTNQQV
+1529 TNDRTNQQEV

-2076 VDAVLKRFNVALGD
+2076 VDAVLKRFNVTLGD

>member
-51 ALPGNSQNTNAD
+51 ALPGNSPNTNAD
-63 TNRDIVND
+63 TNRDIVNG

-88 ALTNHQNVD
+88 ALTNHQNVG
-97 VANQVGPAPIQP
+97 VANQVAPAPIQP
-109 SASPAQNNNN
+109 STSSASNNNH
-119 SNANSTA
+119 SDANSTA

-192 RRAAPTDPNATPADP
+192 RRAAPADPN
-207 TATPADPTAGNGS
+207 ATPADPTAGNGS
-220 APVAITAPYT
+220 APVAITAPFT

-242 NAPNEVLSF
+242 NAPDEVLTF

-309 NVIALGRIRGNDT
+309 NVIALGRIKGNDT
-322 NDHGDFNGIEKTLT
+322 NDHGG
-336 VNPNSELIFEF
+336 
-347 NTMTTKN
+347 
-354 YQAQGNVIALG
+354 
-365 RIRGNDTNDHGD
+365 

-607 TFNDTLTY
+607 TFNDILTY
-615 KTYSQDFINSP
+615 KTYTQDFINSP

-639 DIIMNKDALQAEVDR
+639 DIIMNKDVLQAEVDR

-661 TFASLDIFNDLKRRA
+661 TFASLDIFNELKRRA

-696 DIDSLANQMQH
+696 DIDSLVNQMQH

-787 VKPNAKQAIRDKAAK
+787 VKTNAKQAIRDKAAK

-808 HTPDATQ
+808 NTPDATQ

-973 AAIEKVNAAVAVA
+973 AAIEKVNAAVAAA

-1105 EKAREAITNINAT
+1105 DKAREAITNINAT

-1188 KQEINQNTNATTE
+1188 KQEINQNTNATDE

-1250 KPAALAQTNQ
+1250 KPTALAQINQ
-1260 HYSAKLVEINA
+1260 HYNAKLAEINA

-1394 IDNVEAEVVIKPK
+1394 IDNVEAKVVIKPK

-1435 VALQAL
+1435 VALLAL

-1475 QPETKIKPAAREKIN
+1475 QPETKVKPAAREKIN

-1555 HIVRAAARD
+1555 HIVRATARD

-1605 INQAIANNDVKRVES
+1605 IDQAIANNDVKRVES

-1911 QQIAGAVTNADVAYL
+1911 QQIASAVTNADVAYL

-1953 LFNDKKQ
+1953 LFNDKKL

-1996 NAQVDKTAT
+1996 NAQVDKTAS

-2139 NRMVDEDATLN
+2139 IRMIDEDATLN
-2150 DIKKD
+2150 DIKQH
-2155 TQLIIDEILAIK
+2155 TQFIVDEILAIK
-2167 LPAEVI
+2167 LPAEATKVL
-2173 KASPK
+2173 PK
-2178 VGQPAPKV
+2178 VGQPAPKL
-2186 CTPIKKE
+2186 CTSIKKV

-2221 LITGAALLARRRSKK
+2221 LITGAALLARRRNKN

>member
-51 ALPGNSQNTNAD
+51 ALPGNSPNTNAD
-63 TNRDIVND
+63 TNRDIVNG

-88 ALTNHQNVD
+88 ALTNHQNVG
-97 VANQVGPAPIQP
+97 VANQVAPAPIQP
-109 SASPAQNNNN
+109 STSSASNNNH
-119 SNANSTA
+119 SDANSTA

-192 RRAAPTDPNATPADP
+192 RRAAPADPN
-207 TATPADPTAGNGS
+207 ATPADPTAGNGS
-220 APVAITAPYT
+220 APVAITAPFT

-242 NAPNEVLSF
+242 NAPNEVLTF

-309 NVIALGRIRGNDT
+309 NVIALGRIKGNDT
-322 NDHGDFNGIEKTLT
+322 NDHGG
-336 VNPNSELIFEF
+336 
-347 NTMTTKN
+347 
-354 YQAQGNVIALG
+354 
-365 RIRGNDTNDHGD
+365 

-607 TFNDTLTY
+607 TFNDILTY
-615 KTYSQDFINSP
+615 KTYTQDFINSP

-661 TFASLDIFNDLKRRA
+661 TFASLDIFNELKRRA

-696 DIDSLANQMQH
+696 DIDSLVNQMQH

-808 HTPDATQ
+808 NTPDATQ

-973 AAIEKVNAAVAVA
+973 AAIEKVNAAVAAA

-1105 EKAREAITNINAT
+1105 DKAREAITNINAT

-1188 KQEINQNTNATTE
+1188 KQEINQNTNATDE

-1250 KPAALAQTNQ
+1250 KPTALAQINQ
-1260 HYSAKLVEINA
+1260 HYNTKLAEINA

-1394 IDNVEAEVVIKPK
+1394 IDNVEAKVVIKPK

-1435 VALQAL
+1435 VALLAL

-1475 QPETKIKPAAREKIN
+1475 QPETKVKPAAREKIN

-1555 HIVRAAARD
+1555 HIVRATARD

-1605 INQAIANNDVKRVES
+1605 IDQAIANNDVKRVES

-1911 QQIAGAVTNADVAYL
+1911 QQIASAVTNADVAYL

-1953 LFNDKKQ
+1953 LFNDKKL

-1996 NAQVDKTAT
+1996 NAQVDKTAS

-2139 NRMVDEDATLN
+2139 IRMIDEDATLN
-2150 DIKKD
+2150 DIKQH
-2155 TQLIIDEILAIK
+2155 TQFIVDEILAIK
-2167 LPAEVI
+2167 LPAEATKVL
-2173 KASPK
+2173 PK
-2178 VGQPAPKV
+2178 VGQPAPKL
-2186 CTPIKKE
+2186 CTSIKKV

-2221 LITGAALLARRRSKK
+2221 LITGAALLARRRNKN